1 MKPSISWNNNMLNP
15 NTTLN
20 ENTETGDVPENLKIE
35 APELYETPDYTLPS
49 EPNPYERK
57 GFGFDQSNAN
67 KEDFIKYVYA
77 SRLIR
82 ERGGDEML
90 RRGGVM
96 NCLYSINN
104 MYRYIPANEAYREFF
119 GGDIP
124 IDQAEAELDRLYDIA
139 ANSEDALGK
148 FLKLDDAR
156 QEKIIRQKVQ
166 GGRVK
171 KAYTATGSSGGAI
184 VAGIDNPDFDMGKGR
199 EEYENILRAK
209 NTWEGYLQL
218 RNNFSPEV
226 LRDAMRFKTATA
238 ESRSNVAEAVLIK
251 MREKGP
257 EYRAAFLASLDVLG
271 VNIKDA
277 SDHNFFERAFT
288 RISEAWTDSGVNMAD
303 KFWYSRTDGRVLYGM
318 AEEMGL
324 IDESGNLTEDASKLG
339 KLKQAYEDS
348 QNTAAIRELGT
359 VGGWGSKPA
368 YKDTEI
374 QKLFDEGK
382 ENIETRRM
390 YRYLRANLATQ
401 YKYSGDEWKTL
412 EDMFVY
418 GEYTLRAI
426 GVSAAILAA
435 TKNPFVAASAS
446 VPMMFAEETARMY
459 SELRLDAGLTESQAS
474 LLAMQYGVAVSA
486 AEQFQLGRFTGSFVG
501 KSAAKSFKEYVFNN
515 FKGGVKKAIKE
526 SALETGVELSQNT
539 YELSTKIFA
548 TEAFGAGFNTD
559 QLLDNYVEDFKSAA
573 LITPLITTF
582 IFGVGAPF
590 RFSGTLSNVGANYG
604 TVAKMFL
611 GIKPSEVVKNNVEA
625 FETIRAAGEYEA
637 LVKSKYGAT
646 EQGRDFLL
654 KYLNAKDSV
663 ERNSILQKRFPGAKE
678 RAEAKLFLE
687 NFKRLDS
694 EAFDSILKVK
704 IEAAQKREAE
714 AQSILKGDTTDISAL
729 DAETTD
735 EAGNISYEI
744 LNSAIDALG
753 VRDDVVFVNNAQEL
767 AQASGMS
774 LNAAEDVISRK
785 GAKGFF
791 DEKNGKIA
799 IIKSHFASGADALQ
813 SFAHEYGHKIMAKI
827 RANDLNGYKRM
838 CSDVL
843 DLIGGEAVARAS
855 LPASYS
861 QVGHANYAKDSLDVA
876 EESLMRVLEQV
887 ALKRVLD
894 ARKKSVWARFKGW
907 FQKLFS
913 EKSLADITNERLAQI
928 ALDVLQ
934 KEKSFNVSVP
944 NAPSRNWRAKTPE
957 ADGEYVSGEWKV
969 VDAGDLKTSLD
980 AGYDDAL
987 QPRNRGRQS
996 SKEQV
1001 LNIANNLDPEL
1012 LDNDPRTSDGA
1023 PIVDSRSMAVS
1034 GNGRILAI
1042 RQAYESGKAE
1052 EYRRHVLSRAN
1063 SMGIDVPA
1071 GIKNPVLIRRVM
1083 DTGNMSIEELA
1094 ARSNKSSVAGMSVAE
1109 QAVADGRRISEA
1121 GLLDIFFPGADGN
1134 ILAESNRD
1142 FNNAFLNLVGGSE
1155 TFRNKDGSLR
1165 TNLSPRVR
1173 AAVLAAMLNTGGNR
1187 DIVERLLDN
1196 PEGYNALINGLM
1208 QCAANLAELAQKP
1221 QYDISGELSQAVELY
1236 IEMHDKGQ
1244 TVAEFEAQPDMFR
1257 EQPSAEVMFLCRLFE
1272 ANQKSP
1278 SGISGV
1284 LKEYAAQCKKIDTTT
1299 ADLFGEED
1307 PSKLEKLQAAYDHY
1321 ATDLA
1326 QGQEANAR
1334 WKIDD
1339 PSSERVEKLKNAKS
1353 IEIGEN
1359 SYEGLYE
1366 LNAKSAREYVLK
1378 KLRGRKYVN
1387 ADTGDEIE
1395 IGQTGT
1401 KKIASHD
1408 RYNKDYLRTFAAIPQ
1423 MIENAVYLGEEPN
1436 EKGNGK
1442 YDKYRYYACGLKI
1455 GGRDYTARLTIGES
1469 EGKWY
1474 YDQAL
1479 TQIEK
1484 GDLIERLLKLSK
1496 PVRPLTESPNG
1507 FIDNRLISLLQE
1519 NSSKKWREVSEPSPE
1534 EIAEAKRQ
1542 KAEVKA
1548 KWTNPDGSMKKGYML
1563 APNGK
1568 PTNLSE
1574 GQWLQV
1580 RTPNFKKWFVDWE
1593 TLAEAY
1599 PENEI
1604 FNINKAFKFVRKNLQ
1619 GKEFTS
1625 KDGYTASLGR
1635 RGVDKMNSGLARG
1648 KTANNR
1654 LHALAF
1660 ANIGKLFGNSELLE
1674 TEPPRDGDQNIKHY
1688 LKFYAPL
1695 FMDGEFHLI
1704 KITAKELVDD
1714 GNRLYSLE
1722 GLDIIGKSEYR
1733 GQPRDSKENSISADY
1748 PDSVKNFV
1756 KKIQEVKEN
1765 VSKVVDENGEPMVMY
1780 HGTEWNPLAE
1790 KSGNAAFKDESY
1802 FTDKKDY
1809 ANRYKKDGKIYEFYL
1824 NLKKPFDTRNS
1835 KEKEIFEREFYRKW
1849 GNGAPLTERGL
1860 PDWTDGSDLLEFIRE
1875 KGYDYDGI
1883 ILDEGAD
1890 GGYGKNVSY
1899 RGESYVPINS
1909 TQIKSATDN
1918 AGTFNPEN
1926 PDIRW
1931 REDSEPSPEEIAA
1944 IDKRHAELYER
1955 YKNGDIS
1962 AYDEAVELV
1971 RQEAENKG
1979 YETQAYHGTGADGFN
1994 VALADSS
2001 KSEYGE
2007 GNQAHG
2013 AGLYMAANR
2022 DTSIGYMRRAN
2033 KTPVVKLG
2041 GKTIDYKEMGFSSL
2055 DELID
2060 EVYDLR
2066 ENNPLGDTPK
2076 SILHSL
2082 SKKLDYWRAE
2092 EKKARKEMALGKKYG
2107 AENLKEAQEQIGYIK
2122 EDAKKLQKWA
2132 KVFGEGQTIK
2142 DLKVG
2147 NGFGRV
2153 FDWFHNMKPDE
2164 MFDEGKYLSEQP
2176 EVFEKYKEAW
2186 DEDIAP
2192 IIDERIAEFMESYR
2206 GVYDEESFARA
2217 AERRKEEVS
2226 PYSDNEKTRYAF
2238 DSLAKYLGADRFRE
2252 IMLKH
2257 GIRGITYD
2265 GRQDGRV
2272 FVSFEGGATVKLQ
2285 DPFTF
2290 DDDGKLIPLSK
2301 RFDASNPDMRWR
2313 EVEEQIKTPQ
2323 FKVWFGKSQVVDK
2336 YGKPLR
2342 VYHGTT
2348 NVNPDYSNF
2357 DVFKGKYHFFS
2368 SNRDVAG
2375 SIGSIVYTCFLRIE
2389 NPLIIDA
2396 GGNEWGAVK
2405 DHTGGKVKFAD
2416 LTNAQ
2421 KKKLCKA
2428 FDFTA
2433 EELESSYSPE
2443 DKIDLVQARVIK
2455 RDERSTN
2462 EWADYAKANGY
2473 DGVIFRNLRDGAGI
2487 DIMQK
2492 TSDIFV
2498 VFKPNQIKDAT
2509 GENNGDFSNENPS
2522 IKWKDDGGV
2531 VSDVSSKTKG
2541 KILRRLEN
2549 KITELISELKN
2560 RTFNEEEKGIISVIT
2575 GNKKYYHIRIDD
2587 LGNIVAFL
2595 KGSRDKTGANHIILK
2610 HYGADAKMGYV
2621 SAEEILEIGK
2631 IIRTGNLEIIDDNER
2646 HYSVEDKNYKGRK
2659 LTVIVKKSFKKRQP
2673 DFVFTFYSNKKAREV
2688 LAKKA
2693 LGQNPTG
2700 LSSLTVS
2707 ESSTDSI
2714 ESQEENS
2721 HLKALLRQERSEN
2734 PVIWASI
2741 VLAREMLL
2749 GRPITSAKIDKVLPQ
2764 GKFDGTKRQYALDR
2778 AKHIA
2783 EHCKATQKNYANR
2796 LDEAVKLA
2804 EIDVYWKHDVM
2815 EEMYRSYRKDGEE
2828 YGIAKQKLLDWIKNE
2843 QRKDLEKVKGFSS
2856 DELGIDVPA
2865 EIENALQEEPVRKKA
2880 EESQGETEDKEEIES
2895 IAEDGIDDEILGTK
2909 EKLAPSS
2916 LREII
2921 DKTRI
2926 AVTKKVKARG
2936 GDEQTRRRVYRNTL
2950 VEVLSESAKELTY
2963 GREREAIMN
2972 KIAELSQKGYAV
2984 IKIKEGER
2992 AGQKIDN
2999 YTLRAE
3005 HIALR
3010 IFNRGVRDTKAQLL
3024 ERFSG
3029 IIKRKGKKPSR
3040 MERDDKRKMA
3050 GAVQMRIYK
3059 IGKFAEMDAAELEAE
3074 YFAAVDKLN
3083 NAGVHFAGDSDN
3095 GETNKDFTDIED
3107 IRAEAANTIADI
3119 QRFGNLREKSRAD
3132 MAGAVEFLEK
3142 HIEEEMQKQEELIAK
3157 KKEEAAK
3164 KRKVVSDALRMSK
3177 HNAHKDGALR
3187 SGGRALINKTMPFD
3201 SLLAVLGEYATGE
3214 TFLAFD
3220 AWRKDLVAR
3229 IDRAA
3234 ALVANETFRAQ
3245 ERLINIVEECYS
3257 ENSSDALK
3265 RLLKPDAKYEEF
3277 SNLGGESEGMKQPM
3291 SLANV
3296 LQLYASALQ
3305 ENYRQN
3311 VYAHRAKKNGD
3322 VEKLQMKI
3330 DEILESYPD
3339 KESKKGEGWK
3349 SASEEIKSLEN
3360 RIVGLQ
3366 KNAVSD
3372 YIERIEKVLT
3382 DADKKFVEL
3391 LRKEYADALPALSAV
3406 SRRVIGLPIEQ
3417 ADALYIPVKIKREK
3431 TFGEAAGQVPV
3442 VPKILSPRVQHMR
3455 DFDETANPI
3464 SLYLDRV
3471 RENAQFK
3478 YFSELYIEMRSIFG
3492 SEELQDLISQR
3503 CGSNTLQELLDF
3515 VVDISTGQTRGY
3527 KDEYIQKAN
3536 GLFALVALGFN
3547 LGSGVRQF
3555 LPGCFSWGTYI
3566 GTPSVLKNMAAF
3578 FTPEGFS
3585 AALEIW
3591 RSENGRRRF
3600 SIGNLQIM
3608 EEMLATPD
3616 QNKFWALFKRYA
3628 LVFNRASDMLAI
3640 SFVGQGVYRAGVEN
3654 YLRQGFNE
3662 AKAKEKAMADM
3673 WQIAERTQA
3682 SGRMHNMARWQRR
3695 GGDLGKGIG
3704 MFSAPPQLMFSKSVQ
3719 DIRRAIALGIKTP
3732 EGRVAAWQ
3740 ALKTWATVSIL
3751 VEGSYAASGVLWNAL
3766 LKGFFDDD
3774 DDERIIKQMATGPF
3788 GGLFLFGKMIE
3799 NSTSNRGIE
3808 SIMPVA
3814 GLARPAGNIYDLTLD
3829 LMTFDLDKALED
3841 LDKLGKS
3848 TVPLYRDFRKVI
3860 DNRILEKN

>member
-1 MKPSISWNNNMLNP
+1 MLNP

-35 APELYETPDYTLPS
+35 APELYETPDYTLPN
-49 EPNPYERK
+49 EPSSYERK

-156 QEKIIRQKVQ
+156 QEKIIRQNVQ

-184 VAGIDNPDFDMGKGR
+184 VADIDNPNFDMGKGR

-226 LRDAMRFKTATA
+226 VRDAMRFKTATA

-348 QNTAAIRELGT
+348 QNTAAIRALGSA
-359 VGGWGSKPA
+359 GGWGSKPA

-390 YRYLRANLATQ
+390 YRNLRANLATQ
-401 YKYSGDEWKTL
+401 YNYSGDEWKTL

-426 GVSAAILAA
+426 GVSAATLAA
-435 TKNPFVAASAS
+435 TKNPFMASLAS

-486 AEQFQLGRFTGSFVG
+486 AEQFQLGRFMGSFVG

-539 YELSTKIFA
+539 YDLSTKIFA

-604 TVAKMFL
+604 TVAKTLL
-611 GIKPSEVVKNNVEA
+611 GIKPSEVVENNVET

-663 ERNSILQKRFPGAKE
+663 ERNSILQKRFPDAKE

-753 VRDDVVFVNNAQEL
+753 MRDDVVFVNNAQEL

-957 ADGEYVSGEWKV
+957 ADGEYVSGEWEV

-1307 PSKLEKLQAAYDHY
+1307 PSKLEKLQSAYDRH

-1326 QGQEANAR
+1326 QGMDNLRALDRGNSAYANPLGIVSWQMRDFTLSNARRSTLEYQKNGVDFLAQPRESSMRDNSPKTLSESENNSENQENSSKKWKIDEAKRAVDEWVNPDGIIIKATPLPEDMPTDVEADDIIGKMKLWLANRYGGKTIKMQFEDGSLKDVLIDKRGIKESMNHLKKRVSKDRKELFLKTLPHLWELLESAKFVNKPENKHGQKLDIYKYIAYFQLENGEIFDVDITIKENLNGTFYYDHNLTKIKTLGVQKNSDVKTSTSSVNDVFPKNSSESQENNSHLRALFRQERSENPDIRWRLDEGAAELDARHAELYERYKGGDEVAYGEALELVADEARRNGYDVKVYHGTGADGFNVALADSSKSEYGEGNQAHGAGLYMAANRDTAEAYKYNAPVHEFRTIGGKTFEEIGISPKELNYPVFGLVDFLHSNGVDKAKEIINTRIESQTKRLKSAEKHLPKSKDGFDRDLAWETIKSAKREISNDRITLDVIDKILSKLKENGLSISDYEYKISEGRVFDWFHNMKPDELLDEQKPYRKQSKTIQNGIERLVNDLPNANYLKQALAKNERGKDIYSAIDDDLAHTDNDEFIQSLDLNPARNNVREILLRYGIRGITYDGRQDGRVFVSFEGGPAVKLQDPFTFDDDGKLIPLSRRFDRFNPDMR

-1339 PSSERVEKLKNAKS
+1339 PSPERVEKLRAARPV
-1353 IEIGEN
+1353 EIGEN
-1359 SYEGLYE
+1359 DYKGLYE

-1387 ADTGDEIE
+1387 ADTGDKIE
-1395 IGQTGT
+1395 ISQVGAR
-1401 KKIASHD
+1401 KLLSHD
-1408 RYNKDYLRTFAAIPQ
+1408 RYNEDYLRSFAAIPQ
-1423 MIENAVYLGEEPN
+1423 MIENSIFLGEEPN
-1436 EKGNGK
+1436 EKGKDK

-1484 GDLIERLLKLSK
+1484 GDLIERLLTLNSR
-1496 PVRPLTESPNG
+1496 VRPQGSPYG

-1519 NSSKKWREVSEPSPE
+1519 N
-1534 EIAEAKRQ
+1534 
-1542 KAEVKA
+1542 
-1548 KWTNPDGSMKKGYML
+1548 
-1563 APNGK
+1563 
-1568 PTNLSE
+1568 
-1574 GQWLQV
+1574 
-1580 RTPNFKKWFVDWE
+1580 
-1593 TLAEAY
+1593 
-1599 PENEI
+1599 
-1604 FNINKAFKFVRKNLQ
+1604 
-1619 GKEFTS
+1619 
-1625 KDGYTASLGR
+1625 
-1635 RGVDKMNSGLARG
+1635 
-1648 KTANNR
+1648 
-1654 LHALAF
+1654 
-1660 ANIGKLFGNSELLE
+1660 NSENSSRLRFLL
-1674 TEPPRDGDQNIKHY
+1674 
-1688 LKFYAPL
+1688 
-1695 FMDGEFHLI
+1695 
-1704 KITAKELVDD
+1704 
-1714 GNRLYSLE
+1714 
-1722 GLDIIGKSEYR
+1722 
-1733 GQPRDSKENSISADY
+1733 
-1748 PDSVKNFV
+1748 
-1756 KKIQEVKEN
+1756 
-1765 VSKVVDENGEPMVMY
+1765 
-1780 HGTEWNPLAE
+1780 
-1790 KSGNAAFKDESY
+1790 
-1802 FTDKKDY
+1802 
-1809 ANRYKKDGKIYEFYL
+1809 
-1824 NLKKPFDTRNS
+1824 
-1835 KEKEIFEREFYRKW
+1835 
-1849 GNGAPLTERGL
+1849 
-1860 PDWTDGSDLLEFIRE
+1860 
-1875 KGYDYDGI
+1875 
-1883 ILDEGAD
+1883 
-1890 GGYGKNVSY
+1890 
-1899 RGESYVPINS
+1899 
-1909 TQIKSATDN
+1909 
-1918 AGTFNPEN
+1918 
-1926 PDIRW
+1926 
-1931 REDSEPSPEEIAA
+1931 
-1944 IDKRHAELYER
+1944 
-1955 YKNGDIS
+1955 
-1962 AYDEAVELV
+1962 
-1971 RQEAENKG
+1971 RQER
-1979 YETQAYHGTGADGFN
+1979 
-1994 VALADSS
+1994 
-2001 KSEYGE
+2001 SE
-2007 GNQAHG
+2007 
-2013 AGLYMAANR
+2013 
-2022 DTSIGYMRRAN
+2022 
-2033 KTPVVKLG
+2033 
-2041 GKTIDYKEMGFSSL
+2041 
-2055 DELID
+2055 
-2060 EVYDLR
+2060 
-2066 ENNPLGDTPK
+2066 
-2076 SILHSL
+2076 
-2082 SKKLDYWRAE
+2082 
-2092 EKKARKEMALGKKYG
+2092 
-2107 AENLKEAQEQIGYIK
+2107 
-2122 EDAKKLQKWA
+2122 
-2132 KVFGEGQTIK
+2132 
-2142 DLKVG
+2142 
-2147 NGFGRV
+2147 
-2153 FDWFHNMKPDE
+2153 
-2164 MFDEGKYLSEQP
+2164 
-2176 EVFEKYKEAW
+2176 
-2186 DEDIAP
+2186 
-2192 IIDERIAEFMESYR
+2192 
-2206 GVYDEESFARA
+2206 
-2217 AERRKEEVS
+2217 
-2226 PYSDNEKTRYAF
+2226 
-2238 DSLAKYLGADRFRE
+2238 
-2252 IMLKH
+2252 
-2257 GIRGITYD
+2257 
-2265 GRQDGRV
+2265 
-2272 FVSFEGGATVKLQ
+2272 
-2285 DPFTF
+2285 
-2290 DDDGKLIPLSK
+2290 
-2301 RFDASNPDMRWR
+2301 NPDMRWKDDTDISDVSAKVKKIIDSISDKKNKHI
-2313 EVEEQIKTPQ
+2313 EVLRKISDTEADFLLKKTGLDLKGYSHSIDNYSILHILKKHGSKKELQRGQIPVTIKDIQNFPTIVSDYDDV
-2323 FKVWFGKSQVVDK
+2323 KYAGKSRIGRDTIRFEKNIGDNLVLVFEEMRI
-2336 YGKPLR
+2336 GKKLLALSTM
-2342 VYHGTT
+2342 Y
-2348 NVNPDYSNF
+2348 
-2357 DVFKGKYHFFS
+2357 
-2368 SNRDVAG
+2368 
-2375 SIGSIVYTCFLRIE
+2375 I
-2389 NPLIIDA
+2389 
-2396 GGNEWGAVK
+2396 
-2405 DHTGGKVKFAD
+2405 
-2416 LTNAQ
+2416 Q
-2421 KKKLCKA
+2421 KKK
-2428 FDFTA
+2428 
-2433 EELESSYSPE
+2433 
-2443 DKIDLVQARVIK
+2443 
-2455 RDERSTN
+2455 
-2462 EWADYAKANGY
+2462 
-2473 DGVIFRNLRDGAGI
+2473 
-2487 DIMQK
+2487 
-2492 TSDIFV
+2492 
-2498 VFKPNQIKDAT
+2498 
-2509 GENNGDFSNENPS
+2509 
-2522 IKWKDDGGV
+2522 
-2531 VSDVSSKTKG
+2531 
-2541 KILRRLEN
+2541 
-2549 KITELISELKN
+2549 
-2560 RTFNEEEKGIISVIT
+2560 
-2575 GNKKYYHIRIDD
+2575 
-2587 LGNIVAFL
+2587 
-2595 KGSRDKTGANHIILK
+2595 
-2610 HYGADAKMGYV
+2610 
-2621 SAEEILEIGK
+2621 
-2631 IIRTGNLEIIDDNER
+2631 
-2646 HYSVEDKNYKGRK
+2646 K
-2659 LTVIVKKSFKKRQP
+2659 LTSNANASSNTSETLSTSS
-2673 DFVFTFYSNKKAREV
+2673 DF
-2688 LAKKA
+2688 
-2693 LGQNPTG
+2693 Q
-2700 LSSLTVS
+2700 
-2707 ESSTDSI
+2707 ESANTP
-2714 ESQEENS
+2714 ENQEKNS
-2721 HLKALLRQERSEN
+2721 RLKFLLRQERSEN

-2741 VLAREMLL
+2741 VLAREILL
-2749 GRPITSAKIDKVLPQ
+2749 GRPITSAKIDKVLPPDR
-2764 GKFDGTKRQYALDR
+2764 FDGTKRQYALDR

-2783 EHCKATQKNYANR
+2783 EHCKATQENYANR

-2895 IAEDGIDDEILGTK
+2895 IAEDGIDDEILGTR

-2916 LREII
+2916 LRGIV
-2921 DKTRI
+2921 DKIRI

-2972 KIAELSQKGYAV
+2972 KIAELSQKGYAA

-3010 IFNRGVRDTKAQLL
+3010 IFNRGVRDSKAQLL
-3024 ERFSG
+3024 ERFGG

-3257 ENSSDALK
+3257 ENFSDALK

-3330 DEILESYPD
+3330 DEILESYPN

-3372 YIERIEKVLT
+3372 YIERIEKILT

-3547 LGSGVRQF
+3547 LGSGVRQI

-3654 YLRQGFNE
+3654 YLRQGFHE

-3704 MFSAPPQLMFSKSVQ
+3704 MFSAPPQLMFSKSAQ

-3788 GGLFLFGKMIE
+3788 GGLFLFGRMIE

>member
-1 MKPSISWNNNMLNP
+1 MLNP

-35 APELYETPDYTLPS
+35 APELYETPDYTLPN
-49 EPNPYERK
+49 EPRSYERK

-156 QEKIIRQKVQ
+156 QEKIIRQNVQ

-184 VAGIDNPDFDMGKGR
+184 VADIDNPDFDMGKGR

-226 LRDAMRFKTATA
+226 VRDAMRFKTATA

-303 KFWYSRTDGRVLYGM
+303 KFLYSRTDGRVLYGM
-318 AEEMGL
+318 AEAMGL

-348 QNTAAIRELGT
+348 QNTAAIRALGFA
-359 VGGWGSKPA
+359 GGWGSKPA

-390 YRYLRANLATQ
+390 YRNLRANLATQ
-401 YKYSGDEWKTL
+401 YNYSGDEWKTL

-426 GVSAAILAA
+426 GVSAATLAA
-435 TKNPFVAASAS
+435 TKNPFMASLAS

-486 AEQFQLGRFTGSFVG
+486 AEQFQLGRFMGSFVG

-539 YELSTKIFA
+539 YDLSTKIFA

-604 TVAKMFL
+604 TIAKTLL
-611 GIKPSEVVKNNVEA
+611 GIKPSEVVENNVET

-663 ERNSILQKRFPGAKE
+663 ERNSILQKRFPDAKE

-753 VRDDVVFVNNAQEL
+753 MRDDVVFVNNAQEL

-957 ADGEYVSGEWKV
+957 ADGEYVSGEWEV

-1173 AAVLAAMLNTGGNR
+1173 AAVLAAMLNSGGNR

-1307 PSKLEKLQAAYDHY
+1307 PSKLDKLQAAYDHY

-1326 QGQEANAR
+1326 QGMDNLRALDRGNSAYANFDERKLNDKETLKNLTPEEILERIKSVKSVSFPVERLDENFNLKYYWNWFEKNLLDREIPTAIRRNAVFKKGHFFKLIAGGKNKGFIKGYTTPEDAFKAIKKGKVLLHDKDLAPEGFSMARARQMPLVLDVLQDPFFVLKDKKTKDFIFLKKYEGGGNYVAVMFNANPLGIVSWQMRDFTLSNAR
-1334 WKIDD
+1334 RSTLEYQKNGVDFLAQPRESSMRDD
-1339 PSSERVEKLKNAKS
+1339 SPKTLS
-1353 IEIGEN
+1353 
-1359 SYEGLYE
+1359 
-1366 LNAKSAREYVLK
+1366 
-1378 KLRGRKYVN
+1378 
-1387 ADTGDEIE
+1387 
-1395 IGQTGT
+1395 
-1401 KKIASHD
+1401 
-1408 RYNKDYLRTFAAIPQ
+1408 
-1423 MIENAVYLGEEPN
+1423 
-1436 EKGNGK
+1436 
-1442 YDKYRYYACGLKI
+1442 
-1455 GGRDYTARLTIGES
+1455 ES
-1469 EGKWY
+1469 ENNS
-1474 YDQAL
+1474 
-1479 TQIEK
+1479 E
-1484 GDLIERLLKLSK
+1484 
-1496 PVRPLTESPNG
+1496 N
-1507 FIDNRLISLLQE
+1507 QE
-1519 NSSKKWREVSEPSPE
+1519 NSSKKWREV
-1534 EIAEAKRQ
+1534 
-1542 KAEVKA
+1542 
-1548 KWTNPDGSMKKGYML
+1548 G
-1563 APNGK
+1563 
-1568 PTNLSE
+1568 
-1574 GQWLQV
+1574 
-1580 RTPNFKKWFVDWE
+1580 
-1593 TLAEAY
+1593 
-1599 PENEI
+1599 
-1604 FNINKAFKFVRKNLQ
+1604 
-1619 GKEFTS
+1619 
-1625 KDGYTASLGR
+1625 
-1635 RGVDKMNSGLARG
+1635 
-1648 KTANNR
+1648 
-1654 LHALAF
+1654 
-1660 ANIGKLFGNSELLE
+1660 
-1674 TEPPRDGDQNIKHY
+1674 
-1688 LKFYAPL
+1688 
-1695 FMDGEFHLI
+1695 
-1704 KITAKELVDD
+1704 
-1714 GNRLYSLE
+1714 
-1722 GLDIIGKSEYR
+1722 
-1733 GQPRDSKENSISADY
+1733 
-1748 PDSVKNFV
+1748 
-1756 KKIQEVKEN
+1756 
-1765 VSKVVDENGEPMVMY
+1765 
-1780 HGTEWNPLAE
+1780 
-1790 KSGNAAFKDESY
+1790 
-1802 FTDKKDY
+1802 
-1809 ANRYKKDGKIYEFYL
+1809 
-1824 NLKKPFDTRNS
+1824 
-1835 KEKEIFEREFYRKW
+1835 
-1849 GNGAPLTERGL
+1849 
-1860 PDWTDGSDLLEFIRE
+1860 
-1875 KGYDYDGI
+1875 
-1883 ILDEGAD
+1883 
-1890 GGYGKNVSY
+1890 
-1899 RGESYVPINS
+1899 
-1909 TQIKSATDN
+1909 
-1918 AGTFNPEN
+1918 
-1926 PDIRW
+1926 
-1931 REDSEPSPEEIAA
+1931 EPSPEEIAA

-1979 YETQAYHGTGADGFN
+1979 YETQAYHGTGADAFN
-1994 VALADSS
+1994 VADATS
-2001 KSEYGE
+2001 KHEEYGE

-2013 AGLYMAANR
+2013 RGLYMAANR
-2022 DTSIGYMRRAN
+2022 DTAEAYKYNA
-2033 KTPVVKLG
+2033 PVHEFRTIG
-2041 GKTIDYKEMGFSSL
+2041 GKTFEEIGISPKELNYPVFGLVDFLHSNGVDKAKEIINTRIESQTKRL
-2055 DELID
+2055 KSAEKHL
-2060 EVYDLR
+2060 
-2066 ENNPLGDTPK
+2066 PK
-2076 SILHSL
+2076 SKDGFDRDLAWETIKSAKREISNDRITLDVIDKIL
-2082 SKKLDYWRAE
+2082 SK
-2092 EKKARKEMALGKKYG
+2092 
-2107 AENLKEAQEQIGYIK
+2107 LKE
-2122 EDAKKLQKWA
+2122 
-2132 KVFGEGQTIK
+2132 
-2142 DLKVG
+2142 
-2147 NGFGRV
+2147 NGLSISDYEYKISEGRV

-2164 MFDEGKYLSEQP
+2164 LLDEQLFYSRQNPKVKEKLDKICSEAGVKYWYDHTGGK
-2176 EVFEKYKEAW
+2176 
-2186 DEDIAP
+2186 I
-2192 IIDERIAEFMESYR
+2192 
-2206 GVYDEESFARA
+2206 
-2217 AERRKEEVS
+2217 
-2226 PYSDNEKTRYAF
+2226 YSDLTKSLGSRTKANE
-2238 DSLAKYLGADRFRE
+2238 LL
-2252 IMLKH
+2252 LKH
-2257 GIRGITYD
+2257 GIRGITYN

-2272 FVSFEGGATVKLQ
+2272 YVSFEGGPAVKLQ
-2285 DPFTF
+2285 DAFTF
-2290 DDDGKLIPLSK
+2290 DDNGNLIPLSE
-2301 RFDASNPDMRWR
+2301 RFDEANPDMRWKDDT
-2313 EVEEQIKTPQ
+2313 VLMPI
-2323 FKVWFGKSQVVDK
+2323 DINI
-2336 YGKPLR
+2336 L
-2342 VYHGTT
+2342 
-2348 NVNPDYSNF
+2348 
-2357 DVFKGKYHFFS
+2357 
-2368 SNRDVAG
+2368 VA
-2375 SIGSIVYTCFLRIE
+2375 R
-2389 NPLIIDA
+2389 NIDA
-2396 GGNEWGAVK
+2396 
-2405 DHTGGKVKFAD
+2405 
-2416 LTNAQ
+2416 LMNA
-2421 KKKLCKA
+2421 
-2428 FDFTA
+2428 
-2433 EELESSYSPE
+2433 
-2443 DKIDLVQARVIK
+2443 
-2455 RDERSTN
+2455 
-2462 EWADYAKANGY
+2462 
-2473 DGVIFRNLRDGAGI
+2473 
-2487 DIMQK
+2487 
-2492 TSDIFV
+2492 
-2498 VFKPNQIKDAT
+2498 
-2509 GENNGDFSNENPS
+2509 
-2522 IKWKDDGGV
+2522 
-2531 VSDVSSKTKG
+2531 
-2541 KILRRLEN
+2541 
-2549 KITELISELKN
+2549 
-2560 RTFNEEEKGIISVIT
+2560 
-2575 GNKKYYHIRIDD
+2575 IR
-2587 LGNIVAFL
+2587 
-2595 KGSRDKTGANHIILK
+2595 
-2610 HYGADAKMGYV
+2610 
-2621 SAEEILEIGK
+2621 
-2631 IIRTGNLEIIDDNER
+2631 
-2646 HYSVEDKNYKGRK
+2646 
-2659 LTVIVKKSFKKRQP
+2659 KSHK
-2673 DFVFTFYSNKKAREV
+2673 SV

-2693 LGQNPTG
+2693 ELDRKYPNDDKDSRHRKITELRDFILENFSSELVPIAKLSDEDFKFYRKQFGIRDRFVYTSFAYAIEHYFNRHPNTPIENYLLLPDTIFNPDKRKEVGKWVRDELGEWIYDASQAFIKEYDKWHISTIKVDTQLTSSGKKLIAFKNFYGAKKEPYGNKRTIEDYWKNATSSSKVIRRQAKISTLNNFNRQN
-2700 LSSLTVS
+2700 

-2741 VLAREMLL
+2741 VLAREILL

-2796 LDEAVKLA
+2796 IDEAVKLA

-2895 IAEDGIDDEILGTK
+2895 IAEDGIDDEILGTR

-2916 LREII
+2916 LRGIV
-2921 DKTRI
+2921 DKIRI

-2972 KIAELSQKGYAV
+2972 KIAELSQKGYAA

-3257 ENSSDALK
+3257 ENFSDALK

-3372 YIERIEKVLT
+3372 YIERIEKILT

-3431 TFGEAAGQVPV
+3431 TFGETAGQVPV

-3547 LGSGVRQF
+3547 LGSGVRQI

-3704 MFSAPPQLMFSKSVQ
+3704 MFSAPPQLMFSKSAQ

-3788 GGLFLFGKMIE
+3788 GGLFLFGRMIE

>member
-1 MKPSISWNNNMLNP
+1 MLNP

-35 APELYETPDYTLPS
+35 APELYETPDYTLPN
-49 EPNPYERK
+49 EPSSYERK

-124 IDQAEAELDRLYDIA
+124 IEQAEAELDRLYDIA

-156 QEKIIRQKVQ
+156 QEKIIRQNVQ

-184 VAGIDNPDFDMGKGR
+184 VADIDNPDFDMGKGR

-226 LRDAMRFKTATA
+226 VRDAMRFKTATA

-348 QNTAAIRELGT
+348 QNTAAIRALGSA
-359 VGGWGSKPA
+359 GGWGSKPA

-390 YRYLRANLATQ
+390 YRNLRANLATQ
-401 YKYSGDEWKTL
+401 YNYSGDEWKTL

-426 GVSAAILAA
+426 GVSAATLAA
-435 TKNPFVAASAS
+435 TKNPFMASLAS

-486 AEQFQLGRFTGSFVG
+486 AEQFQLGRFMGSFVG

-539 YELSTKIFA
+539 YDLSTKIFA

-604 TVAKMFL
+604 TVAKTLL
-611 GIKPSEVVKNNVEA
+611 GIKPSEVVENNVET

-663 ERNSILQKRFPGAKE
+663 ERNSILQKRFPDAKE

-753 VRDDVVFVNNAQEL
+753 MRDDVVFVNNAQEL

-957 ADGEYVSGEWKV
+957 ADGEYVSGEWEV

-980 AGYDDAL
+980 TGYDDAL

-1307 PSKLEKLQAAYDHY
+1307 PSKLDKLQAAYDHY

-1326 QGQEANAR
+1326 QGMDNLRALDRGNSAYANFDERKLNDKETLQNLTPEEILERIKSVKSVSFPVERLDENFNLKYYWNWFEKNLLDREIPTAIRRNAVFKKGHFFKLIAGGKNKGFIKGYTTPEDAFKAIKKGKVLLHDKDLAPEGFSMARARQMPLVLDVLQDPFFVLKDKKTKDFIFLKKYEGGGNYVAVMFNANPLGIVSWQMRDFTLSNAR
-1334 WKIDD
+1334 RSTLEYQKNGVDFLAQPRESSMRDD
-1339 PSSERVEKLKNAKS
+1339 SPKTLS
-1353 IEIGEN
+1353 
-1359 SYEGLYE
+1359 
-1366 LNAKSAREYVLK
+1366 
-1378 KLRGRKYVN
+1378 
-1387 ADTGDEIE
+1387 
-1395 IGQTGT
+1395 
-1401 KKIASHD
+1401 
-1408 RYNKDYLRTFAAIPQ
+1408 
-1423 MIENAVYLGEEPN
+1423 
-1436 EKGNGK
+1436 
-1442 YDKYRYYACGLKI
+1442 
-1455 GGRDYTARLTIGES
+1455 ES
-1469 EGKWY
+1469 ENNS
-1474 YDQAL
+1474 
-1479 TQIEK
+1479 E
-1484 GDLIERLLKLSK
+1484 
-1496 PVRPLTESPNG
+1496 N
-1507 FIDNRLISLLQE
+1507 QE

-1534 EIAEAKRQ
+1534 EIAEANRQ

-1574 GQWLQV
+1574 DQWLQV
-1580 RTPNFKKWFVDWE
+1580 RTPNFKKWFGDWE

-1604 FNINKAFKFVRKNLQ
+1604 FDIDEAYKFARKNLQ
-1619 GKEFTS
+1619 GGSFTS
-1625 KDGYTASLGR
+1625 KDGYGATLGR
-1635 RGVDKMNSGLARG
+1635 EGIDKMNSGLARG

-1660 ANIGKLFGNSELLE
+1660 ANIGKLFGNSELLK
-1674 TEPPRDGDQNIKHY
+1674 TEPPRDGNTNIKRY

-1695 FMDGEFHLI
+1695 YMDGLYAV
-1704 KITAKELVDD
+1704 KITVKELSGNN
-1714 GNRLYSLE
+1714 GNRLYSIE
-1722 GLDIIGKSEYR
+1722 GLDITKESEYR
-1733 GQPRDSKENSISADY
+1733 GQSRGSKENSIPADY
-1748 PDSVKNFV
+1748 SDSVNNFV
-1756 KKIQEVKEN
+1756 KKLREVKGK
-1765 VSKVVDENGEPMVMY
+1765 VSKVVDENGEPLAVY
-1780 HGTEWNPLAE
+1780 HGTPKFDRFNIF
-1790 KSGNAAFKDESY
+1790 KKGSGGYLGPAIY
-1802 FTDKKDY
+1802 FTNLKTY
-1809 ANRYKKDGKIYEFYL
+1809 AQKYENKWGDGGNLYDVFLSLRNSLVVKSINPAKEILKTIYGKDGIYDKRSQKQSYDTKIL
-1824 NLKKPFDTRNS
+1824 SSADIKKLQS
-1835 KEKEIFEREFYRKW
+1835 
-1849 GNGAPLTERGL
+1849 
-1860 PDWTDGSDLLEFIRE
+1860 
-1875 KGYDYDGI
+1875 KGYDGVIWEYGGSKEYAVYDSS
-1883 ILDEGAD
+1883 
-1890 GGYGKNVSY
+1890 K
-1899 RGESYVPINS
+1899 
-1909 TQIKSATDN
+1909 IKSATDN
-1918 AGTFNPEN
+1918 IGTFNTNN

-1931 REDSEPSPEEIAA
+1931 REVSEPSPEEIAA

-1979 YETQAYHGTGADGFN
+1979 YETQAYHGTGADAFN

-2013 AGLYMAANR
+2013 PGLYMAANR
-2022 DTSIGYMRRAN
+2022 DTAEAYKYNA
-2033 KTPVVKLG
+2033 PVQEFRTIG
-2041 GKTIDYKEMGFSSL
+2041 GKTFEEIGISPKELNYPVFGLVDFLHSNGVDKAKEIINTRIESQTKRL
-2055 DELID
+2055 KSAEKHL
-2060 EVYDLR
+2060 
-2066 ENNPLGDTPK
+2066 PK
-2076 SILHSL
+2076 SKDGFDRDLAWETIKSARREISNDRITLDVIDKIL
-2082 SKKLDYWRAE
+2082 SKLKKNGLSISDYE
-2092 EKKARKEMALGKKYG
+2092 YKISE
-2107 AENLKEAQEQIGYIK
+2107 
-2122 EDAKKLQKWA
+2122 
-2132 KVFGEGQTIK
+2132 
-2142 DLKVG
+2142 
-2147 NGFGRV
+2147 GRV
-2153 FDWFHNMKPDE
+2153 FDWLHNMKSDE
-2164 MFDEGKYLSEQP
+2164 LLDEQNPNSVEKSAVG
-2176 EVFEKYKEAW
+2176 EKYKKAW
-2186 DEDIAP
+2186 FEDILP
-2192 IIDERIAEFMESYR
+2192 ILRREY
-2206 GVYDEESFARA
+2206 GYDEEELDSVKRMLSFHNSAKTIARNG
-2217 AERRKEEVS
+2217 S
-2226 PYSDNEKTRYAF
+2226 TI
-2238 DSLAKYLGADRFRE
+2238 LGADRFRE

-2257 GIRGITYD
+2257 GIRGITYN

-2272 FVSFEGGATVKLQ
+2272 FVSFEGGPAVKLQ
-2285 DPFTF
+2285 DAFTF
-2290 DDDGKLIPLSK
+2290 DDNGELIPLSK

-2313 EVEEQIKTPQ
+2313 EVSETK
-2323 FKVWFGKSQVVDK
+2323 
-2336 YGKPLR
+2336 R
-2342 VYHGTT
+2342 
-2348 NVNPDYSNF
+2348 
-2357 DVFKGKYHFFS
+2357 
-2368 SNRDVAG
+2368 A
-2375 SIGSIVYTCFLRIE
+2375 
-2389 NPLIIDA
+2389 
-2396 GGNEWGAVK
+2396 
-2405 DHTGGKVKFAD
+2405 AD
-2416 LTNAQ
+2416 
-2421 KKKLCKA
+2421 
-2428 FDFTA
+2428 
-2433 EELESSYSPE
+2433 
-2443 DKIDLVQARVIK
+2443 
-2455 RDERSTN
+2455 
-2462 EWADYAKANGY
+2462 EWAN
-2473 DGVIFRNLRDGAGI
+2473 N
-2487 DIMQK
+2487 
-2492 TSDIFV
+2492 S
-2498 VFKPNQIKDAT
+2498 
-2509 GENNGDFSNENPS
+2509 EN
-2522 IKWKDDGGV
+2522 V
-2531 VSDVSSKTKG
+2531 
-2541 KILRRLEN
+2541 
-2549 KITELISELKN
+2549 
-2560 RTFNEEEKGIISVIT
+2560 
-2575 GNKKYYHIRIDD
+2575 
-2587 LGNIVAFL
+2587 
-2595 KGSRDKTGANHIILK
+2595 
-2610 HYGADAKMGYV
+2610 
-2621 SAEEILEIGK
+2621 
-2631 IIRTGNLEIIDDNER
+2631 
-2646 HYSVEDKNYKGRK
+2646 RK
-2659 LTVIVKKSFKKRQP
+2659 LTEEYLAEQKGQIVVDPDRIRAKLPNYEVSLNS
-2673 DFVFTFYSNKKAREV
+2673 DFVEAGDNVLEEV
-2688 LAKKA
+2688 WKEALKRAPKDKPVVLLTGNPAAGKGTAKE
-2693 LGQNPTG
+2693 TG
-2700 LSSLTVS
+2700 LLDWVVEANLVFDAPQNKFTSVEKRVKEAANAGHSVRIILIYNDPVTSWKNSLKRGIGKDNPKTGKREGGRFLPLEYFVRVYESAQGKVEKIENILKQNYKDKLETKYIDNTGNNPIVVS
-2707 ESSTDSI
+2707 PDEALAWNYSISDDQLKEIEGITDEYRGRIEESARLRGDKKDPLAVIGRGISQSLAI
-2714 ESQEENS
+2714 SLRGSAERIPGRNESGYARTEQSLPGEGGEGRGPVS
-2721 HLKALLRQERSEN
+2721 RLKALLRQERSEN

-2741 VLAREMLL
+2741 VLAREILL

-2796 LDEAVKLA
+2796 IDEAVKLA

-2895 IAEDGIDDEILGTK
+2895 IAEDGIDDEILGTR

-2921 DKTRI
+2921 DKIRI

-2963 GREREAIMN
+2963 GRERELIQQNIRGLGNLAYHNANSLQARAIELKNKRDLAEKDKSLKSDYIETYNNIQGIYFGTYSGRGGVMN
-2972 KIAELSQKGYAV
+2972 YFVKNYLDNPSQIPDPYS
-2984 IKIKEGER
+2984 I
-2992 AGQKIDN
+2992 
-2999 YTLRAE
+2999 YAE

-3010 IFNRGVRDTKAQLL
+3010 IFNRGVRDSKAQLL

-3177 HNAHKDGALR
+3177 HNAHKDGAFR

-3257 ENSSDALK
+3257 ENFSDALK

-3372 YIERIEKVLT
+3372 YIERIEKILT

-3547 LGSGVRQF
+3547 LGSGVRQI

-3704 MFSAPPQLMFSKSVQ
+3704 MFSAPPQLMFSKSAQ

-3740 ALKTWATVSIL
+3740 AMKTWATVSIL

-3788 GGLFLFGKMIE
+3788 GGLFLFGRMIE

>member
-49 EPNPYERK
+49 EPRSYERK

-124 IDQAEAELDRLYDIA
+124 IEQAEAELDRLYDIA

-156 QEKIIRQKVQ
+156 QEKIIRQNVQ

-184 VAGIDNPDFDMGKGR
+184 VADIDNPDFDMGKGR

-226 LRDAMRFKTATA
+226 VRDAMRFKTATA

-348 QNTAAIRELGT
+348 QNTAAIRALGSA
-359 VGGWGSKPA
+359 GGWGSKPA

-390 YRYLRANLATQ
+390 YRNLRANLATQ
-401 YKYSGDEWKTL
+401 YNYSGDEWKTL

-426 GVSAAILAA
+426 GVSAATLAA
-435 TKNPFVAASAS
+435 TKNPFMASLAS

-486 AEQFQLGRFTGSFVG
+486 AEQFQLGRFMGSFVG

-539 YELSTKIFA
+539 YDLATKIFA
-548 TEAFGAGFNTD
+548 AEAFGAGFNTD

-604 TVAKMFL
+604 TVAKTLL
-611 GIKPSEVVKNNVEA
+611 GIKPSEVVENNVET

-663 ERNSILQKRFPGAKE
+663 ERNSILQKRFPDAKE

-753 VRDDVVFVNNAQEL
+753 MRDDVVFVNNAQEL

-957 ADGEYVSGEWKV
+957 ADGEYVSGEWEV

-1244 TVAEFEAQPDMFR
+1244 AVAEFEAQPDMFR

-1307 PSKLEKLQAAYDHY
+1307 PSKLDKLQAAYDHY

-1326 QGQEANAR
+1326 QGMDNLRALDRGNSAYANFDERKLNDKETLKNLTPEEILERIKSVKSVSFPVERLDENFNLKYYWNWFEKNLLDREIPTAIRRNAVFKKGHFFKLIAGGKNKGFIKGYTTPEDAFKAIKKGKVLLHDKDLAPEGFSMARARQMPLVLDVLQDPFFVLKDKKTKDFIFLKKYEGGGNYVAVMFNANPLGIVSWQMRDFTLSNAR
-1334 WKIDD
+1334 RSTLEYQKNGVDFLAQPRESSMRDD
-1339 PSSERVEKLKNAKS
+1339 SPKTLS
-1353 IEIGEN
+1353 
-1359 SYEGLYE
+1359 
-1366 LNAKSAREYVLK
+1366 
-1378 KLRGRKYVN
+1378 
-1387 ADTGDEIE
+1387 
-1395 IGQTGT
+1395 
-1401 KKIASHD
+1401 
-1408 RYNKDYLRTFAAIPQ
+1408 
-1423 MIENAVYLGEEPN
+1423 
-1436 EKGNGK
+1436 
-1442 YDKYRYYACGLKI
+1442 
-1455 GGRDYTARLTIGES
+1455 ES
-1469 EGKWY
+1469 ENNS
-1474 YDQAL
+1474 
-1479 TQIEK
+1479 E
-1484 GDLIERLLKLSK
+1484 
-1496 PVRPLTESPNG
+1496 N
-1507 FIDNRLISLLQE
+1507 QE

-1534 EIAEAKRQ
+1534 EIAEANRQ

-1548 KWTNPDGSMKKGYML
+1548 KWTNPDGSMKKGYHC

-1568 PTNLSE
+1568 PSKLTE
-1574 GQWLQV
+1574 EQWLLV
-1580 RTPNFKKWFVDWE
+1580 RTPNFKKWFGDWE
-1593 TLAEAY
+1593 TLAIINEV
-1599 PENEI
+1599 ENMPASTIKLHESLDKAGI
-1604 FNINKAFKFVRKNLQ
+1604 KEAFKSFGEVENRRDGRVVVFPSASAGKIRRHKGFDSGTVIKNFKTLF
-1619 GKEFTS
+1619 ETAIPAIS
-1625 KDGYTASLGR
+1625 EEEVLKDGHKAHGNIDAVEHYVNKFS
-1635 RGVDKMNSGLARG
+1635 
-1648 KTANNR
+1648 AN
-1654 LHALAF
+1654 
-1660 ANIGKLFGNSELLE
+1660 GNEYFIRF
-1674 TEPPRDGDQNIKHY
+1674 TVPVIRNNK
-1688 LKFYAPL
+1688 
-1695 FMDGEFHLI
+1695 
-1704 KITAKELVDD
+1704 
-1714 GNRLYSLE
+1714 
-1722 GLDIIGKSEYR
+1722 GLDNIHSSAISEVSIYKN
-1733 GQPRDSKENSISADY
+1733 GDSTLYPLNTAGSSSPSFIDRKLADFLN
-1748 PDSVKNFV
+1748 SVKP
-1756 KKIQEVKEN
+1756 EN
-1765 VSKVVDENGEPMVMY
+1765 VSKVVDENGEPLAVY
-1780 HGTEWNPLAE
+1780 HGTPKFDRFNIF
-1790 KSGNAAFKDESY
+1790 KKGSGGYLGPAIY
-1802 FTDKKDY
+1802 FTNLKTY
-1809 ANRYKKDGKIYEFYL
+1809 AQKYENKWGDGGNLYDVFLSLRNSLVVKSINPAKEILKTIYGKDGIYDKRSQKQSYDTKIL
-1824 NLKKPFDTRNS
+1824 SSADIKKLQS
-1835 KEKEIFEREFYRKW
+1835 
-1849 GNGAPLTERGL
+1849 
-1860 PDWTDGSDLLEFIRE
+1860 
-1875 KGYDYDGI
+1875 KGYDGVIWEYGGSKEYAVYDSS
-1883 ILDEGAD
+1883 
-1890 GGYGKNVSY
+1890 K
-1899 RGESYVPINS
+1899 
-1909 TQIKSATDN
+1909 IKSATDN
-1918 AGTFNPEN
+1918 IGTFNTNN

-1931 REDSEPSPEEIAA
+1931 RDVSETKRAVDEWVNPDGIIIKATPLPEDMPTDVEA
-1944 IDKRHAELYER
+1944 D
-1955 YKNGDIS
+1955 DIIGKMK
-1962 AYDEAVELV
+1962 LW
-1971 RQEAENKG
+1971 
-1979 YETQAYHGTGADGFN
+1979 
-1994 VALADSS
+1994 L
-2001 KSEYGE
+2001 
-2007 GNQAHG
+2007 
-2013 AGLYMAANR
+2013 ANR
-2022 DTSIGYMRRAN
+2022 Y
-2033 KTPVVKLG
+2033 G
-2041 GKTIDYKEMGFSSL
+2041 GKTIKMQFEDGSL
-2055 DELID
+2055 KDVLID
-2060 EVYDLR
+2060 KRGIKESMNHLKKRVSKDRKELFLKTLPHLWELLESAKFVNKP
-2066 ENNPLGDTPK
+2066 ENKHGQ
-2076 SILHSL
+2076 
-2082 SKKLDYWRAE
+2082 KLDIY
-2092 EKKARKEMALGKKYG
+2092 KYIAYFQLENG
-2107 AENLKEAQEQIGYIK
+2107 EIFDVDITIKENL
-2122 EDAKKLQKWA
+2122 
-2132 KVFGEGQTIK
+2132 
-2142 DLKVG
+2142 
-2147 NGFGRV
+2147 NGTFYY
-2153 FDWFHNMKPDE
+2153 DHNLTK
-2164 MFDEGKYLSEQP
+2164 
-2176 EVFEKYKEAW
+2176 
-2186 DEDIAP
+2186 
-2192 IIDERIAEFMESYR
+2192 
-2206 GVYDEESFARA
+2206 
-2217 AERRKEEVS
+2217 
-2226 PYSDNEKTRYAF
+2226 
-2238 DSLAKYLGADRFRE
+2238 
-2252 IMLKH
+2252 
-2257 GIRGITYD
+2257 
-2265 GRQDGRV
+2265 
-2272 FVSFEGGATVKLQ
+2272 
-2285 DPFTF
+2285 
-2290 DDDGKLIPLSK
+2290 
-2301 RFDASNPDMRWR
+2301 
-2313 EVEEQIKTPQ
+2313 IKTLGVQ
-2323 FKVWFGKSQVVDK
+2323 KNSDVKTS
-2336 YGKPLR
+2336 
-2342 VYHGTT
+2342 TSS
-2348 NVNPDYSNF
+2348 VN
-2357 DVFKGKYHFFS
+2357 DVFPKNS
-2368 SNRDVAG
+2368 S
-2375 SIGSIVYTCFLRIE
+2375 
-2389 NPLIIDA
+2389 
-2396 GGNEWGAVK
+2396 
-2405 DHTGGKVKFAD
+2405 
-2416 LTNAQ
+2416 
-2421 KKKLCKA
+2421 
-2428 FDFTA
+2428 
-2433 EELESSYSPE
+2433 
-2443 DKIDLVQARVIK
+2443 
-2455 RDERSTN
+2455 
-2462 EWADYAKANGY
+2462 
-2473 DGVIFRNLRDGAGI
+2473 
-2487 DIMQK
+2487 
-2492 TSDIFV
+2492 
-2498 VFKPNQIKDAT
+2498 
-2509 GENNGDFSNENPS
+2509 
-2522 IKWKDDGGV
+2522 
-2531 VSDVSSKTKG
+2531 
-2541 KILRRLEN
+2541 
-2549 KITELISELKN
+2549 
-2560 RTFNEEEKGIISVIT
+2560 
-2575 GNKKYYHIRIDD
+2575 
-2587 LGNIVAFL
+2587 
-2595 KGSRDKTGANHIILK
+2595 
-2610 HYGADAKMGYV
+2610 
-2621 SAEEILEIGK
+2621 
-2631 IIRTGNLEIIDDNER
+2631 
-2646 HYSVEDKNYKGRK
+2646 
-2659 LTVIVKKSFKKRQP
+2659 
-2673 DFVFTFYSNKKAREV
+2673 
-2688 LAKKA
+2688 
-2693 LGQNPTG
+2693 
-2700 LSSLTVS
+2700 
-2707 ESSTDSI
+2707 

-2741 VLAREMLL
+2741 VLAREILL

-2796 LDEAVKLA
+2796 IDEAVKLA

-2880 EESQGETEDKEEIES
+2880 GESQGETEDKEEIES
-2895 IAEDGIDDEILGTK
+2895 IAEDGIDDEILGTR

-2921 DKTRI
+2921 DKIRI

-2972 KIAELSQKGYAV
+2972 KIAELSQKGYAA

-3024 ERFSG
+3024 ERFGG

-3257 ENSSDALK
+3257 ENFSDALK

-3547 LGSGVRQF
+3547 LGSGVRQI

-3788 GGLFLFGKMIE
+3788 GGLFLFGRMIE

-3860 DNRILEKN
+3860 DSEQPPS

>member
-35 APELYETPDYTLPS
+35 APELYETPDYTLPN
-49 EPNPYERK
+49 EPSSYERK

-156 QEKIIRQKVQ
+156 QEKIIRQNVQ

-184 VAGIDNPDFDMGKGR
+184 VADIDNPDFDMGKGR

-226 LRDAMRFKTATA
+226 VRDAMRFKTATA

-348 QNTAAIRELGT
+348 QNTAAIRALGSAGGWGLGSA
-359 VGGWGSKPA
+359 GGWGSKLA

-390 YRYLRANLATQ
+390 YRNLRANLATQ
-401 YKYSGDEWKTL
+401 YNYSGDEWKTL

-426 GVSAAILAA
+426 GVSAATLAA
-435 TKNPFVAASAS
+435 TKNPFMASLAS

-486 AEQFQLGRFTGSFVG
+486 AEQFQLGRFMGSFVG

-539 YELSTKIFA
+539 YDLSTKIFA

-604 TVAKMFL
+604 TVAKAIV
-611 GIKPSEVVKNNVEA
+611 GIKPSEVVENNVET

-663 ERNSILQKRFPGAKE
+663 ERNSILQKRFPDAKE

-753 VRDDVVFVNNAQEL
+753 MRDDVVFVNNAQEL

-791 DEKNGKIA
+791 DEKNGKIV

-934 KEKSFNVSVP
+934 KEKSFNVSVS

-957 ADGEYVSGEWKV
+957 ADGEYVSGEWEV

-1272 ANQKSP
+1272 NNQKTP

-1307 PSKLEKLQAAYDHY
+1307 PSKLDKLQAAYDHY

-1326 QGQEANAR
+1326 QSMDNLRALDRGNPAYANFDERKLNDKETLKNLTPEEILERIKSVKSVSFPVERLDENFNLKYYWNWFEKNLLDREIPTVIRRNAVFKKGHFFKLIAGGKNKGFIKGYTTPEDAFKAIKKGKVLLHDKDLAPEGFSMVRARQMPLVLDVLQDPFFVLKDKKTKDFIFLKKYEGGGNYVAVMFNANPLGIVSWQMRDFTLSNAR
-1334 WKIDD
+1334 RSTLEYQKNGVDFLAQ
-1339 PSSERVEKLKNAKS
+1339 PRESSMRD
-1353 IEIGEN
+1353 N
-1359 SYEGLYE
+1359 SPKTL
-1366 LNAKSAREYVLK
+1366 S
-1378 KLRGRKYVN
+1378 
-1387 ADTGDEIE
+1387 
-1395 IGQTGT
+1395 
-1401 KKIASHD
+1401 
-1408 RYNKDYLRTFAAIPQ
+1408 
-1423 MIENAVYLGEEPN
+1423 
-1436 EKGNGK
+1436 
-1442 YDKYRYYACGLKI
+1442 
-1455 GGRDYTARLTIGES
+1455 ES
-1469 EGKWY
+1469 ENNS
-1474 YDQAL
+1474 
-1479 TQIEK
+1479 E
-1484 GDLIERLLKLSK
+1484 
-1496 PVRPLTESPNG
+1496 N
-1507 FIDNRLISLLQE
+1507 QE

-1534 EIAEAKRQ
+1534 EIAEANRQ

-1568 PTNLSE
+1568 PTNLTE
-1574 GQWLQV
+1574 NQWLQV
-1580 RTPNFKKWFVDWE
+1580 RTPNFKKWFGDWE
-1593 TLAEAY
+1593 KEAWAKAAMDFLQRTAPVANLTGQEFQKDGVRLTDKVSAY
-1599 PENEI
+1599 FNSIGNVAHNEELGDVILDKDTVKASMSHGIGRLKASAFMAVKDVIENGFI
-1604 FNINKAFKFVRKNLQ
+1604 FNRESNWKGR
-1619 GKEFTS
+1619 
-1625 KDGYTASLGR
+1625 GYDTA
-1635 RGVDKMNSGLARG
+1635 V
-1648 KTANNR
+1648 
-1654 LHALAF
+1654 
-1660 ANIGKLFGNSELLE
+1660 IV
-1674 TEPPRDGDQNIKHY
+1674 
-1688 LKFYAPL
+1688 AP
-1695 FMDGEFHLI
+1695 I
-1704 KITAKELVDD
+1704 KIGGESYTCEVVVKKSDKRNSFYLHEVEIKET
-1714 GNRLYSLE
+1714 LE
-1722 GLDIIGKSEYR
+1722 DMFKTTTEGAISQASKLIIGKH
-1733 GQPRDSKENSISADY
+1733 IA
-1748 PDSVKNFV
+1748 
-1756 KKIQEVKEN
+1756 EVKEN

-1931 REDSEPSPEEIAA
+1931 READSEV
-1944 IDKRHAELYER
+1944 KRAV
-1955 YKNGDIS
+1955 
-1962 AYDEAVELV
+1962 DE
-1971 RQEAENKG
+1971 
-1979 YETQAYHGTGADGFN
+1979 
-1994 VALADSS
+1994 
-2001 KSEYGE
+2001 
-2007 GNQAHG
+2007 
-2013 AGLYMAANR
+2013 
-2022 DTSIGYMRRAN
+2022 
-2033 KTPVVKLG
+2033 
-2041 GKTIDYKEMGFSSL
+2041 
-2055 DELID
+2055 
-2060 EVYDLR
+2060 
-2066 ENNPLGDTPK
+2066 
-2076 SILHSL
+2076 
-2082 SKKLDYWRAE
+2082 W
-2092 EKKARKEMALGKKYG
+2092 
-2107 AENLKEAQEQIGYIK
+2107 
-2122 EDAKKLQKWA
+2122 
-2132 KVFGEGQTIK
+2132 
-2142 DLKVG
+2142 
-2147 NGFGRV
+2147 
-2153 FDWFHNMKPDE
+2153 
-2164 MFDEGKYLSEQP
+2164 
-2176 EVFEKYKEAW
+2176 
-2186 DEDIAP
+2186 
-2192 IIDERIAEFMESYR
+2192 
-2206 GVYDEESFARA
+2206 
-2217 AERRKEEVS
+2217 
-2226 PYSDNEKTRYAF
+2226 
-2238 DSLAKYLGADRFRE
+2238 
-2252 IMLKH
+2252 
-2257 GIRGITYD
+2257 
-2265 GRQDGRV
+2265 
-2272 FVSFEGGATVKLQ
+2272 
-2285 DPFTF
+2285 
-2290 DDDGKLIPLSK
+2290 
-2301 RFDASNPDMRWR
+2301 ASNPENVRKLA
-2313 EVEEQIKTPQ
+2313 EEYLAGQKGQI
-2323 FKVWFGKSQVVDK
+2323 VVDPDRIRAKLPNYEVSLNSDFVEAGDKVLEEVWKESLKRAPKDKPVVLLTGNPAAGKGTAKETGLLDWVVEANLVFDAPQNKFTSVEKRVKEAVNAGHSVRIIQIYNDPITSWRNSLKRGIGKDNPKTGMREGGRFLPMEYFVGVYESAQGKVEKIETILKQK
-2336 YGKPLR
+2336 YQNKLETKYIDSTG
-2342 VYHGTT
+2342 
-2348 NVNPDYSNF
+2348 NNPIVVSPDEAKAWDYSISDNQLKEIERIT
-2357 DVFKGKYHFFS
+2357 DEYRG
-2368 SNRDVAG
+2368 
-2375 SIGSIVYTCFLRIE
+2375 RIE
-2389 NPLIIDA
+2389 ESARLRGDKKDPL
-2396 GGNEWGAVK
+2396 AVIGRGVSQSLAISVRGSTEK
-2405 DHTGGKVKFAD
+2405 ISRRT
-2416 LTNAQ
+2416 
-2421 KKKLCKA
+2421 
-2428 FDFTA
+2428 
-2433 EELESSYSPE
+2433 ESG
-2443 DKIDLVQARVIK
+2443 
-2455 RDERSTN
+2455 DER
-2462 EWADYAKANGY
+2462 AKQS
-2473 DGVIFRNLRDGAGI
+2473 L
-2487 DIMQK
+2487 
-2492 TSDIFV
+2492 
-2498 VFKPNQIKDAT
+2498 P
-2509 GENNGDFSNENPS
+2509 GE
-2522 IKWKDDGGV
+2522 GGEGRGP
-2531 VSDVSSKTKG
+2531 VS
-2541 KILRRLEN
+2541 R
-2549 KITELISELKN
+2549 
-2560 RTFNEEEKGIISVIT
+2560 
-2575 GNKKYYHIRIDD
+2575 
-2587 LGNIVAFL
+2587 
-2595 KGSRDKTGANHIILK
+2595 
-2610 HYGADAKMGYV
+2610 
-2621 SAEEILEIGK
+2621 
-2631 IIRTGNLEIIDDNER
+2631 
-2646 HYSVEDKNYKGRK
+2646 
-2659 LTVIVKKSFKKRQP
+2659 
-2673 DFVFTFYSNKKAREV
+2673 
-2688 LAKKA
+2688 
-2693 LGQNPTG
+2693 
-2700 LSSLTVS
+2700 
-2707 ESSTDSI
+2707 
-2714 ESQEENS
+2714 
-2721 HLKALLRQERSEN
+2721 LKALLRQERSEN

-2741 VLAREMLL
+2741 VLAREILL
-2749 GRPITSAKIDKVLPQ
+2749 GRPITSAKIDKVLPPD
-2764 GKFDGTKRQYALDR
+2764 KFDGTKRQYALDR

-2796 LDEAVKLA
+2796 IDEAVKLA

-2880 EESQGETEDKEEIES
+2880 EESQSETEDKEEIES
-2895 IAEDGIDDEILGTK
+2895 IAEDGIDDEILGTR

-2916 LREII
+2916 LRGIV
-2921 DKTRI
+2921 DKIRI

-2950 VEVLSESAKELTY
+2950 VEVLSESAKELSY
-2963 GREREAIMN
+2963 GRERELIQQNIRGLGNLAYHNVNSLKARAIELKNKRDLAEKDKSLKSDYIETYNNIQGIYFGTYSGRGGVMN
-2972 KIAELSQKGYAV
+2972 YFVKNYLDNPSQIPDPYS
-2984 IKIKEGER
+2984 I
-2992 AGQKIDN
+2992 
-2999 YTLRAE
+2999 YAE

-3010 IFNRGVRDTKAQLL
+3010 IFNRGVRDSKAQLL
-3024 ERFSG
+3024 ERFGG

-3257 ENSSDALK
+3257 ENFSDALK
-3265 RLLKPDAKYEEF
+3265 RLLKLDPKYEEF

-3339 KESKKGEGWK
+3339 RESKKGEGWK

-3417 ADALYIPVKIKREK
+3417 ADALYIPAKIKREK

-3547 LGSGVRQF
+3547 LGSGVRQI

-3704 MFSAPPQLMFSKSVQ
+3704 MFSAPPQLMFSKSAQ

-3788 GGLFLFGKMIE
+3788 GGLFLFGRMIE

-3860 DNRILEKN
+3860 DNRILEEN

>member
-1 MKPSISWNNNMLNP
+1 MLNP

-156 QEKIIRQKVQ
+156 QEKIIRQNVQ

-184 VAGIDNPDFDMGKGR
+184 VADIDNPDFDMGKGR

-226 LRDAMRFKTATA
+226 VRDAMRFKTATA

-348 QNTAAIRELGT
+348 QNTAAIRALGSA
-359 VGGWGSKPA
+359 GGWGSKPA

-390 YRYLRANLATQ
+390 YRNLRANLATQ
-401 YKYSGDEWKTL
+401 YNYSGDEWKTL

-426 GVSAAILAA
+426 GVSAATLAA
-435 TKNPFVAASAS
+435 TKNPFMASLAS

-459 SELRLDAGLTESQAS
+459 SELRLDTGLTESQAS

-486 AEQFQLGRFTGSFVG
+486 AEQFQLGRFMGSFVG

-539 YELSTKIFA
+539 YDLSTKIFA

-604 TVAKMFL
+604 TVAKTLL
-611 GIKPSEVVKNNVEA
+611 GIKPSEVVENNVET

-663 ERNSILQKRFPGAKE
+663 ERNSILQKRFPDAKE

-729 DAETTD
+729 DTETTD

-753 VRDDVVFVNNAQEL
+753 MRDDVVFVNNAQEL

-957 ADGEYVSGEWKV
+957 ADGEYVSGEWEV

-1339 PSSERVEKLKNAKS
+1339 PTSERVEKLKNAKS

-1378 KLRGRKYVN
+1378 ELRGRKYVN
-1387 ADTGDEIE
+1387 ADTGDKIE
-1395 IGQTGT
+1395 ISQVGAR
-1401 KKIASHD
+1401 KLLSHD
-1408 RYNKDYLRTFAAIPQ
+1408 RYNEDYLRSFAAIPQ
-1423 MIENAVYLGEEPN
+1423 MIENSIFLGEEPN
-1436 EKGNGK
+1436 EKGKDK

-1455 GGRDYTARLTIGES
+1455 GSRDYTARLTIGES

-1484 GDLIERLLKLSK
+1484 GDLIERLLTLNSR
-1496 PVRPLTESPNG
+1496 VRPQGSPYG

-1519 NSSKKWREVSEPSPE
+1519 NSSKKWREVSETKRAADEWANNSENVRKLTE
-1534 EIAEAKRQ
+1534 E
-1542 KAEVKA
+1542 
-1548 KWTNPDGSMKKGYML
+1548 Y
-1563 APNGK
+1563 
-1568 PTNLSE
+1568 
-1574 GQWLQV
+1574 
-1580 RTPNFKKWFVDWE
+1580 
-1593 TLAEAY
+1593 LAEQKGQIVVDPDRIRAKLPNY
-1599 PENEI
+1599 EVSLNSDFVEAGDKVLEEVWKESLKRAPKDKPVVLLTGNPAAGKGTAIKLGHLNEVSNADLV
-1604 FNINKAFKFVRKNLQ
+1604 FDAPQNKFTSVEKRVKEAANAGHRVFIIQIYNDPITSWRNSLKRGIGKDNPKTGKREGGRFLPLEYFVRVYESAQ
-1619 GKEFTS
+1619 GKVEKIENILKQNY
-1625 KDGYTASLGR
+1625 KDKLETKYIDNTG
-1635 RGVDKMNSGLARG
+1635 
-1648 KTANNR
+1648 NNPIVVSPDE
-1654 LHALAF
+1654 ALAWDYS
-1660 ANIGKLFGNSELLE
+1660 IS
-1674 TEPPRDGDQNIKHY
+1674 DDQ
-1688 LKFYAPL
+1688 LKEIE
-1695 FMDGEFHLI
+1695 G
-1704 KITAKELVDD
+1704 ITD
-1714 GNRLYSLE
+1714 
-1722 GLDIIGKSEYR
+1722 EYR
-1733 GQPRDSKENSISADY
+1733 GRIEESARLR
-1748 PDSVKNFV
+1748 
-1756 KKIQEVKEN
+1756 
-1765 VSKVVDENGEPMVMY
+1765 G
-1780 HGTEWNPLAE
+1780 
-1790 KSGNAAFKDESY
+1790 
-1802 FTDKKDY
+1802 DKKD
-1809 ANRYKKDGKIYEFYL
+1809 
-1824 NLKKPFDTRNS
+1824 
-1835 KEKEIFEREFYRKW
+1835 
-1849 GNGAPLTERGL
+1849 PL
-1860 PDWTDGSDLLEFIRE
+1860 
-1875 KGYDYDGI
+1875 
-1883 ILDEGAD
+1883 
-1890 GGYGKNVSY
+1890 
-1899 RGESYVPINS
+1899 
-1909 TQIKSATDN
+1909 
-1918 AGTFNPEN
+1918 
-1926 PDIRW
+1926 
-1931 REDSEPSPEEIAA
+1931 
-1944 IDKRHAELYER
+1944 
-1955 YKNGDIS
+1955 
-1962 AYDEAVELV
+1962 AV
-1971 RQEAENKG
+1971 
-1979 YETQAYHGTGADGFN
+1979 
-1994 VALADSS
+1994 
-2001 KSEYGE
+2001 
-2007 GNQAHG
+2007 
-2013 AGLYMAANR
+2013 
-2022 DTSIGYMRRAN
+2022 
-2033 KTPVVKLG
+2033 
-2041 GKTIDYKEMGFSSL
+2041 
-2055 DELID
+2055 
-2060 EVYDLR
+2060 
-2066 ENNPLGDTPK
+2066 
-2076 SILHSL
+2076 
-2082 SKKLDYWRAE
+2082 
-2092 EKKARKEMALGKKYG
+2092 
-2107 AENLKEAQEQIGYIK
+2107 
-2122 EDAKKLQKWA
+2122 
-2132 KVFGEGQTIK
+2132 
-2142 DLKVG
+2142 
-2147 NGFGRV
+2147 
-2153 FDWFHNMKPDE
+2153 
-2164 MFDEGKYLSEQP
+2164 
-2176 EVFEKYKEAW
+2176 
-2186 DEDIAP
+2186 
-2192 IIDERIAEFMESYR
+2192 
-2206 GVYDEESFARA
+2206 
-2217 AERRKEEVS
+2217 
-2226 PYSDNEKTRYAF
+2226 
-2238 DSLAKYLGADRFRE
+2238 
-2252 IMLKH
+2252 
-2257 GIRGITYD
+2257 IRG
-2265 GRQDGRV
+2265 GV
-2272 FVSFEGGATVKLQ
+2272 
-2285 DPFTF
+2285 
-2290 DDDGKLIPLSK
+2290 
-2301 RFDASNPDMRWR
+2301 
-2313 EVEEQIKTPQ
+2313 
-2323 FKVWFGKSQVVDK
+2323 SQVGLD
-2336 YGKPLR
+2336 
-2342 VYHGTT
+2342 
-2348 NVNPDYSNF
+2348 S
-2357 DVFKGKYHFFS
+2357 
-2368 SNRDVAG
+2368 
-2375 SIGSIVYTCFLRIE
+2375 
-2389 NPLIIDA
+2389 
-2396 GGNEWGAVK
+2396 
-2405 DHTGGKVKFAD
+2405 
-2416 LTNAQ
+2416 
-2421 KKKLCKA
+2421 
-2428 FDFTA
+2428 
-2433 EELESSYSPE
+2433 
-2443 DKIDLVQARVIK
+2443 
-2455 RDERSTN
+2455 
-2462 EWADYAKANGY
+2462 
-2473 DGVIFRNLRDGAGI
+2473 FR
-2487 DIMQK
+2487 
-2492 TSDIFV
+2492 
-2498 VFKPNQIKDAT
+2498 
-2509 GENNGDFSNENPS
+2509 
-2522 IKWKDDGGV
+2522 
-2531 VSDVSSKTKG
+2531 VSSKG
-2541 KILRRLEN
+2541 ISRR
-2549 KITELISELKN
+2549 TESGDE
-2560 RTFNEEEKGIISVIT
+2560 R
-2575 GNKKYYHIRIDD
+2575 D
-2587 LGNIVAFL
+2587 L
-2595 KGSRDKTGANHIILK
+2595 S
-2610 HYGADAKMGYV
+2610 
-2621 SAEEILEIGK
+2621 
-2631 IIRTGNLEIIDDNER
+2631 
-2646 HYSVEDKNYKGRK
+2646 
-2659 LTVIVKKSFKKRQP
+2659 KS
-2673 DFVFTFYSNKKAREV
+2673 
-2688 LAKKA
+2688 
-2693 LGQNPTG
+2693 
-2700 LSSLTVS
+2700 
-2707 ESSTDSI
+2707 
-2714 ESQEENS
+2714 NS
-2721 HLKALLRQERSEN
+2721 GGETRLKALFRQERSEN

-2741 VLAREMLL
+2741 VLAREILL
-2749 GRPITSAKIDKVLPQ
+2749 GRPITSAKIDKVLPPD
-2764 GKFDGTKRQYALDR
+2764 KFDGTKRQYALDR

-2783 EHCKATQKNYANR
+2783 EHCKATQENYANR

-2895 IAEDGIDDEILGTK
+2895 IAEDGIDDEILGTR

-2916 LREII
+2916 LRGIV
-2921 DKTRI
+2921 DKIRI

-2950 VEVLSESAKELTY
+2950 VEVLSESAKELAY
-2963 GREREAIMN
+2963 GRERELIMN
-2972 KIAELSQKGYAV
+2972 KIAELSQKGYAA

-3257 ENSSDALK
+3257 ENFSDALK

-3547 LGSGVRQF
+3547 LGSGVRQI

-3704 MFSAPPQLMFSKSVQ
+3704 MFSAPPQLMFSKSAQ

-3788 GGLFLFGKMIE
+3788 GGLFLFGRMIE

-3829 LMTFDLDKALED
+3829 LMTFDLGEALED

-3860 DNRILEKN
+3860 DNRILEEN

>member
-1 MKPSISWNNNMLNP
+1 MLNP

-35 APELYETPDYTLPS
+35 APELYETPDYTLPN
-49 EPNPYERK
+49 EPSSYERK
-57 GFGFDQSNAN
+57 GFGFDPSGAN
-67 KEDFIKYVYA
+67 KEDYIKYFSA
-77 SRLIR
+77 LRLIR

-124 IDQAEAELDRLYDIA
+124 IEQAEAELDRLYDIA

-156 QEKIIRQKVQ
+156 QEKIIRQNVQ

-184 VAGIDNPDFDMGKGR
+184 VADIDNPDFDMGKGR

-226 LRDAMRFKTATA
+226 VRDAMRFKTATA

-348 QNTAAIRELGT
+348 QNTAAIRALGSA
-359 VGGWGSKPA
+359 GGWGSKPA

-390 YRYLRANLATQ
+390 YRNLRANLATQ
-401 YKYSGDEWKTL
+401 YNYSGDEWKTL

-426 GVSAAILAA
+426 GVSAATLAA
-435 TKNPFVAASAS
+435 TKNPFMASLAS

-486 AEQFQLGRFTGSFVG
+486 AEQFQLGRFMGSFVG

-539 YELSTKIFA
+539 YDLSTKIFA

-604 TVAKMFL
+604 TVAKTLL
-611 GIKPSEVVKNNVEA
+611 GIKPSEVVENNVET

-663 ERNSILQKRFPGAKE
+663 ERNSILQKRFPDAKE

-753 VRDDVVFVNNAQEL
+753 MRDDVVFVNNAQEL

-957 ADGEYVSGEWKV
+957 ADGEYVSGEWEV

-1307 PSKLEKLQAAYDHY
+1307 PSKLDKLQAAYDHY

-1366 LNAKSAREYVLK
+1366 LNAKSAFGYVMK
-1378 KLRGRKYVN
+1378 HLRGKKYTIS
-1387 ADTGDEIE
+1387 DTGEEVE
-1395 IGQTGT
+1395 IGQVGAR
-1401 KKIASHD
+1401 KITTHD

-1423 MIENAVYLGEEPN
+1423 MIENAVYLGEESN
-1436 EKGNGK
+1436 ERGKGR

-1455 GGRDYTARLTIGES
+1455 GGRDYTARLTIGERN
-1469 EGKWY
+1469 GKWY

-1479 TQIEK
+1479 TEIEK
-1484 GDLIERLLKLSK
+1484 GDLIEQVPTQASVLSA
-1496 PVRPLTESPNG
+1496 RGSPNG

-1534 EIAEAKRQ
+1534 EIAEANRQ

-1548 KWTNPDGSMKKGYML
+1548 KWTNPDGSMKKGYHC

-1568 PTNLSE
+1568 PSKLTE
-1574 GQWLQV
+1574 EQWLLV
-1580 RTPNFKKWFVDWE
+1580 RTPNFKKWFGDWE
-1593 TLAEAY
+1593 TLAIINEV
-1599 PENEI
+1599 ENMPASAIKLHESLDKAGI
-1604 FNINKAFKFVRKNLQ
+1604 KEAFKSFGEVENRRDGRVVVFPSASAGKIRRHKGFDSGTVIKNFKTLF
-1619 GKEFTS
+1619 ETAIPAIS
-1625 KDGYTASLGR
+1625 EEEVLKDGHKAHGNIDAVEHYVNKFS
-1635 RGVDKMNSGLARG
+1635 
-1648 KTANNR
+1648 AN
-1654 LHALAF
+1654 
-1660 ANIGKLFGNSELLE
+1660 GNEYFIRF
-1674 TEPPRDGDQNIKHY
+1674 TVPVIRNNK
-1688 LKFYAPL
+1688 
-1695 FMDGEFHLI
+1695 
-1704 KITAKELVDD
+1704 
-1714 GNRLYSLE
+1714 
-1722 GLDIIGKSEYR
+1722 GLDNIHSSAISEVSIYKN
-1733 GQPRDSKENSISADY
+1733 GDSTLYPLNTAGSSSPSFIDRKLADFLN
-1748 PDSVKNFV
+1748 SVKP
-1756 KKIQEVKEN
+1756 EN

-1918 AGTFNPEN
+1918 AGTFNPNN

-1931 REDSEPSPEEIAA
+1931 REVSEAKRAVDEWVNPDGIIIKATPLPEDMPTDVEA
-1944 IDKRHAELYER
+1944 D
-1955 YKNGDIS
+1955 DIIGKMK
-1962 AYDEAVELV
+1962 LW
-1971 RQEAENKG
+1971 
-1979 YETQAYHGTGADGFN
+1979 
-1994 VALADSS
+1994 L
-2001 KSEYGE
+2001 
-2007 GNQAHG
+2007 
-2013 AGLYMAANR
+2013 ANR
-2022 DTSIGYMRRAN
+2022 Y
-2033 KTPVVKLG
+2033 G
-2041 GKTIDYKEMGFSSL
+2041 GKTIKMQFEDGSL
-2055 DELID
+2055 KDVLID
-2060 EVYDLR
+2060 KRGIKESMNHLKKRVSKDRKELFLKTLPHLR
-2066 ENNPLGDTPK
+2066 ELLESAKFVNKPENKHGQ
-2076 SILHSL
+2076 
-2082 SKKLDYWRAE
+2082 KLDIY
-2092 EKKARKEMALGKKYG
+2092 KYIAYFQLENG
-2107 AENLKEAQEQIGYIK
+2107 EIFDVDITIKENL
-2122 EDAKKLQKWA
+2122 
-2132 KVFGEGQTIK
+2132 
-2142 DLKVG
+2142 
-2147 NGFGRV
+2147 NGTFYY
-2153 FDWFHNMKPDE
+2153 DHNLTK
-2164 MFDEGKYLSEQP
+2164 
-2176 EVFEKYKEAW
+2176 
-2186 DEDIAP
+2186 
-2192 IIDERIAEFMESYR
+2192 
-2206 GVYDEESFARA
+2206 
-2217 AERRKEEVS
+2217 
-2226 PYSDNEKTRYAF
+2226 
-2238 DSLAKYLGADRFRE
+2238 
-2252 IMLKH
+2252 
-2257 GIRGITYD
+2257 
-2265 GRQDGRV
+2265 
-2272 FVSFEGGATVKLQ
+2272 
-2285 DPFTF
+2285 
-2290 DDDGKLIPLSK
+2290 
-2301 RFDASNPDMRWR
+2301 
-2313 EVEEQIKTPQ
+2313 IKTLGVQ
-2323 FKVWFGKSQVVDK
+2323 KNSDVKTS
-2336 YGKPLR
+2336 
-2342 VYHGTT
+2342 TSS
-2348 NVNPDYSNF
+2348 VN
-2357 DVFKGKYHFFS
+2357 DVFPKNS
-2368 SNRDVAG
+2368 S
-2375 SIGSIVYTCFLRIE
+2375 
-2389 NPLIIDA
+2389 
-2396 GGNEWGAVK
+2396 
-2405 DHTGGKVKFAD
+2405 
-2416 LTNAQ
+2416 
-2421 KKKLCKA
+2421 
-2428 FDFTA
+2428 
-2433 EELESSYSPE
+2433 
-2443 DKIDLVQARVIK
+2443 
-2455 RDERSTN
+2455 
-2462 EWADYAKANGY
+2462 
-2473 DGVIFRNLRDGAGI
+2473 
-2487 DIMQK
+2487 
-2492 TSDIFV
+2492 
-2498 VFKPNQIKDAT
+2498 
-2509 GENNGDFSNENPS
+2509 
-2522 IKWKDDGGV
+2522 
-2531 VSDVSSKTKG
+2531 
-2541 KILRRLEN
+2541 
-2549 KITELISELKN
+2549 
-2560 RTFNEEEKGIISVIT
+2560 
-2575 GNKKYYHIRIDD
+2575 
-2587 LGNIVAFL
+2587 
-2595 KGSRDKTGANHIILK
+2595 
-2610 HYGADAKMGYV
+2610 
-2621 SAEEILEIGK
+2621 
-2631 IIRTGNLEIIDDNER
+2631 
-2646 HYSVEDKNYKGRK
+2646 
-2659 LTVIVKKSFKKRQP
+2659 
-2673 DFVFTFYSNKKAREV
+2673 
-2688 LAKKA
+2688 
-2693 LGQNPTG
+2693 
-2700 LSSLTVS
+2700 
-2707 ESSTDSI
+2707 
-2714 ESQEENS
+2714 ESQENNS
-2721 HLKALLRQERSEN
+2721 RLKALLRQERSEN

-2741 VLAREMLL
+2741 VLAREILL

-2796 LDEAVKLA
+2796 IDEAVKLA

-2880 EESQGETEDKEEIES
+2880 GESQGETEDKEEIES
-2895 IAEDGIDDEILGTK
+2895 IAEDGIDDEILGTR

-2921 DKTRI
+2921 DKIRI

-2972 KIAELSQKGYAV
+2972 KIAELSQKGYAA

-3024 ERFSG
+3024 ERFGG

-3257 ENSSDALK
+3257 ENFSDALK

-3372 YIERIEKVLT
+3372 YIERIEKILT

-3547 LGSGVRQF
+3547 LGSGVRQI

-3704 MFSAPPQLMFSKSVQ
+3704 MFSAPPQLMFSKSAQ

-3788 GGLFLFGKMIE
+3788 GGLFLFGRMIE

-3860 DNRILEKN
+3860 DNRILEEN

>member
-1 MKPSISWNNNMLNP
+1 MLNP

-35 APELYETPDYTLPS
+35 APELYETPDYTLPN
-49 EPNPYERK
+49 EPRSYERK

-124 IDQAEAELDRLYDIA
+124 IEQAEAELDRLYDIA

-156 QEKIIRQKVQ
+156 QEKIIRQNVQ

-184 VAGIDNPDFDMGKGR
+184 VADIDNPDFDMGKGR

-226 LRDAMRFKTATA
+226 VRDAMRFKTATA

-257 EYRAAFLASLDVLG
+257 EYRADFLASLDVLG

-348 QNTAAIRELGT
+348 QNTAAIRALGSA
-359 VGGWGSKPA
+359 GGWGSKPA

-390 YRYLRANLATQ
+390 YRNLRANLATQ
-401 YKYSGDEWKTL
+401 YNYSGDEWKTL

-426 GVSAAILAA
+426 GVSAATLAA
-435 TKNPFVAASAS
+435 TKNPFMASLAS

-486 AEQFQLGRFTGSFVG
+486 AEQFQLGRFMGSFVG

-539 YELSTKIFA
+539 YDLSTKIFA

-604 TVAKMFL
+604 TVAKTLL
-611 GIKPSEVVKNNVEA
+611 GIKPSEVVENNVET

-646 EQGRDFLL
+646 EKGRDFLL

-663 ERNSILQKRFPGAKE
+663 ERNSILQKRFPDAKE

-753 VRDDVVFVNNAQEL
+753 MRDDVVFVNNAQEL

-957 ADGEYVSGEWKV
+957 ADGEYVSGEWEV

-1094 ARSNKSSVAGMSVAE
+1094 ARSNKSSVAGMRVAE

-1307 PSKLEKLQAAYDHY
+1307 PSKLDKLQAAYDHY

-1534 EIAEAKRQ
+1534 EIAEANRQ

-1548 KWTNPDGSMKKGYML
+1548 KWTNPDGSMKKGYHC

-1568 PTNLSE
+1568 PSKLTE
-1574 GQWLQV
+1574 EQWLLV
-1580 RTPNFKKWFVDWE
+1580 RTPNFKKWFGDWE
-1593 TLAEAY
+1593 TLAIINEV
-1599 PENEI
+1599 ENMPASAIKLHESLDKAGI
-1604 FNINKAFKFVRKNLQ
+1604 KEAFKSFGEVENRRDGRVVVFPSASAGKIRRHKGFDSGTVIKNFKTLF
-1619 GKEFTS
+1619 ETAIPAIS
-1625 KDGYTASLGR
+1625 EEEVLKDGHKAHGNIDAVEHYVNKFS
-1635 RGVDKMNSGLARG
+1635 
-1648 KTANNR
+1648 AN
-1654 LHALAF
+1654 
-1660 ANIGKLFGNSELLE
+1660 GNEYFIRF
-1674 TEPPRDGDQNIKHY
+1674 TVPVIRNNK
-1688 LKFYAPL
+1688 
-1695 FMDGEFHLI
+1695 
-1704 KITAKELVDD
+1704 
-1714 GNRLYSLE
+1714 
-1722 GLDIIGKSEYR
+1722 GLDNIHSSAISEVSIYKN
-1733 GQPRDSKENSISADY
+1733 GDSTLYPLNTAGSSSPSFIDRKLADFLN
-1748 PDSVKNFV
+1748 SVKP
-1756 KKIQEVKEN
+1756 EN

-1918 AGTFNPEN
+1918 AGTFNPNN

-1931 REDSEPSPEEIAA
+1931 REVSEAKRAVDEWVNPDGIIIKATPLPEDMPTDVEA
-1944 IDKRHAELYER
+1944 D
-1955 YKNGDIS
+1955 DIIGKMK
-1962 AYDEAVELV
+1962 LW
-1971 RQEAENKG
+1971 
-1979 YETQAYHGTGADGFN
+1979 
-1994 VALADSS
+1994 L
-2001 KSEYGE
+2001 
-2007 GNQAHG
+2007 
-2013 AGLYMAANR
+2013 ANR
-2022 DTSIGYMRRAN
+2022 Y
-2033 KTPVVKLG
+2033 G
-2041 GKTIDYKEMGFSSL
+2041 GKTIKMQFEDGSL
-2055 DELID
+2055 KDVLID
-2060 EVYDLR
+2060 KRGIKESMNHLKKRVSKDRKELFLKTLPHLR
-2066 ENNPLGDTPK
+2066 ELLESAKFVNKPENKHGQ
-2076 SILHSL
+2076 
-2082 SKKLDYWRAE
+2082 KLDIY
-2092 EKKARKEMALGKKYG
+2092 KYIAYFQLENG
-2107 AENLKEAQEQIGYIK
+2107 EIFDVDITIKENL
-2122 EDAKKLQKWA
+2122 
-2132 KVFGEGQTIK
+2132 
-2142 DLKVG
+2142 
-2147 NGFGRV
+2147 NGTFYY
-2153 FDWFHNMKPDE
+2153 DHNLTK
-2164 MFDEGKYLSEQP
+2164 
-2176 EVFEKYKEAW
+2176 
-2186 DEDIAP
+2186 
-2192 IIDERIAEFMESYR
+2192 
-2206 GVYDEESFARA
+2206 
-2217 AERRKEEVS
+2217 
-2226 PYSDNEKTRYAF
+2226 
-2238 DSLAKYLGADRFRE
+2238 
-2252 IMLKH
+2252 
-2257 GIRGITYD
+2257 
-2265 GRQDGRV
+2265 
-2272 FVSFEGGATVKLQ
+2272 
-2285 DPFTF
+2285 
-2290 DDDGKLIPLSK
+2290 
-2301 RFDASNPDMRWR
+2301 
-2313 EVEEQIKTPQ
+2313 IKTLGVQ
-2323 FKVWFGKSQVVDK
+2323 KNSDVKTS
-2336 YGKPLR
+2336 
-2342 VYHGTT
+2342 TSS
-2348 NVNPDYSNF
+2348 VN
-2357 DVFKGKYHFFS
+2357 DVFPKNS
-2368 SNRDVAG
+2368 S
-2375 SIGSIVYTCFLRIE
+2375 
-2389 NPLIIDA
+2389 
-2396 GGNEWGAVK
+2396 
-2405 DHTGGKVKFAD
+2405 
-2416 LTNAQ
+2416 
-2421 KKKLCKA
+2421 
-2428 FDFTA
+2428 
-2433 EELESSYSPE
+2433 
-2443 DKIDLVQARVIK
+2443 
-2455 RDERSTN
+2455 
-2462 EWADYAKANGY
+2462 
-2473 DGVIFRNLRDGAGI
+2473 
-2487 DIMQK
+2487 
-2492 TSDIFV
+2492 
-2498 VFKPNQIKDAT
+2498 
-2509 GENNGDFSNENPS
+2509 
-2522 IKWKDDGGV
+2522 
-2531 VSDVSSKTKG
+2531 
-2541 KILRRLEN
+2541 
-2549 KITELISELKN
+2549 
-2560 RTFNEEEKGIISVIT
+2560 
-2575 GNKKYYHIRIDD
+2575 
-2587 LGNIVAFL
+2587 
-2595 KGSRDKTGANHIILK
+2595 
-2610 HYGADAKMGYV
+2610 
-2621 SAEEILEIGK
+2621 
-2631 IIRTGNLEIIDDNER
+2631 
-2646 HYSVEDKNYKGRK
+2646 
-2659 LTVIVKKSFKKRQP
+2659 
-2673 DFVFTFYSNKKAREV
+2673 
-2688 LAKKA
+2688 
-2693 LGQNPTG
+2693 
-2700 LSSLTVS
+2700 
-2707 ESSTDSI
+2707 

-2721 HLKALLRQERSEN
+2721 HLKAPLRQERSEN

-2741 VLAREMLL
+2741 VLAREILL
-2749 GRPITSAKIDKVLPQ
+2749 GRPITSAEIDKVLPPD
-2764 GKFDGTKRQYALDR
+2764 KFDGTKRQYALDR

-2796 LDEAVKLA
+2796 IDQAVKLA

-2828 YGIAKQKLLDWIKNE
+2828 YGIAKKKLLDWIKNE

-2895 IAEDGIDDEILGTK
+2895 IAEDGIDDEILGTR

-2921 DKTRI
+2921 DKIRI
-2926 AVTKKVKARG
+2926 AVTKKVKVRG
-2936 GDEQTRRRVYRNTL
+2936 GDKQTRRRVYRNTL

-2972 KIAELSQKGYAV
+2972 KIAELSQKGYAA

-3010 IFNRGVRDTKAQLL
+3010 IFNRGVRDSKAQLL
-3024 ERFSG
+3024 ERFGG

-3257 ENSSDALK
+3257 GNFSAALK

-3277 SNLGGESEGMKQPM
+3277 SNLGGESEGMKRPM

-3372 YIERIEKVLT
+3372 YIERIEKILT

-3536 GLFALVALGFN
+3536 GLFALVVLGFN
-3547 LGSGVRQF
+3547 LGSGVRQI

-3628 LVFNRASDMLAI
+3628 LVFNRANDMLAI

-3704 MFSAPPQLMFSKSVQ
+3704 MFSAPPQLMFSKSAQ

-3788 GGLFLFGKMIE
+3788 GGLFLFGRMIE

-3860 DNRILEKN
+3860 DNRILGEN

>member
-1 MKPSISWNNNMLNP
+1 MINA

-20 ENTETGDVPENLKIE
+20 ENTETGAVPENFKIE
-35 APELYETPDYTLPS
+35 APKPYEAPDYTIQEYPA
-49 EPNPYERK
+49 PTNPYERK
-57 GFGFDQSNAN
+57 GFGFDPSGAN
-67 KEDFIKYVYA
+67 RDNFINYVRA

-139 ANSEDALGK
+139 CNSEDALGK

-156 QEKIIRQKVQ
+156 QEKIIRQNVQ

-184 VAGIDNPDFDMGKGR
+184 VADIDNPDFDMGKGR

-226 LRDAMRFKTATA
+226 VRDAMRFKTATA
-238 ESRSNVAEAVLIK
+238 ESRSNVAEAVLVK

-348 QNTAAIRELGT
+348 QNTAAIRALGS

-390 YRYLRANLATQ
+390 YRNLRANLATQ
-401 YKYSGDEWKTL
+401 YNYSGDEWKTL

-426 GVSAAILAA
+426 GVSAATLAA
-435 TKNPFVAASAS
+435 TKNPFMASLAS

-486 AEQFQLGRFTGSFVG
+486 AEQFQLGRFMGSFVG

-539 YELSTKIFA
+539 YDLATKIFA
-548 TEAFGAGFNTD
+548 AEAFGAGFNTD

-604 TVAKMFL
+604 TAAKTLL
-611 GIKPSEVVKNNVEA
+611 GIKPSEVVENNVET

-663 ERNSILQKRFPGAKE
+663 ERNSILQKRFPDVKE

-704 IEAAQKREAE
+704 IEAAQKREE
-714 AQSILKGDTTDISAL
+714 EVQSILKGDTTDISAL

-753 VRDDVVFVNNAQEL
+753 MRDDVVFVNNAQEL

-855 LPASYS
+855 LPDSYS

-957 ADGEYVSGEWKV
+957 ADGEYVSGEWEV

-1173 AAVLAAMLNTGGNR
+1173 AAVLAAMLNSGGNR

-1244 TVAEFEAQPDMFR
+1244 TVTEFEAQPDMFR

-1307 PSKLEKLQAAYDHY
+1307 PSKLDKLQAAYDHY

-1326 QGQEANAR
+1326 QGMDNLRALDRGNSAYANPLGIVSWQMRDFTLSNAR
-1334 WKIDD
+1334 RSTLEYQKNGVDFLAQPRESSMRDD
-1339 PSSERVEKLKNAKS
+1339 SPKTLS
-1353 IEIGEN
+1353 
-1359 SYEGLYE
+1359 
-1366 LNAKSAREYVLK
+1366 
-1378 KLRGRKYVN
+1378 
-1387 ADTGDEIE
+1387 
-1395 IGQTGT
+1395 
-1401 KKIASHD
+1401 
-1408 RYNKDYLRTFAAIPQ
+1408 
-1423 MIENAVYLGEEPN
+1423 
-1436 EKGNGK
+1436 
-1442 YDKYRYYACGLKI
+1442 
-1455 GGRDYTARLTIGES
+1455 ES
-1469 EGKWY
+1469 ENNS
-1474 YDQAL
+1474 
-1479 TQIEK
+1479 E
-1484 GDLIERLLKLSK
+1484 
-1496 PVRPLTESPNG
+1496 N
-1507 FIDNRLISLLQE
+1507 QE
-1519 NSSKKWREVSEPSPE
+1519 NSSKKWREV
-1534 EIAEAKRQ
+1534 
-1542 KAEVKA
+1542 
-1548 KWTNPDGSMKKGYML
+1548 
-1563 APNGK
+1563 
-1568 PTNLSE
+1568 
-1574 GQWLQV
+1574 
-1580 RTPNFKKWFVDWE
+1580 F
-1593 TLAEAY
+1593 
-1599 PENEI
+1599 
-1604 FNINKAFKFVRKNLQ
+1604 
-1619 GKEFTS
+1619 
-1625 KDGYTASLGR
+1625 
-1635 RGVDKMNSGLARG
+1635 
-1648 KTANNR
+1648 
-1654 LHALAF
+1654 
-1660 ANIGKLFGNSELLE
+1660 
-1674 TEPPRDGDQNIKHY
+1674 
-1688 LKFYAPL
+1688 
-1695 FMDGEFHLI
+1695 
-1704 KITAKELVDD
+1704 
-1714 GNRLYSLE
+1714 
-1722 GLDIIGKSEYR
+1722 
-1733 GQPRDSKENSISADY
+1733 
-1748 PDSVKNFV
+1748 
-1756 KKIQEVKEN
+1756 
-1765 VSKVVDENGEPMVMY
+1765 
-1780 HGTEWNPLAE
+1780 
-1790 KSGNAAFKDESY
+1790 
-1802 FTDKKDY
+1802 
-1809 ANRYKKDGKIYEFYL
+1809 
-1824 NLKKPFDTRNS
+1824 
-1835 KEKEIFEREFYRKW
+1835 
-1849 GNGAPLTERGL
+1849 
-1860 PDWTDGSDLLEFIRE
+1860 
-1875 KGYDYDGI
+1875 
-1883 ILDEGAD
+1883 
-1890 GGYGKNVSY
+1890 
-1899 RGESYVPINS
+1899 
-1909 TQIKSATDN
+1909 
-1918 AGTFNPEN
+1918 
-1926 PDIRW
+1926 
-1931 REDSEPSPEEIAA
+1931 EPSPEEIAA

-1979 YETQAYHGTGADGFN
+1979 YETQAYHGTGADAFN
-1994 VALADSS
+1994 VADATS
-2001 KSEYGE
+2001 KHKEFGE

-2013 AGLYMAANR
+2013 PGLYMAANR
-2022 DTSIGYMRRAN
+2022 DTAENY
-2033 KTPVVKLG
+2033 
-2041 GKTIDYKEMGFSSL
+2041 
-2055 DELID
+2055 
-2060 EVYDLR
+2060 R
-2066 ENNPLGDTPK
+2066 ENERG
-2076 SILHSL
+2076 
-2082 SKKLDYWRAE
+2082 KLVLFIDGKGYYDVEVPWG
-2092 EKKARKEMALGKKYG
+2092 LDKKY
-2107 AENLKEAQEQIGYIK
+2107 AKEYFLDKAKENGNKELVETIEK
-2122 EDAKKLQKWA
+2122 AKKLEVK
-2132 KVFGEGQTIK
+2132 KSKGH
-2142 DLKVG
+2142 L
-2147 NGFGRV
+2147 

-2164 MFDEGKYLSEQP
+2164 LLEEQNP
-2176 EVFEKYKEAW
+2176 NSVEKSAVGEKYKKAW
-2186 DEDIAP
+2186 FEDILPTLRREYGYDVDELDSVKRLLSFHNSAKTIARNGS
-2192 IIDERIAEFMESYR
+2192 II
-2206 GVYDEESFARA
+2206 
-2217 AERRKEEVS
+2217 
-2226 PYSDNEKTRYAF
+2226 
-2238 DSLAKYLGADRFRE
+2238 LGGNRFRE

-2265 GRQDGRV
+2265 GRQDGRA

-2290 DDDGKLIPLSK
+2290 DDEGNLIPLSE
-2301 RFDASNPDMRWR
+2301 RFDEANPDMRWKID
-2313 EVEEQIKTPQ
+2313 EAINGE
-2323 FKVWFGKSQVVDK
+2323 
-2336 YGKPLR
+2336 
-2342 VYHGTT
+2342 
-2348 NVNPDYSNF
+2348 
-2357 DVFKGKYHFFS
+2357 FS
-2368 SNRDVAG
+2368 DTIESVI
-2375 SIGSIVYTCFLRIE
+2375 SEIE
-2389 NPLIIDA
+2389 NIKKSGMP
-2396 GGNEWGAVK
+2396 
-2405 DHTGGKVKFAD
+2405 TD
-2416 LTNAQ
+2416 L
-2421 KKKLCKA
+2421 KSL
-2428 FDFTA
+2428 
-2433 EELESSYSPE
+2433 
-2443 DKIDLVQARVIK
+2443 
-2455 RDERSTN
+2455 
-2462 EWADYAKANGY
+2462 
-2473 DGVIFRNLRDGAGI
+2473 
-2487 DIMQK
+2487 
-2492 TSDIFV
+2492 
-2498 VFKPNQIKDAT
+2498 
-2509 GENNGDFSNENPS
+2509 
-2522 IKWKDDGGV
+2522 
-2531 VSDVSSKTKG
+2531 KTKY
-2541 KILRRLEN
+2541 
-2549 KITELISELKN
+2549 
-2560 RTFNEEEKGIISVIT
+2560 EKL
-2575 GNKKYYHIRIDD
+2575 D
-2587 LGNIVAFL
+2587 
-2595 KGSRDKTGANHIILK
+2595 
-2610 HYGADAKMGYV
+2610 
-2621 SAEEILEIGK
+2621 
-2631 IIRTGNLEIIDDNER
+2631 
-2646 HYSVEDKNYKGRK
+2646 
-2659 LTVIVKKSFKKRQP
+2659 
-2673 DFVFTFYSNKKAREV
+2673 SNKKKIIEELSPWEDRQASIQPTPWGNGGDGNISARQRDNSQ
-2688 LAKKA
+2688 LKTSPKY
-2693 LGQNPTG
+2693 
-2700 LSSLTVS
+2700 S
-2707 ESSTDSI
+2707 EN
-2714 ESQEENS
+2714 QEKNS

-2741 VLAREMLL
+2741 VLAREILL

-2796 LDEAVKLA
+2796 IDEAVKLA

-2895 IAEDGIDDEILGTK
+2895 IAEDGIDDEILGTR

-2921 DKTRI
+2921 DKIRI

-2963 GREREAIMN
+2963 GRERELIQQNIRGLGNLAYHNANSLQARAIELKNKRDLAEKDKSLKSDYIETYNNIQGIYFGTYSGRGGVMN
-2972 KIAELSQKGYAV
+2972 YFVKNYLDNPSQIPDPYS
-2984 IKIKEGER
+2984 I
-2992 AGQKIDN
+2992 
-2999 YTLRAE
+2999 YAE

-3010 IFNRGVRDTKAQLL
+3010 IFNRGVRDSKAQLL
-3024 ERFSG
+3024 ERFGG

-3234 ALVANETFRAQ
+3234 ALVANETFRAL

-3257 ENSSDALK
+3257 ENFSDALK
-3265 RLLKPDAKYEEF
+3265 RLLKPDVKYEEF

-3417 ADALYIPVKIKREK
+3417 ADALYIPAKIKREK

-3515 VVDISTGQTRGY
+3515 IVDISTGQTRGY

-3547 LGSGVRQF
+3547 LGSGVRQI

-3704 MFSAPPQLMFSKSVQ
+3704 MFSAPPQLMFSKSAQ

-3788 GGLFLFGKMIE
+3788 GGLFLFGRMIE

-3860 DNRILEKN
+3860 DNRILEEN

>member
-1 MKPSISWNNNMLNP
+1 MLNP

-35 APELYETPDYTLPS
+35 APELYETPDYTLPN
-49 EPNPYERK
+49 EPSSYERK

-156 QEKIIRQKVQ
+156 QEKIIRQNVQ

-184 VAGIDNPDFDMGKGR
+184 VADIDNPDFDMGRGR

-226 LRDAMRFKTATA
+226 VRDAMRFKTATA
-238 ESRSNVAEAVLIK
+238 KSRSNVAEAVLIK

-348 QNTAAIRELGT
+348 QNTAAIRALGSAGGWGLGSA
-359 VGGWGSKPA
+359 GGWGSKLA

-390 YRYLRANLATQ
+390 YRNLRANLATQ
-401 YKYSGDEWKTL
+401 YNYSGDEWKTL

-426 GVSAAILAA
+426 GVSAATLAA
-435 TKNPFVAASAS
+435 TKNPFMASLAS

-486 AEQFQLGRFTGSFVG
+486 AEQFQLGRFMGSFVG

-539 YELSTKIFA
+539 YDLSTKIFA

-604 TVAKMFL
+604 TVAKTLL
-611 GIKPSEVVKNNVEA
+611 GIKPPEVVENNVET

-663 ERNSILQKRFPGAKE
+663 ERNSILQKRFPDAKE

-694 EAFDSILKVK
+694 EAFDAILKVK

-753 VRDDVVFVNNAQEL
+753 MRDDVVFVNNAQEL

-861 QVGHANYAKDSLDVA
+861 QVGHANYAKNSLDVA

-957 ADGEYVSGEWKV
+957 ADGEYVSGEWEV

-1272 ANQKSP
+1272 NNQKTP

-1307 PSKLEKLQAAYDHY
+1307 PSKLDKLQAAYDHY

-1339 PSSERVEKLKNAKS
+1339 PTSERVEKLKNAKS

-1378 KLRGRKYVN
+1378 KLRGKKYVN

-1401 KKIASHD
+1401 KKITSHD
-1408 RYNKDYLRTFAAIPQ
+1408 RHNRDYLRSFAAIPQ

-1455 GGRDYTARLTIGES
+1455 GDMDYTARLTIGES

-1479 TQIEK
+1479 TEMEK

-1496 PVRPLTESPNG
+1496 PVRPLTGSPNG

-1519 NSSKKWREVSEPSPE
+1519 NSSKKWREADARRFASELQDFIDGKLDNKHVFRLGTTPEVLRLLGVEDLPIEMAASTLARKLSEHSELSAEDLKFLPHEIANPIAVFESSTIPNAFVVLTEITASNGKPVVAAIHCEKEIKRRNINVNDVRSVHSRNISQLDSAIRRKELRYINRKRIPSYLRLPLVQFHGRNLDRNVSPTIEKVLTESDLSQEELNSFSDLKWREVSEPSPE

-1931 REDSEPSPEEIAA
+1931 REVSEAKRAVDEWVNPDGIIIKATPLPEDMPTDVEA
-1944 IDKRHAELYER
+1944 D
-1955 YKNGDIS
+1955 DIIGKMK
-1962 AYDEAVELV
+1962 LW
-1971 RQEAENKG
+1971 
-1979 YETQAYHGTGADGFN
+1979 
-1994 VALADSS
+1994 L
-2001 KSEYGE
+2001 
-2007 GNQAHG
+2007 
-2013 AGLYMAANR
+2013 ANR
-2022 DTSIGYMRRAN
+2022 Y
-2033 KTPVVKLG
+2033 G
-2041 GKTIDYKEMGFSSL
+2041 GKTIKMQFEDGSL
-2055 DELID
+2055 KDVLID
-2060 EVYDLR
+2060 KRGIKESMNHLKKRVSKDRKELFLKTLPHLWELLESAKFVNKP
-2066 ENNPLGDTPK
+2066 ENKHGQ
-2076 SILHSL
+2076 
-2082 SKKLDYWRAE
+2082 KLDIY
-2092 EKKARKEMALGKKYG
+2092 KYIAYFQLENG
-2107 AENLKEAQEQIGYIK
+2107 EIFDVDITIKENL
-2122 EDAKKLQKWA
+2122 
-2132 KVFGEGQTIK
+2132 
-2142 DLKVG
+2142 
-2147 NGFGRV
+2147 NGTFYY
-2153 FDWFHNMKPDE
+2153 DHNLTK
-2164 MFDEGKYLSEQP
+2164 
-2176 EVFEKYKEAW
+2176 
-2186 DEDIAP
+2186 
-2192 IIDERIAEFMESYR
+2192 
-2206 GVYDEESFARA
+2206 
-2217 AERRKEEVS
+2217 
-2226 PYSDNEKTRYAF
+2226 
-2238 DSLAKYLGADRFRE
+2238 
-2252 IMLKH
+2252 
-2257 GIRGITYD
+2257 
-2265 GRQDGRV
+2265 
-2272 FVSFEGGATVKLQ
+2272 
-2285 DPFTF
+2285 
-2290 DDDGKLIPLSK
+2290 
-2301 RFDASNPDMRWR
+2301 
-2313 EVEEQIKTPQ
+2313 IKTLGVQ
-2323 FKVWFGKSQVVDK
+2323 KNSDIKTS
-2336 YGKPLR
+2336 
-2342 VYHGTT
+2342 TSS
-2348 NVNPDYSNF
+2348 VN
-2357 DVFKGKYHFFS
+2357 DVFPKNS
-2368 SNRDVAG
+2368 S
-2375 SIGSIVYTCFLRIE
+2375 
-2389 NPLIIDA
+2389 
-2396 GGNEWGAVK
+2396 
-2405 DHTGGKVKFAD
+2405 
-2416 LTNAQ
+2416 
-2421 KKKLCKA
+2421 
-2428 FDFTA
+2428 
-2433 EELESSYSPE
+2433 
-2443 DKIDLVQARVIK
+2443 
-2455 RDERSTN
+2455 
-2462 EWADYAKANGY
+2462 
-2473 DGVIFRNLRDGAGI
+2473 
-2487 DIMQK
+2487 
-2492 TSDIFV
+2492 
-2498 VFKPNQIKDAT
+2498 
-2509 GENNGDFSNENPS
+2509 
-2522 IKWKDDGGV
+2522 
-2531 VSDVSSKTKG
+2531 
-2541 KILRRLEN
+2541 
-2549 KITELISELKN
+2549 
-2560 RTFNEEEKGIISVIT
+2560 
-2575 GNKKYYHIRIDD
+2575 
-2587 LGNIVAFL
+2587 
-2595 KGSRDKTGANHIILK
+2595 
-2610 HYGADAKMGYV
+2610 
-2621 SAEEILEIGK
+2621 
-2631 IIRTGNLEIIDDNER
+2631 
-2646 HYSVEDKNYKGRK
+2646 
-2659 LTVIVKKSFKKRQP
+2659 
-2673 DFVFTFYSNKKAREV
+2673 
-2688 LAKKA
+2688 
-2693 LGQNPTG
+2693 
-2700 LSSLTVS
+2700 
-2707 ESSTDSI
+2707 

-2741 VLAREMLL
+2741 VLAREILL
-2749 GRPITSAKIDKVLPQ
+2749 GRAITNAKIDKVLPPD
-2764 GKFDGTKRQYALDR
+2764 KFDGTKRQYALDR

-2796 LDEAVKLA
+2796 IDEAVKLA

-2880 EESQGETEDKEEIES
+2880 EDSQSETEDKEEIES
-2895 IAEDGIDDEILGTK
+2895 IAEDGIDDEILGTR

-2916 LREII
+2916 LRGIV
-2921 DKTRI
+2921 DKIRI

-2950 VEVLSESAKELTY
+2950 VEVLSESAKELSY

-3010 IFNRGVRDTKAQLL
+3010 IFNRGVRDSKAQLL
-3024 ERFSG
+3024 ERFGG

-3257 ENSSDALK
+3257 ENFSDALK
-3265 RLLKPDAKYEEF
+3265 RLLKPDPKYEEF

-3360 RIVGLQ
+3360 RIAGLQ

-3417 ADALYIPVKIKREK
+3417 ADALYIPAKIKREK

-3547 LGSGVRQF
+3547 LGSGVRQI

-3704 MFSAPPQLMFSKSVQ
+3704 MFSAPPQLMFSKLAQ

-3788 GGLFLFGKMIE
+3788 GGLFLFGRMIE

-3829 LMTFDLDKALED
+3829 LMTFDLDNALED

-3860 DNRILEKN
+3860 DNRILEEN

>member
-1 MKPSISWNNNMLNP
+1 MLNP

-35 APELYETPDYTLPS
+35 APELYETPDYTLPN
-49 EPNPYERK
+49 EPSSYERK

-156 QEKIIRQKVQ
+156 QEIIIRQNVQ

-184 VAGIDNPDFDMGKGR
+184 VADIDNPDFDMGRGR

-226 LRDAMRFKTATA
+226 VRDAMRFKTATA
-238 ESRSNVAEAVLIK
+238 KSRSNVAEAVLIK

-348 QNTAAIRELGT
+348 QNTAAIRALGSAGGWGLGSA
-359 VGGWGSKPA
+359 GGWGSKLA

-390 YRYLRANLATQ
+390 YRNLRANLATQ
-401 YKYSGDEWKTL
+401 YNYSGDEWKTL

-426 GVSAAILAA
+426 GVSAATLAA
-435 TKNPFVAASAS
+435 TKNPFMASLAS

-486 AEQFQLGRFTGSFVG
+486 AEQFQLGRFMGSFVG

-539 YELSTKIFA
+539 YDLSTKIFA

-604 TVAKMFL
+604 TVAKTLL
-611 GIKPSEVVKNNVEA
+611 GIKPPEVVENNVET

-663 ERNSILQKRFPGAKE
+663 ERNSILQKRFPDAKE

-694 EAFDSILKVK
+694 EAFDAILKVK

-753 VRDDVVFVNNAQEL
+753 MRDDVVFVNNAQEL

-861 QVGHANYAKDSLDVA
+861 QVGHANYAKNSLDVA

-957 ADGEYVSGEWKV
+957 ADGEYVSGEWEV

-1272 ANQKSP
+1272 NNQKTP

-1307 PSKLEKLQAAYDHY
+1307 PSKLDKLQAAYDHY

-1339 PSSERVEKLKNAKS
+1339 PTSERVEKLKNAKS

-1378 KLRGRKYVN
+1378 KLRGKKYVN

-1401 KKIASHD
+1401 KKITSHD
-1408 RYNKDYLRTFAAIPQ
+1408 RHNRDYLRSFAAIPQ

-1455 GGRDYTARLTIGES
+1455 GDMDYTARLTIGES

-1479 TQIEK
+1479 TEMEK

-1496 PVRPLTESPNG
+1496 PVRPLTGSPNG

-1519 NSSKKWREVSEPSPE
+1519 NSSKKWREADARRFASELQDFIDGKLDNKHVFRLGTTPEVLRLLGVEDLPIEMAASTLARKLSEHSELSAEDLKFLPHEIANPIAVFESSTIPNAFVVLTEITASNGKPVVAAIHCEKEIKRRNINVNDVRSVHSRNISQLDSAIRRKELRYINRKRIPSYLRLPLVQFHGRNLDRNVSPTIEKVLTESDLSQEELNSFSDLKWREVSEPSPE

-1931 REDSEPSPEEIAA
+1931 REVSEAKRAVDEWVNPDGIIIKATPLPEDMPTDVEA
-1944 IDKRHAELYER
+1944 D
-1955 YKNGDIS
+1955 DIIGKMK
-1962 AYDEAVELV
+1962 LW
-1971 RQEAENKG
+1971 
-1979 YETQAYHGTGADGFN
+1979 
-1994 VALADSS
+1994 L
-2001 KSEYGE
+2001 
-2007 GNQAHG
+2007 
-2013 AGLYMAANR
+2013 ANR
-2022 DTSIGYMRRAN
+2022 Y
-2033 KTPVVKLG
+2033 G
-2041 GKTIDYKEMGFSSL
+2041 GKTIKMQFEDGSL
-2055 DELID
+2055 KDVLID
-2060 EVYDLR
+2060 KRGIKESMNHLKKRVSKDRKELFLKTLPHLWELLESAKFVNKP
-2066 ENNPLGDTPK
+2066 ENKHGQ
-2076 SILHSL
+2076 
-2082 SKKLDYWRAE
+2082 KLDIY
-2092 EKKARKEMALGKKYG
+2092 KYIAYFQLENG
-2107 AENLKEAQEQIGYIK
+2107 EIFDVDITIKENL
-2122 EDAKKLQKWA
+2122 
-2132 KVFGEGQTIK
+2132 
-2142 DLKVG
+2142 
-2147 NGFGRV
+2147 NGTFYY
-2153 FDWFHNMKPDE
+2153 DHNLTK
-2164 MFDEGKYLSEQP
+2164 
-2176 EVFEKYKEAW
+2176 
-2186 DEDIAP
+2186 
-2192 IIDERIAEFMESYR
+2192 
-2206 GVYDEESFARA
+2206 
-2217 AERRKEEVS
+2217 
-2226 PYSDNEKTRYAF
+2226 
-2238 DSLAKYLGADRFRE
+2238 
-2252 IMLKH
+2252 
-2257 GIRGITYD
+2257 
-2265 GRQDGRV
+2265 
-2272 FVSFEGGATVKLQ
+2272 
-2285 DPFTF
+2285 
-2290 DDDGKLIPLSK
+2290 
-2301 RFDASNPDMRWR
+2301 
-2313 EVEEQIKTPQ
+2313 IKTLGVQ
-2323 FKVWFGKSQVVDK
+2323 KNSDIKTS
-2336 YGKPLR
+2336 
-2342 VYHGTT
+2342 TSS
-2348 NVNPDYSNF
+2348 VN
-2357 DVFKGKYHFFS
+2357 DVFPKNS
-2368 SNRDVAG
+2368 S
-2375 SIGSIVYTCFLRIE
+2375 
-2389 NPLIIDA
+2389 
-2396 GGNEWGAVK
+2396 
-2405 DHTGGKVKFAD
+2405 
-2416 LTNAQ
+2416 
-2421 KKKLCKA
+2421 
-2428 FDFTA
+2428 
-2433 EELESSYSPE
+2433 
-2443 DKIDLVQARVIK
+2443 
-2455 RDERSTN
+2455 
-2462 EWADYAKANGY
+2462 
-2473 DGVIFRNLRDGAGI
+2473 
-2487 DIMQK
+2487 
-2492 TSDIFV
+2492 
-2498 VFKPNQIKDAT
+2498 
-2509 GENNGDFSNENPS
+2509 
-2522 IKWKDDGGV
+2522 
-2531 VSDVSSKTKG
+2531 
-2541 KILRRLEN
+2541 
-2549 KITELISELKN
+2549 
-2560 RTFNEEEKGIISVIT
+2560 
-2575 GNKKYYHIRIDD
+2575 
-2587 LGNIVAFL
+2587 
-2595 KGSRDKTGANHIILK
+2595 
-2610 HYGADAKMGYV
+2610 
-2621 SAEEILEIGK
+2621 
-2631 IIRTGNLEIIDDNER
+2631 
-2646 HYSVEDKNYKGRK
+2646 
-2659 LTVIVKKSFKKRQP
+2659 
-2673 DFVFTFYSNKKAREV
+2673 
-2688 LAKKA
+2688 
-2693 LGQNPTG
+2693 
-2700 LSSLTVS
+2700 
-2707 ESSTDSI
+2707 

-2741 VLAREMLL
+2741 VLAREILL
-2749 GRPITSAKIDKVLPQ
+2749 GRAITNAKIDKVLPPD
-2764 GKFDGTKRQYALDR
+2764 KFDGTKRQYALDR

-2796 LDEAVKLA
+2796 IDEAVKLA

-2880 EESQGETEDKEEIES
+2880 EDSQSETEDKEEIES
-2895 IAEDGIDDEILGTK
+2895 IAEDGIDDEILGTR

-2916 LREII
+2916 LRGIV
-2921 DKTRI
+2921 DKIRI

-2950 VEVLSESAKELTY
+2950 VEVLSESAKELSY

-3010 IFNRGVRDTKAQLL
+3010 IFNRGVRDSKAQLL
-3024 ERFSG
+3024 ERFGG

-3257 ENSSDALK
+3257 ENFSDALK
-3265 RLLKPDAKYEEF
+3265 RLLKPDPKYEEF

-3360 RIVGLQ
+3360 RIAGLQ

-3417 ADALYIPVKIKREK
+3417 ADALYIPAKIKREK

-3547 LGSGVRQF
+3547 LGSGVRQI

-3704 MFSAPPQLMFSKSVQ
+3704 MFSAPPQLMFSKLAQ

-3788 GGLFLFGKMIE
+3788 GGLFLFGRMIE

-3829 LMTFDLDKALED
+3829 LMTFDLDNALED

-3860 DNRILEKN
+3860 DNRILEEN

>member
-1 MKPSISWNNNMLNP
+1 MLNP

-35 APELYETPDYTLPS
+35 APELYETPDYTLPN
-49 EPNPYERK
+49 EPSSYERK
-57 GFGFDQSNAN
+57 GFGFDQSGAN
-67 KEDFIKYVYA
+67 KEDYIKYVYA

-124 IDQAEAELDRLYDIA
+124 IEQAEAELDRLYDIA

-156 QEKIIRQKVQ
+156 QEKIIRQNVQ

-184 VAGIDNPDFDMGKGR
+184 VADIDNPDFDMGKGR

-226 LRDAMRFKTATA
+226 VRDAMRFKTATA

-348 QNTAAIRELGT
+348 QNTAAIRALGSA
-359 VGGWGSKPA
+359 GGWGSKPA

-382 ENIETRRM
+382 ENIETRQM
-390 YRYLRANLATQ
+390 YRNLRANLATQ
-401 YKYSGDEWKTL
+401 YNYSGDEWKTL

-426 GVSAAILAA
+426 GVSAATLAA
-435 TKNPFVAASAS
+435 TKNPFMASLAS

-486 AEQFQLGRFTGSFVG
+486 AEQFQLGRFMGSFVG

-539 YELSTKIFA
+539 YDLSTKIFA

-604 TVAKMFL
+604 TVAKAIV
-611 GIKPSEVVKNNVEA
+611 GIKPSEVVENNVET

-663 ERNSILQKRFPGAKE
+663 ERNSILQKRFPDAKE

-753 VRDDVVFVNNAQEL
+753 MRDDVVFVNNAQEL

-957 ADGEYVSGEWKV
+957 ADGEYVSGEWEV

-1387 ADTGDEIE
+1387 ADTGDKIE
-1395 IGQTGT
+1395 ISQVGAR
-1401 KKIASHD
+1401 KLLSHD
-1408 RYNKDYLRTFAAIPQ
+1408 RYNEDYLRSFAAIPQ
-1423 MIENAVYLGEEPN
+1423 MIENSIFLGEELN
-1436 EKGNGK
+1436 EKGKDK

-1484 GDLIERLLKLSK
+1484 GDLIERLLTLNSR
-1496 PVRPLTESPNG
+1496 VRPQGSPNG

-1534 EIAEAKRQ
+1534 EIAEANRQ
-1542 KAEVKA
+1542 KADVKA

-1574 GQWLQV
+1574 DQWLQV
-1580 RTPNFKKWFVDWE
+1580 RTPNFKKWFGDWE
-1593 TLAEAY
+1593 KEAWAKAAVEFLERTAPVASLTGREFQKDGVRLTDKVSAY
-1599 PENEI
+1599 FNSIGNVAHNEEFGDVVLNLEGIRDSIAHGVGRQKAAAFMAVKDVIEKGFI
-1604 FNINKAFKFVRKNLQ
+1604 FNRETNWKNRNYDSAVIIAPISINNTDYICEVVITRKPNENRFYLHEVEIKETLEKAFKTPTEGRASQ
-1619 GKEFTS
+1619 AS
-1625 KDGYTASLGR
+1625 KL
-1635 RGVDKMNSGLARG
+1635 
-1648 KTANNR
+1648 
-1654 LHALAF
+1654 
-1660 ANIGKLFGNSELLE
+1660 
-1674 TEPPRDGDQNIKHY
+1674 
-1688 LKFYAPL
+1688 
-1695 FMDGEFHLI
+1695 
-1704 KITAKELVDD
+1704 
-1714 GNRLYSLE
+1714 
-1722 GLDIIGKSEYR
+1722 IIGKH
-1733 GQPRDSKENSISADY
+1733 IA
-1748 PDSVKNFV
+1748 
-1756 KKIQEVKEN
+1756 EVKGN
-1765 VSKVVDENGEPMVMY
+1765 VSKVVDENGEPLVVY
-1780 HGTEWNPLAE
+1780 HGTENGGFTVFDKDLIASEGGFYFNDRKAVADEYAAAPDGHEPLGESKVYSVFLNMRNPYI
-1790 KSGNAAFKDESY
+1790 KDFKGE
-1802 FTDKKDY
+1802 
-1809 ANRYKKDGKIYEFYL
+1809 RYNEFWTEM
-1824 NLKKPFDTRNS
+1824 DVV
-1835 KEKEIFEREFYRKW
+1835 KE
-1849 GNGAPLTERGL
+1849 
-1860 PDWTDGSDLLEFIRE
+1860 D
-1875 KGYDYDGI
+1875 GYDGFI
-1883 ILDEGAD
+1883 A
-1890 GGYGKNVSY
+1890 KNIVDNRFSDS
-1899 RGESYVPINS
+1899 ENTIPSTDYVVRDSN
-1909 TQIKSATDN
+1909 QIKSATEN
-1918 AGTFNPEN
+1918 IGTFNPGN

-1931 REDSEPSPEEIAA
+1931 REVSEPIKQKFSSGNTSLRQIAA
-1944 IDKRHAELYER
+1944 GFKKIDFKPGTKNFDLGGGKFDEGTKYLETKGVKNFVFDPVNRDSKTNKEAFEIV
-1955 YKNGDIS
+1955 KNGGFDTTTCNNVLNVISEANVRDNIILQAAKSLRPNGTAYFTVYEGDGSGKGRQSQKDSWQEHRKTADYLGEIKKHFGEVSLKNKVITARKPILLNEKALWFMDDSFENPVRWKDDADISDIS
-1962 AYDEAVELV
+1962 AKVKKIIDSISDKKNKHIEVLRKISDTEADFLLKKTGLDL
-1971 RQEAENKG
+1971 KG
-1979 YETQAYHGTGADGFN
+1979 YSH
-1994 VALADSS
+1994 
-2001 KSEYGE
+2001 
-2007 GNQAHG
+2007 
-2013 AGLYMAANR
+2013 
-2022 DTSIGYMRRAN
+2022 SIDNY
-2033 KTPVVKLG
+2033 
-2041 GKTIDYKEMGFSSL
+2041 
-2055 DELID
+2055 
-2060 EVYDLR
+2060 
-2066 ENNPLGDTPK
+2066 
-2076 SILHSL
+2076 SILHIL
-2082 SKKLDYWRAE
+2082 KKHGS
-2092 EKKARKEMALGKKYG
+2092 EKELQRG
-2107 AENLKEAQEQIGYIK
+2107 QIP
-2122 EDAKKLQKWA
+2122 
-2132 KVFGEGQTIK
+2132 VTIK
-2142 DLKVG
+2142 DIQNFPTIVSDYDDVKYAG
-2147 NGFGRV
+2147 KSKIGRDTIRFEKNIGDNLV
-2153 FDWFHNMKPDE
+2153 
-2164 MFDEGKYLSEQP
+2164 L
-2176 EVFEKYKEAW
+2176 VFEEM
-2186 DEDIAP
+2186 
-2192 IIDERIAEFMESYR
+2192 RIGKKLLALSTMYIQK
-2206 GVYDEESFARA
+2206 
-2217 AERRKEEVS
+2217 RK
-2226 PYSDNEKTRYAF
+2226 
-2238 DSLAKYLGADRFRE
+2238 
-2252 IMLKH
+2252 
-2257 GIRGITYD
+2257 
-2265 GRQDGRV
+2265 
-2272 FVSFEGGATVKLQ
+2272 KL
-2285 DPFTF
+2285 T
-2290 DDDGKLIPLSK
+2290 
-2301 RFDASNPDMRWR
+2301 SNA
-2313 EVEEQIKTPQ
+2313 
-2323 FKVWFGKSQVVDK
+2323 
-2336 YGKPLR
+2336 
-2342 VYHGTT
+2342 
-2348 NVNPDYSNF
+2348 NA
-2357 DVFKGKYHFFS
+2357 S
-2368 SNRDVAG
+2368 SNTSETLSTSSDFQESAN
-2375 SIGSIVYTCFLRIE
+2375 TPE
-2389 NPLIIDA
+2389 N
-2396 GGNEWGAVK
+2396 
-2405 DHTGGKVKFAD
+2405 
-2416 LTNAQ
+2416 Q
-2421 KKKLCKA
+2421 
-2428 FDFTA
+2428 
-2433 EELESSYSPE
+2433 
-2443 DKIDLVQARVIK
+2443 
-2455 RDERSTN
+2455 
-2462 EWADYAKANGY
+2462 
-2473 DGVIFRNLRDGAGI
+2473 
-2487 DIMQK
+2487 
-2492 TSDIFV
+2492 
-2498 VFKPNQIKDAT
+2498 
-2509 GENNGDFSNENPS
+2509 ENN
-2522 IKWKDDGGV
+2522 
-2531 VSDVSSKTKG
+2531 
-2541 KILRRLEN
+2541 
-2549 KITELISELKN
+2549 
-2560 RTFNEEEKGIISVIT
+2560 
-2575 GNKKYYHIRIDD
+2575 
-2587 LGNIVAFL
+2587 
-2595 KGSRDKTGANHIILK
+2595 SR
-2610 HYGADAKMGYV
+2610 
-2621 SAEEILEIGK
+2621 
-2631 IIRTGNLEIIDDNER
+2631 
-2646 HYSVEDKNYKGRK
+2646 
-2659 LTVIVKKSFKKRQP
+2659 
-2673 DFVFTFYSNKKAREV
+2673 
-2688 LAKKA
+2688 
-2693 LGQNPTG
+2693 
-2700 LSSLTVS
+2700 
-2707 ESSTDSI
+2707 
-2714 ESQEENS
+2714 
-2721 HLKALLRQERSEN
+2721 LKALLRQERSEN

-2741 VLAREMLL
+2741 VLAREILL
-2749 GRPITSAKIDKVLPQ
+2749 GRPITSAKIDKVLPPD
-2764 GKFDGTKRQYALDR
+2764 KFDGTKRQYALDR

-2783 EHCKATQKNYANR
+2783 EHCKATQENYANR
-2796 LDEAVKLA
+2796 IDEAVKLA

-2909 EKLAPSS
+2909 EKLSPSS
-2916 LREII
+2916 LREIV
-2921 DKTRI
+2921 DKIRI

-2972 KIAELSQKGYAV
+2972 KIAELSQKGYAA

-3010 IFNRGVRDTKAQLL
+3010 IFNRGVRDSKAQLL

-3095 GETNKDFTDIED
+3095 GEINKDFTDIED

-3177 HNAHKDGALR
+3177 HNAHKDGAFR

-3257 ENSSDALK
+3257 ENFSDALK

-3547 LGSGVRQF
+3547 LGSGVRQI

-3704 MFSAPPQLMFSKSVQ
+3704 MFSAPPQLMFSKSAQ

-3788 GGLFLFGKMIE
+3788 GGLFLFGRMIE

-3860 DNRILEKN
+3860 DNRILEEN

>member
-35 APELYETPDYTLPS
+35 APELYETPDYTLPN
-49 EPNPYERK
+49 EPRSYERK

-124 IDQAEAELDRLYDIA
+124 IEQAEAELDRLYDIA

-156 QEKIIRQKVQ
+156 QEKIIRQNVQ

-184 VAGIDNPDFDMGKGR
+184 VADIDNPDFDMGKGR

-226 LRDAMRFKTATA
+226 VRDAMRFKTATA

-348 QNTAAIRELGT
+348 QNTAAIRALGSA
-359 VGGWGSKPA
+359 GGWGSKPA

-390 YRYLRANLATQ
+390 YRNLRANLATQ
-401 YKYSGDEWKTL
+401 YNYSGDEWKTL

-426 GVSAAILAA
+426 GVSAATLAA
-435 TKNPFVAASAS
+435 TKNPFMASLAS

-486 AEQFQLGRFTGSFVG
+486 AEQFQLGRFMGSFVG

-526 SALETGVELSQNT
+526 SALETGIELSQNT
-539 YELSTKIFA
+539 YDLATKIFA

-604 TVAKMFL
+604 TVAKAIV
-611 GIKPSEVVKNNVEA
+611 GIKPSEVVENNVET

-663 ERNSILQKRFPGAKE
+663 ERNSILQKRFPDAKE

-753 VRDDVVFVNNAQEL
+753 MRDDVVFVNNAQEL

-791 DEKNGKIA
+791 DEKNGKIV

-957 ADGEYVSGEWKV
+957 ADGEYVSGEWEV

-1307 PSKLEKLQAAYDHY
+1307 PSKLDKLQAAYDHY

-1326 QGQEANAR
+1326 QSMDNLRALDR
-1334 WKIDD
+1334 
-1339 PSSERVEKLKNAKS
+1339 
-1353 IEIGEN
+1353 EN
-1359 SYEGLYE
+1359 SVYANFAEKNTIVKQKNGVDFL
-1366 LNAKSAREYVLK
+1366 AQPRE
-1378 KLRGRKYVN
+1378 
-1387 ADTGDEIE
+1387 
-1395 IGQTGT
+1395 
-1401 KKIASHD
+1401 SS
-1408 RYNKDYLRTFAAIPQ
+1408 
-1423 MIENAVYLGEEPN
+1423 M
-1436 EKGNGK
+1436 
-1442 YDKYRYYACGLKI
+1442 
-1455 GGRDYTARLTIGES
+1455 RDNSPKTLSES
-1469 EGKWY
+1469 ENNP
-1474 YDQAL
+1474 
-1479 TQIEK
+1479 E
-1484 GDLIERLLKLSK
+1484 
-1496 PVRPLTESPNG
+1496 N
-1507 FIDNRLISLLQE
+1507 QE

-1931 REDSEPSPEEIAA
+1931 READSEV
-1944 IDKRHAELYER
+1944 KRAV
-1955 YKNGDIS
+1955 
-1962 AYDEAVELV
+1962 DE
-1971 RQEAENKG
+1971 
-1979 YETQAYHGTGADGFN
+1979 
-1994 VALADSS
+1994 
-2001 KSEYGE
+2001 
-2007 GNQAHG
+2007 
-2013 AGLYMAANR
+2013 
-2022 DTSIGYMRRAN
+2022 
-2033 KTPVVKLG
+2033 
-2041 GKTIDYKEMGFSSL
+2041 
-2055 DELID
+2055 
-2060 EVYDLR
+2060 
-2066 ENNPLGDTPK
+2066 
-2076 SILHSL
+2076 
-2082 SKKLDYWRAE
+2082 W
-2092 EKKARKEMALGKKYG
+2092 
-2107 AENLKEAQEQIGYIK
+2107 
-2122 EDAKKLQKWA
+2122 
-2132 KVFGEGQTIK
+2132 
-2142 DLKVG
+2142 
-2147 NGFGRV
+2147 
-2153 FDWFHNMKPDE
+2153 
-2164 MFDEGKYLSEQP
+2164 
-2176 EVFEKYKEAW
+2176 
-2186 DEDIAP
+2186 
-2192 IIDERIAEFMESYR
+2192 
-2206 GVYDEESFARA
+2206 
-2217 AERRKEEVS
+2217 
-2226 PYSDNEKTRYAF
+2226 
-2238 DSLAKYLGADRFRE
+2238 
-2252 IMLKH
+2252 
-2257 GIRGITYD
+2257 
-2265 GRQDGRV
+2265 
-2272 FVSFEGGATVKLQ
+2272 
-2285 DPFTF
+2285 
-2290 DDDGKLIPLSK
+2290 
-2301 RFDASNPDMRWR
+2301 ASNPENVRKLA
-2313 EVEEQIKTPQ
+2313 EEYLAGQKGQI
-2323 FKVWFGKSQVVDK
+2323 VVDPDRIRAK
-2336 YGKPLR
+2336 LPNYEVSLNSDFVEAGDKVLEEVWKESLKRAPKDKPVVLLTGNPAAGKGTAKETGLLDWVVEANLVFDAPQNKFTSVEKRVKEAANAGHSVRIILIYNDPVTSWKNSLKRGIGKDNPKTGKREGGRFLPLEYFVR
-2342 VYHGTT
+2342 VYESAQGKVEKIENILKQNYKDKLETKYIDNT
-2348 NVNPDYSNF
+2348 GNNPIVVSPDEALAWNYSIS
-2357 DVFKGKYHFFS
+2357 DDQLKEIEGITDEY
-2368 SNRDVAG
+2368 RG
-2375 SIGSIVYTCFLRIE
+2375 RIE
-2389 NPLIIDA
+2389 ESARLRGDKKDPL
-2396 GGNEWGAVK
+2396 AVI
-2405 DHTGGKVKFAD
+2405 GRGISQSLAI
-2416 LTNAQ
+2416 
-2421 KKKLCKA
+2421 
-2428 FDFTA
+2428 
-2433 EELESSYSPE
+2433 S
-2443 DKIDLVQARVIK
+2443 
-2455 RDERSTN
+2455 
-2462 EWADYAKANGY
+2462 
-2473 DGVIFRNLRDGAGI
+2473 LRG
-2487 DIMQK
+2487 
-2492 TSDIFV
+2492 
-2498 VFKPNQIKDAT
+2498 
-2509 GENNGDFSNENPS
+2509 
-2522 IKWKDDGGV
+2522 
-2531 VSDVSSKTKG
+2531 
-2541 KILRRLEN
+2541 
-2549 KITELISELKN
+2549 
-2560 RTFNEEEKGIISVIT
+2560 
-2575 GNKKYYHIRIDD
+2575 
-2587 LGNIVAFL
+2587 
-2595 KGSRDKTGANHIILK
+2595 
-2610 HYGADAKMGYV
+2610 
-2621 SAEEILEIGK
+2621 SAERIPGRNESGYA
-2631 IIRTGNLEIIDDNER
+2631 RTEQSLPGEGGE
-2646 HYSVEDKNYKGRK
+2646 GRG
-2659 LTVIVKKSFKKRQP
+2659 P
-2673 DFVFTFYSNKKAREV
+2673 
-2688 LAKKA
+2688 
-2693 LGQNPTG
+2693 
-2700 LSSLTVS
+2700 VS
-2707 ESSTDSI
+2707 R
-2714 ESQEENS
+2714 
-2721 HLKALLRQERSEN
+2721 LKALLRQERSEN

-2741 VLAREMLL
+2741 VLAREILL

-2796 LDEAVKLA
+2796 IDEAVKLA

-2880 EESQGETEDKEEIES
+2880 EESQSETEDKEEIES
-2895 IAEDGIDDEILGTK
+2895 IAEDGIDDEILGTR

-2916 LREII
+2916 LRGIV
-2921 DKTRI
+2921 DKIRI

-2972 KIAELSQKGYAV
+2972 KIAELSQKGYAA

-3010 IFNRGVRDTKAQLL
+3010 IFNRGVRDSKAQLL
-3024 ERFSG
+3024 ERFGG

-3187 SGGRALINKTMPFD
+3187 SGGRALMNKTMPFD

-3257 ENSSDALK
+3257 ENFSDALK

-3442 VPKILSPRVQHMR
+3442 IPKILSPRVQHMR

-3547 LGSGVRQF
+3547 LGSGVRQI

-3704 MFSAPPQLMFSKSVQ
+3704 MFSAPPQLMFSKSAQ

-3788 GGLFLFGKMIE
+3788 GGLFLFGRMIE

-3860 DNRILEKN
+3860 DNRILEEN

>member
-1 MKPSISWNNNMLNP
+1 MLNP

-35 APELYETPDYTLPS
+35 APELYETPDYTLPN
-49 EPNPYERK
+49 EPRSYERK

-124 IDQAEAELDRLYDIA
+124 IEQAEAELDRLYDIA

-156 QEKIIRQKVQ
+156 QEKIIRQNVQ

-184 VAGIDNPDFDMGKGR
+184 VADIDNPDFDMGKGR

-226 LRDAMRFKTATA
+226 VRDAMRFKTATA

-348 QNTAAIRELGT
+348 QNTAAIRALGSA
-359 VGGWGSKPA
+359 GGWGSKPA

-390 YRYLRANLATQ
+390 YRNLRANLATQ
-401 YKYSGDEWKTL
+401 YNYSGDEWKTL

-426 GVSAAILAA
+426 GVSAATLAA
-435 TKNPFVAASAS
+435 TKNPFMASLAS

-486 AEQFQLGRFTGSFVG
+486 AEQFQLGRFMGSFVG

-539 YELSTKIFA
+539 YDLSTKIFA

-604 TVAKMFL
+604 TVAKTLL
-611 GIKPSEVVKNNVEA
+611 GIKPSEVVENNVET

-663 ERNSILQKRFPGAKE
+663 ERNSILQKRFPDAKE

-753 VRDDVVFVNNAQEL
+753 MRDDVVFVNNAQEL

-957 ADGEYVSGEWKV
+957 ADGEYVSGEWEV

-980 AGYDDAL
+980 TGYDDAL

-1307 PSKLEKLQAAYDHY
+1307 PSKLDKLQAAYDHY

-1326 QGQEANAR
+1326 QGMDNLRALDRGNSAYANFDERKLNDKETLKNLTPEEILERIKSVKSVSFPVERLDENFNLKYYWNWFEKNLLDREIPTAIRRNAVFKKGHFFKLIAGGKNKGFIKGYTTPEDAFKAIKKGKVLLHDKDLAPEGFSMARARQMPLVLDVLQDPFFVLKDKKTKDFIFLKKYEGGGNYVAVMFNANPLGIVSWQMRDFTLSNAR
-1334 WKIDD
+1334 RSTLEYQKNGVDFLAQPRESSMRDD
-1339 PSSERVEKLKNAKS
+1339 SPKTLS
-1353 IEIGEN
+1353 
-1359 SYEGLYE
+1359 
-1366 LNAKSAREYVLK
+1366 
-1378 KLRGRKYVN
+1378 
-1387 ADTGDEIE
+1387 
-1395 IGQTGT
+1395 
-1401 KKIASHD
+1401 
-1408 RYNKDYLRTFAAIPQ
+1408 
-1423 MIENAVYLGEEPN
+1423 
-1436 EKGNGK
+1436 
-1442 YDKYRYYACGLKI
+1442 
-1455 GGRDYTARLTIGES
+1455 ES
-1469 EGKWY
+1469 ENNS
-1474 YDQAL
+1474 
-1479 TQIEK
+1479 E
-1484 GDLIERLLKLSK
+1484 
-1496 PVRPLTESPNG
+1496 N
-1507 FIDNRLISLLQE
+1507 QE

-1534 EIAEAKRQ
+1534 EIAEANRQ

-1574 GQWLQV
+1574 DQWLQV
-1580 RTPNFKKWFVDWE
+1580 RTPNFKKWFGDWE

-1604 FNINKAFKFVRKNLQ
+1604 FDIDEAYKFARKNLQ
-1619 GKEFTS
+1619 GGSFTS
-1625 KDGYTASLGR
+1625 KDGYGATLGR
-1635 RGVDKMNSGLARG
+1635 EGIDKMNSGLARG

-1660 ANIGKLFGNSELLE
+1660 ANIGKLFGNSELLK
-1674 TEPPRDGDQNIKHY
+1674 TEPPRDGNTNIKRY

-1695 FMDGEFHLI
+1695 YMDGLYAV
-1704 KITAKELVDD
+1704 KITVKELSGNN
-1714 GNRLYSLE
+1714 GNRLYSIE
-1722 GLDIIGKSEYR
+1722 GLDITKESEYR
-1733 GQPRDSKENSISADY
+1733 GQSRGSKENSIPADY
-1748 PDSVKNFV
+1748 SDSVNNFV
-1756 KKIQEVKEN
+1756 KKLREVKGK
-1765 VSKVVDENGEPMVMY
+1765 VSKVVDENGEPLAVY
-1780 HGTEWNPLAE
+1780 HGTPKFDRFNIF
-1790 KSGNAAFKDESY
+1790 KKGSGGYLGPAIY
-1802 FTDKKDY
+1802 FTNLKTY
-1809 ANRYKKDGKIYEFYL
+1809 AQKYENKWGDGGNLYDVFLSLRNSLVVKSINPAKEILKTIYGKDGIYDKRSQKQSYDTKIL
-1824 NLKKPFDTRNS
+1824 SSADIKKLQS
-1835 KEKEIFEREFYRKW
+1835 
-1849 GNGAPLTERGL
+1849 
-1860 PDWTDGSDLLEFIRE
+1860 
-1875 KGYDYDGI
+1875 KGYDGVIWEYGGSKEYAVYDSS
-1883 ILDEGAD
+1883 
-1890 GGYGKNVSY
+1890 K
-1899 RGESYVPINS
+1899 
-1909 TQIKSATDN
+1909 IKSATDN
-1918 AGTFNPEN
+1918 IGTFNTNN

-1931 REDSEPSPEEIAA
+1931 REVSET
-1944 IDKRHAELYER
+1944 K
-1955 YKNGDIS
+1955 
-1962 AYDEAVELV
+1962 
-1971 RQEAENKG
+1971 
-1979 YETQAYHGTGADGFN
+1979 
-1994 VALADSS
+1994 
-2001 KSEYGE
+2001 
-2007 GNQAHG
+2007 
-2013 AGLYMAANR
+2013 
-2022 DTSIGYMRRAN
+2022 
-2033 KTPVVKLG
+2033 
-2041 GKTIDYKEMGFSSL
+2041 
-2055 DELID
+2055 
-2060 EVYDLR
+2060 
-2066 ENNPLGDTPK
+2066 
-2076 SILHSL
+2076 
-2082 SKKLDYWRAE
+2082 
-2092 EKKARKEMALGKKYG
+2092 
-2107 AENLKEAQEQIGYIK
+2107 
-2122 EDAKKLQKWA
+2122 
-2132 KVFGEGQTIK
+2132 
-2142 DLKVG
+2142 
-2147 NGFGRV
+2147 
-2153 FDWFHNMKPDE
+2153 
-2164 MFDEGKYLSEQP
+2164 
-2176 EVFEKYKEAW
+2176 
-2186 DEDIAP
+2186 
-2192 IIDERIAEFMESYR
+2192 
-2206 GVYDEESFARA
+2206 RA
-2217 AERRKEEVS
+2217 A
-2226 PYSDNEKTRYAF
+2226 D
-2238 DSLAKYLGADRFRE
+2238 
-2252 IMLKH
+2252 
-2257 GIRGITYD
+2257 
-2265 GRQDGRV
+2265 
-2272 FVSFEGGATVKLQ
+2272 
-2285 DPFTF
+2285 
-2290 DDDGKLIPLSK
+2290 
-2301 RFDASNPDMRWR
+2301 
-2313 EVEEQIKTPQ
+2313 
-2323 FKVWFGKSQVVDK
+2323 
-2336 YGKPLR
+2336 
-2342 VYHGTT
+2342 
-2348 NVNPDYSNF
+2348 
-2357 DVFKGKYHFFS
+2357 
-2368 SNRDVAG
+2368 
-2375 SIGSIVYTCFLRIE
+2375 
-2389 NPLIIDA
+2389 
-2396 GGNEWGAVK
+2396 
-2405 DHTGGKVKFAD
+2405 
-2416 LTNAQ
+2416 
-2421 KKKLCKA
+2421 
-2428 FDFTA
+2428 
-2433 EELESSYSPE
+2433 
-2443 DKIDLVQARVIK
+2443 
-2455 RDERSTN
+2455 
-2462 EWADYAKANGY
+2462 EWAN
-2473 DGVIFRNLRDGAGI
+2473 N
-2487 DIMQK
+2487 
-2492 TSDIFV
+2492 S
-2498 VFKPNQIKDAT
+2498 
-2509 GENNGDFSNENPS
+2509 EN
-2522 IKWKDDGGV
+2522 V
-2531 VSDVSSKTKG
+2531 
-2541 KILRRLEN
+2541 
-2549 KITELISELKN
+2549 
-2560 RTFNEEEKGIISVIT
+2560 
-2575 GNKKYYHIRIDD
+2575 
-2587 LGNIVAFL
+2587 
-2595 KGSRDKTGANHIILK
+2595 
-2610 HYGADAKMGYV
+2610 
-2621 SAEEILEIGK
+2621 
-2631 IIRTGNLEIIDDNER
+2631 
-2646 HYSVEDKNYKGRK
+2646 RK
-2659 LTVIVKKSFKKRQP
+2659 LTEEYLAEQKGQIVVDPDRIRAKLPNYEVSLNS
-2673 DFVFTFYSNKKAREV
+2673 DFVEAGDNVLEEV
-2688 LAKKA
+2688 WKEALKRAPKDKPVVLLTGNPAAGKGTAKE
-2693 LGQNPTG
+2693 TG
-2700 LSSLTVS
+2700 LLDWVVEANLVFDAPQNKFTSVEKRVKEAANAGHSVRIILIYNDPVTSWKNSLKRGIGKDNPKTGKREGGRFLPLEYFVRVYESAQGKVEKIENILKQNYKDKLETKYIDNTGNNPIVVS
-2707 ESSTDSI
+2707 PDEALAWNYSISDDQLKEIEGITDEYRGRIEESARLRGDKKDPLAVIGRGISQSLAI
-2714 ESQEENS
+2714 SLRGSAERIPGRNESGYARTEQSLPGEGGEGRGPVS
-2721 HLKALLRQERSEN
+2721 RLKALLRQERSEN

-2741 VLAREMLL
+2741 VLAREILL

-2796 LDEAVKLA
+2796 IDEAVKLA

-2895 IAEDGIDDEILGTK
+2895 IAEDGIDDEILGTR

-2916 LREII
+2916 LREIV
-2921 DKTRI
+2921 DKIRI

-2963 GREREAIMN
+2963 GRERELIQQNIRGLGNLAYHNANSLKARAIELKNKRDLAEKDKSLKSDYIETYNNIQGIYFGTYSGRGGVMN
-2972 KIAELSQKGYAV
+2972 YFVKKYLDNPSQIPDPYS
-2984 IKIKEGER
+2984 I
-2992 AGQKIDN
+2992 
-2999 YTLRAE
+2999 YAE

-3257 ENSSDALK
+3257 ENFSDALK

-3547 LGSGVRQF
+3547 LGSGVRQI

-3788 GGLFLFGKMIE
+3788 GGLFLFGRMIE

>member
-1 MKPSISWNNNMLNP
+1 MLNP

-35 APELYETPDYTLPS
+35 APELYETPDYTLPN
-49 EPNPYERK
+49 EPSSYERK

-67 KEDFIKYVYA
+67 KEDFIKYFSA
-77 SRLIR
+77 LRLIR

-156 QEKIIRQKVQ
+156 QEKIIRQNVQ

-184 VAGIDNPDFDMGKGR
+184 VADIDNPDFDMGKGR

-226 LRDAMRFKTATA
+226 VRDAMRFKTATA

-348 QNTAAIRELGT
+348 QNTAAIRALGSA
-359 VGGWGSKPA
+359 GGWGSKPA

-390 YRYLRANLATQ
+390 YRNLRANLATQ
-401 YKYSGDEWKTL
+401 YNYSGDEWKTL

-426 GVSAAILAA
+426 GVSAATLAA
-435 TKNPFVAASAS
+435 TKNPFMASLAS

-486 AEQFQLGRFTGSFVG
+486 AEQFQLGRFMGSFVG

-539 YELSTKIFA
+539 YDLATKIFA
-548 TEAFGAGFNTD
+548 AEAFGAGFNTD

-604 TVAKMFL
+604 TAAKAIM
-611 GIKPSEVVKNNVEA
+611 GIKPSEVIENNVKT
-625 FETIRAAGEYEA
+625 FETMRAAGEYEA

-663 ERNSILQKRFPGAKE
+663 ERNSILQKRFPDAKE

-753 VRDDVVFVNNAQEL
+753 MRDDVVFVNNAQEL

-774 LNAAEDVISRK
+774 LNAAEDVISRQ

-957 ADGEYVSGEWKV
+957 ADGEYVSGEWEV

-1307 PSKLEKLQAAYDHY
+1307 PSKLDKLQAAYDHY

-1326 QGQEANAR
+1326 QGQEPAAK
-1334 WKIDD
+1334 WKIDEAD
-1339 PSSERVEKLKNAKS
+1339 ARRFANELQDFIDGKLDNKHVFRLGTTPEVLRLLGVEDLPIEMAASTLARKLSEHSELSAEDLKFLPHEIANPIAVFESSTIPNAFVVLTEITASNGKPVVAAIHCEKEIKRRNINVNDVRSVHSRNISQLDSAIRRKELRYINRKRIPS
-1353 IEIGEN
+1353 
-1359 SYEGLYE
+1359 
-1366 LNAKSAREYVLK
+1366 
-1378 KLRGRKYVN
+1378 
-1387 ADTGDEIE
+1387 
-1395 IGQTGT
+1395 
-1401 KKIASHD
+1401 
-1408 RYNKDYLRTFAAIPQ
+1408 YLRLPLVQFH
-1423 MIENAVYLGEEPN
+1423 
-1436 EKGNGK
+1436 
-1442 YDKYRYYACGLKI
+1442 
-1455 GGRDYTARLTIGES
+1455 GRNLDRNLSPT
-1469 EGKWY
+1469 
-1474 YDQAL
+1474 
-1479 TQIEK
+1479 IEK
-1484 GDLIERLLKLSK
+1484 
-1496 PVRPLTESPNG
+1496 VLTES
-1507 FIDNRLISLLQE
+1507 DLSQE
-1519 NSSKKWREVSEPSPE
+1519 ELNSFSDLKWREVSEPSPE
-1534 EIAEAKRQ
+1534 EIAEANRQ

-1660 ANIGKLFGNSELLE
+1660 ANIGKLFENSELLE

-1765 VSKVVDENGEPMVMY
+1765 VSKVVDENGEPLVVY
-1780 HGTEWNPLAE
+1780 HGTDNTNPDYTKFTVFKHSDPRVKKYIHFFSSSRDVAGSMGSYVYDVFLNI
-1790 KSGNAAFKDESY
+1790 KKPLIIDSGGNSWGAIKDH
-1802 FTDKKDY
+1802 T
-1809 ANRYKKDGKIYEFYL
+1809 DGKVKFFDL
-1824 NLKKPFDTRNS
+1824 TDAQKKKLCKAFECTM
-1835 KEKEIFEREFYRKW
+1835 KELESSYRADSEIDLVQAGVIKREERSTNEWAEYARA
-1849 GNGAPLTERGL
+1849 N
-1860 PDWTDGSDLLEFIRE
+1860 
-1875 KGYDYDGI
+1875 GYDGVI
-1883 ILDEGAD
+1883 F
-1890 GGYGKNVSY
+1890 KNVRDGAGYEAMSI
-1899 RGESYVPINS
+1899 RADVFASFNPN
-1909 TQIKSATDN
+1909 QIKSATDN

-1931 REDSEPSPEEIAA
+1931 READSEVKRAVDEWVNPDGIIIKATPLPEDMPTDVEA
-1944 IDKRHAELYER
+1944 D
-1955 YKNGDIS
+1955 DIIGKMK
-1962 AYDEAVELV
+1962 LW
-1971 RQEAENKG
+1971 
-1979 YETQAYHGTGADGFN
+1979 
-1994 VALADSS
+1994 L
-2001 KSEYGE
+2001 
-2007 GNQAHG
+2007 
-2013 AGLYMAANR
+2013 ANR
-2022 DTSIGYMRRAN
+2022 Y
-2033 KTPVVKLG
+2033 G
-2041 GKTIDYKEMGFSSL
+2041 GKTIKMQFEDGSL
-2055 DELID
+2055 KDVLID
-2060 EVYDLR
+2060 KRGIKESMNHLKKRVSKDRKELFLKTLPHLWELLESAKFVNKP
-2066 ENNPLGDTPK
+2066 ENKHGQ
-2076 SILHSL
+2076 
-2082 SKKLDYWRAE
+2082 KLDIY
-2092 EKKARKEMALGKKYG
+2092 KYIAYFQLENG
-2107 AENLKEAQEQIGYIK
+2107 EIFDVDITIKENL
-2122 EDAKKLQKWA
+2122 
-2132 KVFGEGQTIK
+2132 
-2142 DLKVG
+2142 
-2147 NGFGRV
+2147 NGTFYY
-2153 FDWFHNMKPDE
+2153 DHNLTK
-2164 MFDEGKYLSEQP
+2164 
-2176 EVFEKYKEAW
+2176 
-2186 DEDIAP
+2186 
-2192 IIDERIAEFMESYR
+2192 
-2206 GVYDEESFARA
+2206 
-2217 AERRKEEVS
+2217 
-2226 PYSDNEKTRYAF
+2226 
-2238 DSLAKYLGADRFRE
+2238 
-2252 IMLKH
+2252 
-2257 GIRGITYD
+2257 
-2265 GRQDGRV
+2265 
-2272 FVSFEGGATVKLQ
+2272 
-2285 DPFTF
+2285 
-2290 DDDGKLIPLSK
+2290 
-2301 RFDASNPDMRWR
+2301 
-2313 EVEEQIKTPQ
+2313 IKTLGVQ
-2323 FKVWFGKSQVVDK
+2323 KNSDVKTS
-2336 YGKPLR
+2336 
-2342 VYHGTT
+2342 TSS
-2348 NVNPDYSNF
+2348 VN
-2357 DVFKGKYHFFS
+2357 DVFPKNS
-2368 SNRDVAG
+2368 S
-2375 SIGSIVYTCFLRIE
+2375 
-2389 NPLIIDA
+2389 
-2396 GGNEWGAVK
+2396 
-2405 DHTGGKVKFAD
+2405 
-2416 LTNAQ
+2416 
-2421 KKKLCKA
+2421 
-2428 FDFTA
+2428 
-2433 EELESSYSPE
+2433 
-2443 DKIDLVQARVIK
+2443 
-2455 RDERSTN
+2455 
-2462 EWADYAKANGY
+2462 
-2473 DGVIFRNLRDGAGI
+2473 
-2487 DIMQK
+2487 
-2492 TSDIFV
+2492 
-2498 VFKPNQIKDAT
+2498 
-2509 GENNGDFSNENPS
+2509 
-2522 IKWKDDGGV
+2522 
-2531 VSDVSSKTKG
+2531 
-2541 KILRRLEN
+2541 
-2549 KITELISELKN
+2549 
-2560 RTFNEEEKGIISVIT
+2560 
-2575 GNKKYYHIRIDD
+2575 
-2587 LGNIVAFL
+2587 
-2595 KGSRDKTGANHIILK
+2595 
-2610 HYGADAKMGYV
+2610 
-2621 SAEEILEIGK
+2621 
-2631 IIRTGNLEIIDDNER
+2631 
-2646 HYSVEDKNYKGRK
+2646 
-2659 LTVIVKKSFKKRQP
+2659 
-2673 DFVFTFYSNKKAREV
+2673 
-2688 LAKKA
+2688 
-2693 LGQNPTG
+2693 
-2700 LSSLTVS
+2700 
-2707 ESSTDSI
+2707 
-2714 ESQEENS
+2714 ESQENNS

-2741 VLAREMLL
+2741 VLAREILL
-2749 GRPITSAKIDKVLPQ
+2749 DRAITNAKIDKVLPPD
-2764 GKFDGTKRQYALDR
+2764 KFDGTKRQYALDR

-2796 LDEAVKLA
+2796 IDEAVKLA

-2865 EIENALQEEPVRKKA
+2865 AIENALQEEPIRKKA
-2880 EESQGETEDKEEIES
+2880 EDSQGETEDKEEIES
-2895 IAEDGIDDEILGTK
+2895 IAEDGIDDEILGSK

-2916 LREII
+2916 LREIV
-2921 DKTRI
+2921 DKIRI

-2950 VEVLSESAKELTY
+2950 VEVLSESAKELSY

-2972 KIAELSQKGYAV
+2972 KIAELSQKGYAA

-3010 IFNRGVRDTKAQLL
+3010 IFNRGVRDSKAQLL
-3024 ERFSG
+3024 ERFGG

-3107 IRAEAANTIADI
+3107 IRAEVANTIADI

-3257 ENSSDALK
+3257 ENFSDALK
-3265 RLLKPDAKYEEF
+3265 RLLKPDPKYEEF
-3277 SNLGGESEGMKQPM
+3277 SNMGGESEGMKQPM

-3515 VVDISTGQTRGY
+3515 IVDISTGQTRGY

-3547 LGSGVRQF
+3547 LGSGVRQI

-3704 MFSAPPQLMFSKSVQ
+3704 MFSAPPQLMFSKSAQ

-3788 GGLFLFGKMIE
+3788 GGLFLFGRMIE

-3860 DNRILEKN
+3860 DNRILEEN

>member
-1 MKPSISWNNNMLNP
+1 MLNP

-49 EPNPYERK
+49 EPSSYERK

-156 QEKIIRQKVQ
+156 QEKIIRQNVQ

-184 VAGIDNPDFDMGKGR
+184 VADIDNPDFDMGKGR

-226 LRDAMRFKTATA
+226 VRDAMRFKTATA

-348 QNTAAIRELGT
+348 QNTAAIRALGSAGGWGLGSA
-359 VGGWGSKPA
+359 GGWGSKPA

-390 YRYLRANLATQ
+390 YRNLRANLATQ
-401 YKYSGDEWKTL
+401 YNYSGDEWKTL

-426 GVSAAILAA
+426 GVSAATLAA
-435 TKNPFVAASAS
+435 TKNPFMASLAS

-486 AEQFQLGRFTGSFVG
+486 AEQFQLGRFMGSFVG

-539 YELSTKIFA
+539 YDLATKIFA
-548 TEAFGAGFNTD
+548 AEAFGAGFNTD

-604 TVAKMFL
+604 TAAKAIV
-611 GIKPSEVVKNNVEA
+611 GIKPSEVVENNVET

-663 ERNSILQKRFPGAKE
+663 ERNSILQKRFPDAKE

-753 VRDDVVFVNNAQEL
+753 MRDDVVFVNNAQEL

-774 LNAAEDVISRK
+774 LNAAEDVISRQ

-791 DEKNGKIA
+791 DEKNGKIV

-957 ADGEYVSGEWKV
+957 ADGEYVSGEWEV

-1272 ANQKSP
+1272 NNQKTP

-1326 QGQEANAR
+1326 QGQEPAAK
-1334 WKIDD
+1334 WKIDEAD
-1339 PSSERVEKLKNAKS
+1339 ARRFANELQDFIDGKLDNKHVFRLGTTPEVLRLLGVEDLPIEMAASTLARKLSEHSELSAEDLKFLPHEIANPIAVFESSTIPNAFVVLTEITASNGKPVVAAIHCEKEIKRRNINVNDVRSVHSRNISQLDSAIRRKELRYINRKRIPS
-1353 IEIGEN
+1353 
-1359 SYEGLYE
+1359 
-1366 LNAKSAREYVLK
+1366 
-1378 KLRGRKYVN
+1378 
-1387 ADTGDEIE
+1387 
-1395 IGQTGT
+1395 
-1401 KKIASHD
+1401 
-1408 RYNKDYLRTFAAIPQ
+1408 YLRLPLVQFH
-1423 MIENAVYLGEEPN
+1423 
-1436 EKGNGK
+1436 
-1442 YDKYRYYACGLKI
+1442 
-1455 GGRDYTARLTIGES
+1455 GRNLDRNVSPT
-1469 EGKWY
+1469 
-1474 YDQAL
+1474 
-1479 TQIEK
+1479 IEK
-1484 GDLIERLLKLSK
+1484 
-1496 PVRPLTESPNG
+1496 VLTES
-1507 FIDNRLISLLQE
+1507 DLSQE
-1519 NSSKKWREVSEPSPE
+1519 ELNSFSDLKWREVGEPSPE
-1534 EIAEAKRQ
+1534 EIAEANRQ

-1548 KWTNPDGSMKKGYML
+1548 KWTNPAGSMKKGYML
-1563 APNGK
+1563 APNGR
-1568 PTNLSE
+1568 PTNLTE
-1574 GQWLQV
+1574 DQWLQV
-1580 RTPNFKKWFVDWE
+1580 RTPNFKKWFGDWE
-1593 TLAEAY
+1593 KEAWAKAAMDFLERTAPVANLTGQEFQKDGVRLTDKVSAY
-1599 PENEI
+1599 FNSIGNVAHNEELGDVILNLEGIRDSIAHGVGRQKAAAFMAVKDVIEKGFI
-1604 FNINKAFKFVRKNLQ
+1604 FNQETNWKNRNYDSAVIIAPISINNTDYICEVVITRKPNENRFYLHEVEIKETLEKAFKTPTEGR
-1619 GKEFTS
+1619 
-1625 KDGYTASLGR
+1625 ASQA
-1635 RGVDKMNSGLARG
+1635 S
-1648 KTANNR
+1648 R
-1654 LHALAF
+1654 L
-1660 ANIGKLFGNSELLE
+1660 
-1674 TEPPRDGDQNIKHY
+1674 
-1688 LKFYAPL
+1688 
-1695 FMDGEFHLI
+1695 
-1704 KITAKELVDD
+1704 
-1714 GNRLYSLE
+1714 
-1722 GLDIIGKSEYR
+1722 IIGKHLE
-1733 GQPRDSKENSISADY
+1733 
-1748 PDSVKNFV
+1748 
-1756 KKIQEVKEN
+1756 EVKGN

-1931 REDSEPSPEEIAA
+1931 READSEV
-1944 IDKRHAELYER
+1944 KRAV
-1955 YKNGDIS
+1955 
-1962 AYDEAVELV
+1962 DE
-1971 RQEAENKG
+1971 
-1979 YETQAYHGTGADGFN
+1979 
-1994 VALADSS
+1994 
-2001 KSEYGE
+2001 
-2007 GNQAHG
+2007 
-2013 AGLYMAANR
+2013 
-2022 DTSIGYMRRAN
+2022 
-2033 KTPVVKLG
+2033 
-2041 GKTIDYKEMGFSSL
+2041 
-2055 DELID
+2055 
-2060 EVYDLR
+2060 
-2066 ENNPLGDTPK
+2066 
-2076 SILHSL
+2076 
-2082 SKKLDYWRAE
+2082 W
-2092 EKKARKEMALGKKYG
+2092 
-2107 AENLKEAQEQIGYIK
+2107 
-2122 EDAKKLQKWA
+2122 
-2132 KVFGEGQTIK
+2132 
-2142 DLKVG
+2142 
-2147 NGFGRV
+2147 
-2153 FDWFHNMKPDE
+2153 
-2164 MFDEGKYLSEQP
+2164 
-2176 EVFEKYKEAW
+2176 
-2186 DEDIAP
+2186 
-2192 IIDERIAEFMESYR
+2192 
-2206 GVYDEESFARA
+2206 
-2217 AERRKEEVS
+2217 
-2226 PYSDNEKTRYAF
+2226 
-2238 DSLAKYLGADRFRE
+2238 
-2252 IMLKH
+2252 
-2257 GIRGITYD
+2257 
-2265 GRQDGRV
+2265 
-2272 FVSFEGGATVKLQ
+2272 
-2285 DPFTF
+2285 
-2290 DDDGKLIPLSK
+2290 
-2301 RFDASNPDMRWR
+2301 ASNPENVRKLA
-2313 EVEEQIKTPQ
+2313 EEYLAGQKGQI
-2323 FKVWFGKSQVVDK
+2323 VVDPDRIRAKLPNYEVSLNSDFVEAGDKVLEEVWKESLKRAPKDKPVVLLTGNPAAGKGTAKETGLLDWVVEANLVFDAPQNKFTSVEKRVKEAVNAGHSVRIIQIYNDPITSWRNSLKRGIGKDNPKTGMREGGRFLPMEYFVEVYESAQGKVEKIETILKQK
-2336 YGKPLR
+2336 YQNKLETKYIDSTG
-2342 VYHGTT
+2342 
-2348 NVNPDYSNF
+2348 NNPIVVSPDEAKAWDYSISDNQLKEIEKIT
-2357 DVFKGKYHFFS
+2357 DEYRG
-2368 SNRDVAG
+2368 
-2375 SIGSIVYTCFLRIE
+2375 RIE
-2389 NPLIIDA
+2389 ESARLRGDKKDPL
-2396 GGNEWGAVK
+2396 AVIGRGVSQSLAISVRGSTEK
-2405 DHTGGKVKFAD
+2405 ISRRT
-2416 LTNAQ
+2416 
-2421 KKKLCKA
+2421 
-2428 FDFTA
+2428 
-2433 EELESSYSPE
+2433 ESG
-2443 DKIDLVQARVIK
+2443 
-2455 RDERSTN
+2455 DER
-2462 EWADYAKANGY
+2462 AKQS
-2473 DGVIFRNLRDGAGI
+2473 L
-2487 DIMQK
+2487 
-2492 TSDIFV
+2492 
-2498 VFKPNQIKDAT
+2498 P
-2509 GENNGDFSNENPS
+2509 GE
-2522 IKWKDDGGV
+2522 GGEGRGP
-2531 VSDVSSKTKG
+2531 VS
-2541 KILRRLEN
+2541 R
-2549 KITELISELKN
+2549 
-2560 RTFNEEEKGIISVIT
+2560 
-2575 GNKKYYHIRIDD
+2575 
-2587 LGNIVAFL
+2587 
-2595 KGSRDKTGANHIILK
+2595 
-2610 HYGADAKMGYV
+2610 
-2621 SAEEILEIGK
+2621 
-2631 IIRTGNLEIIDDNER
+2631 
-2646 HYSVEDKNYKGRK
+2646 
-2659 LTVIVKKSFKKRQP
+2659 
-2673 DFVFTFYSNKKAREV
+2673 
-2688 LAKKA
+2688 
-2693 LGQNPTG
+2693 
-2700 LSSLTVS
+2700 
-2707 ESSTDSI
+2707 
-2714 ESQEENS
+2714 
-2721 HLKALLRQERSEN
+2721 LKALLRQERSEN

-2741 VLAREMLL
+2741 VLAREILL
-2749 GRPITSAKIDKVLPQ
+2749 GRPITSAKIDKVLPPD
-2764 GKFDGTKRQYALDR
+2764 KFDGTKRQYALDR

-2796 LDEAVKLA
+2796 IDEAVKLA

-2895 IAEDGIDDEILGTK
+2895 IAKDGIDDEILGTR

-2916 LREII
+2916 LRGIV
-2921 DKTRI
+2921 DKIRI

-3010 IFNRGVRDTKAQLL
+3010 IFNRGVRDSKAQLL
-3024 ERFSG
+3024 ERFGG

-3229 IDRAA
+3229 IARAA

-3257 ENSSDALK
+3257 ENFSDALK
-3265 RLLKPDAKYEEF
+3265 RLLKLDPKYEEF

-3417 ADALYIPVKIKREK
+3417 ADALYIPAKIKREK

-3547 LGSGVRQF
+3547 LGSGVRQI

-3704 MFSAPPQLMFSKSVQ
+3704 MFSAPPQLMFSKSAQ

-3788 GGLFLFGKMIE
+3788 GGLFLFGRMIE

-3860 DNRILEKN
+3860 DSRILEEN

>member
-1 MKPSISWNNNMLNP
+1 MLNP

-35 APELYETPDYTLPS
+35 APELYETPDYTLPN
-49 EPNPYERK
+49 EPRSYERK

-82 ERGGDEML
+82 DRGGDEML

-124 IDQAEAELDRLYDIA
+124 IEQAEAELDRLYDIA

-156 QEKIIRQKVQ
+156 QEKIIRQNVQ

-184 VAGIDNPDFDMGKGR
+184 VADIDNPDFDMGKGR

-226 LRDAMRFKTATA
+226 VRDAMRFKTATA

-348 QNTAAIRELGT
+348 QNTAAIRALGSA
-359 VGGWGSKPA
+359 GGWGSKPA

-390 YRYLRANLATQ
+390 YRNLRANLATQ
-401 YKYSGDEWKTL
+401 YNYSGDEWKTL

-426 GVSAAILAA
+426 GVSAATLAA
-435 TKNPFVAASAS
+435 TKNPFMASLAS

-486 AEQFQLGRFTGSFVG
+486 AEQFQLGRFMGSFVG

-526 SALETGVELSQNT
+526 SAMETGVELGQNT
-539 YELSTKIFA
+539 YDLATKVLA
-548 TEAFGAGFNTD
+548 SEAFGAGFDTD

-604 TVAKMFL
+604 TVAKTLL
-611 GIKPSEVVKNNVEA
+611 GIKPSEVVENNVET

-663 ERNSILQKRFPGAKE
+663 ERNSILQKRFPDAKE

-753 VRDDVVFVNNAQEL
+753 MRDDVVFVNNAQEL

-928 ALDVLQ
+928 ALNVLQ

-957 ADGEYVSGEWKV
+957 ADGEYVSGEWEV

-1307 PSKLEKLQAAYDHY
+1307 PSKLDKLQAAYDHY

-1339 PSSERVEKLKNAKS
+1339 PSSERVEKLRAARPV
-1353 IEIGEN
+1353 EIGEN
-1359 SYEGLYE
+1359 DYKGLYE

-1387 ADTGDEIE
+1387 ADTGDKIE
-1395 IGQTGT
+1395 ISQVGAR
-1401 KKIASHD
+1401 KLLSHD
-1408 RYNKDYLRTFAAIPQ
+1408 RYNEDYLRSFAAIPQ
-1423 MIENAVYLGEEPN
+1423 MIENSIFLGEEPN
-1436 EKGNGK
+1436 EKGKDK

-1484 GDLIERLLKLSK
+1484 GDLIERLLTLNSR
-1496 PVRPLTESPNG
+1496 VRPQGSPYG

-1519 NSSKKWREVSEPSPE
+1519 NSSKKWREDS
-1534 EIAEAKRQ
+1534 EAKR
-1542 KAEVKA
+1542 AVDEWA
-1548 KWTNPDGSMKKGYML
+1548 NPDGIIIKATPLPEDM
-1563 APNGK
+1563 
-1568 PTNLSE
+1568 PTD
-1574 GQWLQV
+1574 V
-1580 RTPNFKKWFVDWE
+1580 
-1593 TLAEAY
+1593 EA
-1599 PENEI
+1599 
-1604 FNINKAFKFVRKNLQ
+1604 
-1619 GKEFTS
+1619 
-1625 KDGYTASLGR
+1625 D
-1635 RGVDKMNSGLARG
+1635 
-1648 KTANNR
+1648 
-1654 LHALAF
+1654 
-1660 ANIGKLFGNSELLE
+1660 
-1674 TEPPRDGDQNIKHY
+1674 
-1688 LKFYAPL
+1688 
-1695 FMDGEFHLI
+1695 
-1704 KITAKELVDD
+1704 
-1714 GNRLYSLE
+1714 
-1722 GLDIIGKSEYR
+1722 DIIGKM
-1733 GQPRDSKENSISADY
+1733 KL
-1748 PDSVKNFV
+1748 
-1756 KKIQEVKEN
+1756 
-1765 VSKVVDENGEPMVMY
+1765 
-1780 HGTEWNPLAE
+1780 WL
-1790 KSGNAAFKDESY
+1790 
-1802 FTDKKDY
+1802 
-1809 ANRYKKDGKIYEFYL
+1809 ANRY
-1824 NLKKPFDTRNS
+1824 
-1835 KEKEIFEREFYRKW
+1835 
-1849 GNGAPLTERGL
+1849 
-1860 PDWTDGSDLLEFIRE
+1860 
-1875 KGYDYDGI
+1875 
-1883 ILDEGAD
+1883 
-1890 GGYGKNVSY
+1890 
-1899 RGESYVPINS
+1899 
-1909 TQIKSATDN
+1909 
-1918 AGTFNPEN
+1918 
-1926 PDIRW
+1926 
-1931 REDSEPSPEEIAA
+1931 
-1944 IDKRHAELYER
+1944 
-1955 YKNGDIS
+1955 
-1962 AYDEAVELV
+1962 
-1971 RQEAENKG
+1971 
-1979 YETQAYHGTGADGFN
+1979 
-1994 VALADSS
+1994 
-2001 KSEYGE
+2001 
-2007 GNQAHG
+2007 
-2013 AGLYMAANR
+2013 
-2022 DTSIGYMRRAN
+2022 
-2033 KTPVVKLG
+2033 G
-2041 GKTIDYKEMGFSSL
+2041 GKTIKMQFEDGSL
-2055 DELID
+2055 KDVLID
-2060 EVYDLR
+2060 KRGIKESMNHLKKRVSKDRKELFLKTLPHLWELLESAKFVNKP
-2066 ENNPLGDTPK
+2066 ENKHGQ
-2076 SILHSL
+2076 
-2082 SKKLDYWRAE
+2082 KLDIY
-2092 EKKARKEMALGKKYG
+2092 KYIAYFQLENG
-2107 AENLKEAQEQIGYIK
+2107 EIFDVDITIKENL
-2122 EDAKKLQKWA
+2122 
-2132 KVFGEGQTIK
+2132 
-2142 DLKVG
+2142 
-2147 NGFGRV
+2147 NGTFYY
-2153 FDWFHNMKPDE
+2153 DHNLTK
-2164 MFDEGKYLSEQP
+2164 
-2176 EVFEKYKEAW
+2176 
-2186 DEDIAP
+2186 
-2192 IIDERIAEFMESYR
+2192 
-2206 GVYDEESFARA
+2206 
-2217 AERRKEEVS
+2217 
-2226 PYSDNEKTRYAF
+2226 
-2238 DSLAKYLGADRFRE
+2238 
-2252 IMLKH
+2252 
-2257 GIRGITYD
+2257 
-2265 GRQDGRV
+2265 
-2272 FVSFEGGATVKLQ
+2272 
-2285 DPFTF
+2285 
-2290 DDDGKLIPLSK
+2290 
-2301 RFDASNPDMRWR
+2301 
-2313 EVEEQIKTPQ
+2313 IKTLGVQ
-2323 FKVWFGKSQVVDK
+2323 KNSDVKTS
-2336 YGKPLR
+2336 
-2342 VYHGTT
+2342 TSS
-2348 NVNPDYSNF
+2348 VN
-2357 DVFKGKYHFFS
+2357 DVFPKNS
-2368 SNRDVAG
+2368 S
-2375 SIGSIVYTCFLRIE
+2375 
-2389 NPLIIDA
+2389 
-2396 GGNEWGAVK
+2396 
-2405 DHTGGKVKFAD
+2405 
-2416 LTNAQ
+2416 
-2421 KKKLCKA
+2421 
-2428 FDFTA
+2428 
-2433 EELESSYSPE
+2433 
-2443 DKIDLVQARVIK
+2443 
-2455 RDERSTN
+2455 
-2462 EWADYAKANGY
+2462 
-2473 DGVIFRNLRDGAGI
+2473 
-2487 DIMQK
+2487 
-2492 TSDIFV
+2492 
-2498 VFKPNQIKDAT
+2498 
-2509 GENNGDFSNENPS
+2509 
-2522 IKWKDDGGV
+2522 
-2531 VSDVSSKTKG
+2531 
-2541 KILRRLEN
+2541 
-2549 KITELISELKN
+2549 
-2560 RTFNEEEKGIISVIT
+2560 
-2575 GNKKYYHIRIDD
+2575 
-2587 LGNIVAFL
+2587 
-2595 KGSRDKTGANHIILK
+2595 
-2610 HYGADAKMGYV
+2610 
-2621 SAEEILEIGK
+2621 
-2631 IIRTGNLEIIDDNER
+2631 
-2646 HYSVEDKNYKGRK
+2646 
-2659 LTVIVKKSFKKRQP
+2659 
-2673 DFVFTFYSNKKAREV
+2673 
-2688 LAKKA
+2688 
-2693 LGQNPTG
+2693 
-2700 LSSLTVS
+2700 
-2707 ESSTDSI
+2707 
-2714 ESQEENS
+2714 ESQENNS
-2721 HLKALLRQERSEN
+2721 RLKALLRQERSEN

-2741 VLAREMLL
+2741 VLAREILL

-2796 LDEAVKLA
+2796 IDEAVKLA

-2895 IAEDGIDDEILGTK
+2895 IAEDGIDDEILGTR

-2921 DKTRI
+2921 DKIRI

-2972 KIAELSQKGYAV
+2972 KIAELSQKGYAA

-3010 IFNRGVRDTKAQLL
+3010 IFNRGVRDSKAQLL
-3024 ERFSG
+3024 ERFGG

-3257 ENSSDALK
+3257 ENFSDALK

-3372 YIERIEKVLT
+3372 YIERIEKILT

-3547 LGSGVRQF
+3547 LGSGVRQI

-3704 MFSAPPQLMFSKSVQ
+3704 MFSAPPQLMFSKSAQ

-3740 ALKTWATVSIL
+3740 AMKTWATVSIL

-3788 GGLFLFGKMIE
+3788 GGLFLFGRMIE

-3860 DNRILEKN
+3860 DNRILEEN

>member
-35 APELYETPDYTLPS
+35 APELYETPDYTLPN
-49 EPNPYERK
+49 EPRSYERK

-67 KEDFIKYVYA
+67 KEDYIKYFSA
-77 SRLIR
+77 LRLIR

-124 IDQAEAELDRLYDIA
+124 IEQAEAELDRLYDIA

-156 QEKIIRQKVQ
+156 QEKIIRQNVQ

-184 VAGIDNPDFDMGKGR
+184 VADIDNPDFDMGKGR

-226 LRDAMRFKTATA
+226 VRDAMRFKTATA

-348 QNTAAIRELGT
+348 QNTAAIRALGSA
-359 VGGWGSKPA
+359 GGWGSKPA

-390 YRYLRANLATQ
+390 YRNLRANLATQ
-401 YKYSGDEWKTL
+401 YNYSGDEWKTL

-426 GVSAAILAA
+426 GVSAATLAA
-435 TKNPFVAASAS
+435 TKNPFMASLAS

-486 AEQFQLGRFTGSFVG
+486 AEQFQLGRFMGSFVG

-539 YELSTKIFA
+539 YDLSTKIFA

-604 TVAKMFL
+604 TVAKTLL
-611 GIKPSEVVKNNVEA
+611 GIKPSEVVENNVET

-654 KYLNAKDSV
+654 KYLNDKDSV
-663 ERNSILQKRFPGAKE
+663 ERNSILQKRFPDAKE

-753 VRDDVVFVNNAQEL
+753 MRDDVVFVNNAQEL

-957 ADGEYVSGEWKV
+957 ADGEYVSGEWEV

-1173 AAVLAAMLNTGGNR
+1173 AAVLAAMLNSGGNR

-1272 ANQKSP
+1272 ANQKLP

-1307 PSKLEKLQAAYDHY
+1307 PSKLDKLQAAYDHY

-1339 PSSERVEKLKNAKS
+1339 PSPERVEKLRTARPV
-1353 IEIGEN
+1353 EIGEN
-1359 SYEGLYE
+1359 DYKGLYE

-1378 KLRGRKYVN
+1378 KLRGKEYIN
-1387 ADTGDEIE
+1387 ADTGDKIE
-1395 IGQTGT
+1395 ISQVGAR
-1401 KKIASHD
+1401 KLLSHD
-1408 RYNKDYLRTFAAIPQ
+1408 RYNEDYLRSFAAIPQ
-1423 MIENAVYLGEEPN
+1423 MIENSIFLGEEPN
-1436 EKGNGK
+1436 EKGKDK

-1484 GDLIERLLKLSK
+1484 GDLIERLLTLNSR
-1496 PVRPLTESPNG
+1496 VRPQGSPYG

-1534 EIAEAKRQ
+1534 EIAEANRQ

-1568 PTNLSE
+1568 PSKLTE
-1574 GQWLQV
+1574 EQWLLV
-1580 RTPNFKKWFVDWE
+1580 RTPNFKKWFGDWE
-1593 TLAEAY
+1593 KEAWAKAAVEFLERTAPVASLTGREFQKDGVRLTDKVSAY
-1599 PENEI
+1599 FNSLGNIAHNEELGDVILDLKGVEDSIAHGVGRLKSAAFMAVPKVIEKGFI
-1604 FNINKAFKFVRKNLQ
+1604 FNRENNWKERGWDTAVIVAPVRLGGDDYICEVVAKKF
-1619 GKEFTS
+1619 
-1625 KDGYTASLGR
+1625 
-1635 RGVDKMNSGLARG
+1635 RG
-1648 KTANNR
+1648 KQRFYLHEVEIKKTLDGVFKSVANNGNASQVSR
-1654 LHALAF
+1654 L
-1660 ANIGKLFGNSELLE
+1660 
-1674 TEPPRDGDQNIKHY
+1674 
-1688 LKFYAPL
+1688 
-1695 FMDGEFHLI
+1695 
-1704 KITAKELVDD
+1704 
-1714 GNRLYSLE
+1714 
-1722 GLDIIGKSEYR
+1722 IIGKHL
-1733 GQPRDSKENSISADY
+1733 A
-1748 PDSVKNFV
+1748 
-1756 KKIQEVKEN
+1756 EVKGN
-1765 VSKVVDENGEPMVMY
+1765 VSKVVDENGEPMVVY
-1780 HGTEWNPLAE
+1780 HGTQWNPLAE
-1790 KSGNAAFKDESY
+1790 KAGNAVFKNESY
-1802 FTDKKDY
+1802 FTGIKDY

-1824 NLKKPFDTRNS
+1824 NIKKPFDTRNP
-1835 KEKEIFEREFYRKW
+1835 KEKEIFEREFYRVW
-1849 GNGAPLTERGL
+1849 GNGSPLTERGL
-1860 PDWTDGSDLLEFIRE
+1860 PDWTDGSDLLEFIQE

-1890 GGYGKNVSY
+1890 GGYGENVSY
-1899 RGESYVPINS
+1899 RGESYVPIKS

-1918 AGTFNPEN
+1918 IGTFNTNN

-1931 REDSEPSPEEIAA
+1931 RDVSEAKRAVDEWVNPDGIIIKATPLPEDMPTDVEA
-1944 IDKRHAELYER
+1944 D
-1955 YKNGDIS
+1955 DIIGKMK
-1962 AYDEAVELV
+1962 LW
-1971 RQEAENKG
+1971 
-1979 YETQAYHGTGADGFN
+1979 
-1994 VALADSS
+1994 L
-2001 KSEYGE
+2001 
-2007 GNQAHG
+2007 
-2013 AGLYMAANR
+2013 ANR
-2022 DTSIGYMRRAN
+2022 Y
-2033 KTPVVKLG
+2033 G
-2041 GKTIDYKEMGFSSL
+2041 GKTIKMQFEDGSL
-2055 DELID
+2055 KDVLID
-2060 EVYDLR
+2060 KRGIKESMNHLKKRVSKDRKELFLKTLPHLWELLESAKFVNKP
-2066 ENNPLGDTPK
+2066 ENKHGQ
-2076 SILHSL
+2076 
-2082 SKKLDYWRAE
+2082 KLDIY
-2092 EKKARKEMALGKKYG
+2092 KYIAYFQLENG
-2107 AENLKEAQEQIGYIK
+2107 EIFDVDITIKENL
-2122 EDAKKLQKWA
+2122 
-2132 KVFGEGQTIK
+2132 
-2142 DLKVG
+2142 
-2147 NGFGRV
+2147 NGTFYY
-2153 FDWFHNMKPDE
+2153 DHNLTK
-2164 MFDEGKYLSEQP
+2164 
-2176 EVFEKYKEAW
+2176 
-2186 DEDIAP
+2186 
-2192 IIDERIAEFMESYR
+2192 
-2206 GVYDEESFARA
+2206 
-2217 AERRKEEVS
+2217 
-2226 PYSDNEKTRYAF
+2226 
-2238 DSLAKYLGADRFRE
+2238 
-2252 IMLKH
+2252 
-2257 GIRGITYD
+2257 
-2265 GRQDGRV
+2265 
-2272 FVSFEGGATVKLQ
+2272 
-2285 DPFTF
+2285 
-2290 DDDGKLIPLSK
+2290 
-2301 RFDASNPDMRWR
+2301 
-2313 EVEEQIKTPQ
+2313 IKTLGVQ
-2323 FKVWFGKSQVVDK
+2323 KNSDVKTS
-2336 YGKPLR
+2336 
-2342 VYHGTT
+2342 TSS
-2348 NVNPDYSNF
+2348 VN
-2357 DVFKGKYHFFS
+2357 DVFPKNS
-2368 SNRDVAG
+2368 S
-2375 SIGSIVYTCFLRIE
+2375 
-2389 NPLIIDA
+2389 
-2396 GGNEWGAVK
+2396 
-2405 DHTGGKVKFAD
+2405 
-2416 LTNAQ
+2416 
-2421 KKKLCKA
+2421 
-2428 FDFTA
+2428 
-2433 EELESSYSPE
+2433 
-2443 DKIDLVQARVIK
+2443 
-2455 RDERSTN
+2455 
-2462 EWADYAKANGY
+2462 
-2473 DGVIFRNLRDGAGI
+2473 
-2487 DIMQK
+2487 
-2492 TSDIFV
+2492 
-2498 VFKPNQIKDAT
+2498 
-2509 GENNGDFSNENPS
+2509 
-2522 IKWKDDGGV
+2522 
-2531 VSDVSSKTKG
+2531 
-2541 KILRRLEN
+2541 
-2549 KITELISELKN
+2549 
-2560 RTFNEEEKGIISVIT
+2560 
-2575 GNKKYYHIRIDD
+2575 
-2587 LGNIVAFL
+2587 
-2595 KGSRDKTGANHIILK
+2595 
-2610 HYGADAKMGYV
+2610 
-2621 SAEEILEIGK
+2621 
-2631 IIRTGNLEIIDDNER
+2631 
-2646 HYSVEDKNYKGRK
+2646 
-2659 LTVIVKKSFKKRQP
+2659 
-2673 DFVFTFYSNKKAREV
+2673 
-2688 LAKKA
+2688 
-2693 LGQNPTG
+2693 
-2700 LSSLTVS
+2700 
-2707 ESSTDSI
+2707 

-2741 VLAREMLL
+2741 VLAREILL
-2749 GRPITSAKIDKVLPQ
+2749 GRPITSAKIDKVLPPD
-2764 GKFDGTKRQYALDR
+2764 KFDGTKRQYALDR

-2796 LDEAVKLA
+2796 IDQAVKLA

-2856 DELGIDVPA
+2856 DELDIDVPA

-2880 EESQGETEDKEEIES
+2880 GESQGETEDKEEIES
-2895 IAEDGIDDEILGTK
+2895 IAEDGIDDEILGTR

-2921 DKTRI
+2921 DKIRI

-2972 KIAELSQKGYAV
+2972 KIAELSQKGYAA

-3010 IFNRGVRDTKAQLL
+3010 IFNRGVRDAKAQLL
-3024 ERFSG
+3024 ERFGG

-3257 ENSSDALK
+3257 ENFSDALK

-3547 LGSGVRQF
+3547 LGSGVRQI

-3566 GTPSVLKNMAAF
+3566 GTSSVLKNMAAF

-3628 LVFNRASDMLAI
+3628 LVFNCASDMLAI

-3704 MFSAPPQLMFSKSVQ
+3704 MFSAPPQLMFSKSAQ

-3788 GGLFLFGKMIE
+3788 GGLFLFGRMIE

>member
-1 MKPSISWNNNMLNP
+1 MLNP

-35 APELYETPDYTLPS
+35 APELYETPDYTLPN
-49 EPNPYERK
+49 EPRSYERK

-124 IDQAEAELDRLYDIA
+124 IEQAEAELDRLYDIA

-156 QEKIIRQKVQ
+156 QEKIIRQNVQ

-184 VAGIDNPDFDMGKGR
+184 VADIDNPDFDMGKGR

-226 LRDAMRFKTATA
+226 VRDAMRFKTATA

-348 QNTAAIRELGT
+348 QNTAAIRALGSA
-359 VGGWGSKPA
+359 GGWGSKPA

-390 YRYLRANLATQ
+390 YRNLRANLATQ
-401 YKYSGDEWKTL
+401 YNYSGDEWKTL

-426 GVSAAILAA
+426 GVSAATLAA
-435 TKNPFVAASAS
+435 TKNPFMASLAS

-486 AEQFQLGRFTGSFVG
+486 AEQFQLGRFMGSFVG

-539 YELSTKIFA
+539 YDLSTKIFA

-604 TVAKMFL
+604 TVAKTLL
-611 GIKPSEVVKNNVEA
+611 GIKPSEVVENNVET

-663 ERNSILQKRFPGAKE
+663 ERNSILQKRFPDAKE

-753 VRDDVVFVNNAQEL
+753 MRDDVVFVNNAQEL

-957 ADGEYVSGEWKV
+957 ADGEYVSGEWEV

-1121 GLLDIFFPGADGN
+1121 GILDIFFPGADGN

-1284 LKEYAAQCKKIDTTT
+1284 LKEYATQCKKIDTTT

-1307 PSKLEKLQAAYDHY
+1307 PSKLDKLQAAYDHY

-1326 QGQEANAR
+1326 QGMDNLRALDRGNSAYANFDERKLNDKETLKNLTPEEILERIKSVKSVSFPVERLDENFNLKYYWNWFEKNLLDREIPTAIRRNAVFKKGHFFKLIAGGKNKGFIKGYTTPEDAFKAIKKGKVLLHDKDLAPEGFSMARARQMPLVLDVLQDPFFVLKDKKTKDFIFLKKYEGGGNYVAVMFNANPLGIVSWQMRDFTLSNAR
-1334 WKIDD
+1334 RSTLEYQKNGVDFLAQPRESSMRDD
-1339 PSSERVEKLKNAKS
+1339 SPKTLS
-1353 IEIGEN
+1353 
-1359 SYEGLYE
+1359 
-1366 LNAKSAREYVLK
+1366 
-1378 KLRGRKYVN
+1378 
-1387 ADTGDEIE
+1387 
-1395 IGQTGT
+1395 
-1401 KKIASHD
+1401 
-1408 RYNKDYLRTFAAIPQ
+1408 
-1423 MIENAVYLGEEPN
+1423 
-1436 EKGNGK
+1436 
-1442 YDKYRYYACGLKI
+1442 
-1455 GGRDYTARLTIGES
+1455 ES
-1469 EGKWY
+1469 ENNS
-1474 YDQAL
+1474 
-1479 TQIEK
+1479 E
-1484 GDLIERLLKLSK
+1484 
-1496 PVRPLTESPNG
+1496 N
-1507 FIDNRLISLLQE
+1507 QE
-1519 NSSKKWREVSEPSPE
+1519 NSSKKWREV
-1534 EIAEAKRQ
+1534 
-1542 KAEVKA
+1542 
-1548 KWTNPDGSMKKGYML
+1548 
-1563 APNGK
+1563 
-1568 PTNLSE
+1568 
-1574 GQWLQV
+1574 
-1580 RTPNFKKWFVDWE
+1580 
-1593 TLAEAY
+1593 
-1599 PENEI
+1599 
-1604 FNINKAFKFVRKNLQ
+1604 
-1619 GKEFTS
+1619 
-1625 KDGYTASLGR
+1625 
-1635 RGVDKMNSGLARG
+1635 
-1648 KTANNR
+1648 
-1654 LHALAF
+1654 
-1660 ANIGKLFGNSELLE
+1660 
-1674 TEPPRDGDQNIKHY
+1674 
-1688 LKFYAPL
+1688 
-1695 FMDGEFHLI
+1695 
-1704 KITAKELVDD
+1704 
-1714 GNRLYSLE
+1714 
-1722 GLDIIGKSEYR
+1722 
-1733 GQPRDSKENSISADY
+1733 
-1748 PDSVKNFV
+1748 
-1756 KKIQEVKEN
+1756 
-1765 VSKVVDENGEPMVMY
+1765 
-1780 HGTEWNPLAE
+1780 
-1790 KSGNAAFKDESY
+1790 
-1802 FTDKKDY
+1802 
-1809 ANRYKKDGKIYEFYL
+1809 
-1824 NLKKPFDTRNS
+1824 
-1835 KEKEIFEREFYRKW
+1835 
-1849 GNGAPLTERGL
+1849 
-1860 PDWTDGSDLLEFIRE
+1860 
-1875 KGYDYDGI
+1875 
-1883 ILDEGAD
+1883 
-1890 GGYGKNVSY
+1890 
-1899 RGESYVPINS
+1899 
-1909 TQIKSATDN
+1909 
-1918 AGTFNPEN
+1918 
-1926 PDIRW
+1926 
-1931 REDSEPSPEEIAA
+1931 SEPSPEEIAA

-2022 DTSIGYMRRAN
+2022 DTAEAYKYNA
-2033 KTPVVKLG
+2033 PVHEFRTIG
-2041 GKTIDYKEMGFSSL
+2041 GKTFEEIGISPKELNYPVFGLVDFLHSNGVDKAKEIINTRIESQTKRL
-2055 DELID
+2055 KSAEKHL
-2060 EVYDLR
+2060 
-2066 ENNPLGDTPK
+2066 PK
-2076 SILHSL
+2076 SKDGFDRDLAWETIKSAKREISNDRITLDVIDKIL
-2082 SKKLDYWRAE
+2082 SK
-2092 EKKARKEMALGKKYG
+2092 
-2107 AENLKEAQEQIGYIK
+2107 LKE
-2122 EDAKKLQKWA
+2122 
-2132 KVFGEGQTIK
+2132 
-2142 DLKVG
+2142 
-2147 NGFGRV
+2147 NGLSISDYEYKISEGRV

-2164 MFDEGKYLSEQP
+2164 LLEEQNP
-2176 EVFEKYKEAW
+2176 NSVEKSAVGEKYKKAW
-2186 DEDIAP
+2186 FEDILP
-2192 IIDERIAEFMESYR
+2192 ILRREYGYDGEELDSVKRMLSFHNSAKTIARNGS
-2206 GVYDEESFARA
+2206 
-2217 AERRKEEVS
+2217 
-2226 PYSDNEKTRYAF
+2226 TI
-2238 DSLAKYLGADRFRE
+2238 LGADRFRE

-2257 GIRGITYD
+2257 GIRGITYN

-2272 FVSFEGGATVKLQ
+2272 FVSFEGGPAVKLQ
-2285 DPFTF
+2285 DAFTF
-2290 DDDGKLIPLSK
+2290 DDNGELIPLSK

-2313 EVEEQIKTPQ
+2313 EVSETK
-2323 FKVWFGKSQVVDK
+2323 
-2336 YGKPLR
+2336 R
-2342 VYHGTT
+2342 
-2348 NVNPDYSNF
+2348 
-2357 DVFKGKYHFFS
+2357 
-2368 SNRDVAG
+2368 A
-2375 SIGSIVYTCFLRIE
+2375 
-2389 NPLIIDA
+2389 
-2396 GGNEWGAVK
+2396 
-2405 DHTGGKVKFAD
+2405 AD
-2416 LTNAQ
+2416 
-2421 KKKLCKA
+2421 
-2428 FDFTA
+2428 
-2433 EELESSYSPE
+2433 
-2443 DKIDLVQARVIK
+2443 
-2455 RDERSTN
+2455 
-2462 EWADYAKANGY
+2462 EWAN
-2473 DGVIFRNLRDGAGI
+2473 N
-2487 DIMQK
+2487 
-2492 TSDIFV
+2492 S
-2498 VFKPNQIKDAT
+2498 
-2509 GENNGDFSNENPS
+2509 EN
-2522 IKWKDDGGV
+2522 V
-2531 VSDVSSKTKG
+2531 
-2541 KILRRLEN
+2541 
-2549 KITELISELKN
+2549 
-2560 RTFNEEEKGIISVIT
+2560 
-2575 GNKKYYHIRIDD
+2575 
-2587 LGNIVAFL
+2587 
-2595 KGSRDKTGANHIILK
+2595 
-2610 HYGADAKMGYV
+2610 
-2621 SAEEILEIGK
+2621 
-2631 IIRTGNLEIIDDNER
+2631 
-2646 HYSVEDKNYKGRK
+2646 RK
-2659 LTVIVKKSFKKRQP
+2659 LTEEYLAEQKGQIVVDPDRIRAKLPNYEVSLNS
-2673 DFVFTFYSNKKAREV
+2673 DFVEAGDNVLEEV
-2688 LAKKA
+2688 WKEALKRAPKDKPVVLLTGNPAAGKGTAKE
-2693 LGQNPTG
+2693 TG
-2700 LSSLTVS
+2700 
-2707 ESSTDSI
+2707 
-2714 ESQEENS
+2714 
-2721 HLKALLRQERSEN
+2721 
-2734 PVIWASI
+2734 
-2741 VLAREMLL
+2741 
-2749 GRPITSAKIDKVLPQ
+2749 
-2764 GKFDGTKRQYALDR
+2764 
-2778 AKHIA
+2778 
-2783 EHCKATQKNYANR
+2783 
-2796 LDEAVKLA
+2796 
-2804 EIDVYWKHDVM
+2804 
-2815 EEMYRSYRKDGEE
+2815 
-2828 YGIAKQKLLDWIKNE
+2828 LLDWVVEANLVFDAPQNKFTSV
-2843 QRKDLEKVKGFSS
+2843 EKRVK
-2856 DELGIDVPA
+2856 
-2865 EIENALQEEPVRKKA
+2865 
-2880 EESQGETEDKEEIES
+2880 
-2895 IAEDGIDDEILGTK
+2895 
-2909 EKLAPSS
+2909 
-2916 LREII
+2916 
-2921 DKTRI
+2921 
-2926 AVTKKVKARG
+2926 
-2936 GDEQTRRRVYRNTL
+2936 
-2950 VEVLSESAKELTY
+2950 
-2963 GREREAIMN
+2963 
-2972 KIAELSQKGYAV
+2972 
-2984 IKIKEGER
+2984 
-2992 AGQKIDN
+2992 
-2999 YTLRAE
+2999 
-3005 HIALR
+3005 
-3010 IFNRGVRDTKAQLL
+3010 
-3024 ERFSG
+3024 
-3029 IIKRKGKKPSR
+3029 
-3040 MERDDKRKMA
+3040 
-3050 GAVQMRIYK
+3050 
-3059 IGKFAEMDAAELEAE
+3059 
-3074 YFAAVDKLN
+3074 
-3083 NAGVHFAGDSDN
+3083 
-3095 GETNKDFTDIED
+3095 
-3107 IRAEAANTIADI
+3107 EAAN
-3119 QRFGNLREKSRAD
+3119 
-3132 MAGAVEFLEK
+3132 AG
-3142 HIEEEMQKQEELIAK
+3142 
-3157 KKEEAAK
+3157 
-3164 KRKVVSDALRMSK
+3164 
-3177 HNAHKDGALR
+3177 
-3187 SGGRALINKTMPFD
+3187 
-3201 SLLAVLGEYATGE
+3201 
-3214 TFLAFD
+3214 
-3220 AWRKDLVAR
+3220 
-3229 IDRAA
+3229 
-3234 ALVANETFRAQ
+3234 
-3245 ERLINIVEECYS
+3245 
-3257 ENSSDALK
+3257 
-3265 RLLKPDAKYEEF
+3265 
-3277 SNLGGESEGMKQPM
+3277 
-3291 SLANV
+3291 
-3296 LQLYASALQ
+3296 
-3305 ENYRQN
+3305 
-3311 VYAHRAKKNGD
+3311 
-3322 VEKLQMKI
+3322 
-3330 DEILESYPD
+3330 
-3339 KESKKGEGWK
+3339 
-3349 SASEEIKSLEN
+3349 
-3360 RIVGLQ
+3360 
-3366 KNAVSD
+3366 
-3372 YIERIEKVLT
+3372 
-3382 DADKKFVEL
+3382 
-3391 LRKEYADALPALSAV
+3391 
-3406 SRRVIGLPIEQ
+3406 
-3417 ADALYIPVKIKREK
+3417 
-3431 TFGEAAGQVPV
+3431 
-3442 VPKILSPRVQHMR
+3442 
-3455 DFDETANPI
+3455 
-3464 SLYLDRV
+3464 
-3471 RENAQFK
+3471 
-3478 YFSELYIEMRSIFG
+3478 
-3492 SEELQDLISQR
+3492 
-3503 CGSNTLQELLDF
+3503 
-3515 VVDISTGQTRGY
+3515 
-3527 KDEYIQKAN
+3527 
-3536 GLFALVALGFN
+3536 
-3547 LGSGVRQF
+3547 
-3555 LPGCFSWGTYI
+3555 
-3566 GTPSVLKNMAAF
+3566 
-3578 FTPEGFS
+3578 
-3585 AALEIW
+3585 
-3591 RSENGRRRF
+3591 
-3600 SIGNLQIM
+3600 
-3608 EEMLATPD
+3608 
-3616 QNKFWALFKRYA
+3616 
-3628 LVFNRASDMLAI
+3628 
-3640 SFVGQGVYRAGVEN
+3640 
-3654 YLRQGFNE
+3654 
-3662 AKAKEKAMADM
+3662 
-3673 WQIAERTQA
+3673 
-3682 SGRMHNMARWQRR
+3682 
-3695 GGDLGKGIG
+3695 
-3704 MFSAPPQLMFSKSVQ
+3704 
-3719 DIRRAIALGIKTP
+3719 
-3732 EGRVAAWQ
+3732 
-3740 ALKTWATVSIL
+3740 
-3751 VEGSYAASGVLWNAL
+3751 
-3766 LKGFFDDD
+3766 
-3774 DDERIIKQMATGPF
+3774 
-3788 GGLFLFGKMIE
+3788 
-3799 NSTSNRGIE
+3799 
-3808 SIMPVA
+3808 
-3814 GLARPAGNIYDLTLD
+3814 
-3829 LMTFDLDKALED
+3829 
-3841 LDKLGKS
+3841 
-3848 TVPLYRDFRKVI
+3848 
-3860 DNRILEKN
+3860 

>member
-1 MKPSISWNNNMLNP
+1 MLNP

-35 APELYETPDYTLPS
+35 APELYETPDYTLPN
-49 EPNPYERK
+49 EPSSYERK

-124 IDQAEAELDRLYDIA
+124 IEQAEAELDRLYDIA

-156 QEKIIRQKVQ
+156 QEKIIRQNVQ

-184 VAGIDNPDFDMGKGR
+184 VADIDNPDFDMGKGR

-226 LRDAMRFKTATA
+226 VRDAMRFKTATA

-348 QNTAAIRELGT
+348 QNTAAIRALGSA
-359 VGGWGSKPA
+359 GGWGSKPA

-390 YRYLRANLATQ
+390 YRNLRANLATQ
-401 YKYSGDEWKTL
+401 YNYSGDEWKTL

-426 GVSAAILAA
+426 GVSAATLAA
-435 TKNPFVAASAS
+435 TKNPFMASLAS

-486 AEQFQLGRFTGSFVG
+486 AEQFQLGRFMGSFVG

-539 YELSTKIFA
+539 YDLSTKIFA

-604 TVAKMFL
+604 TVAKTLL
-611 GIKPSEVVKNNVEA
+611 GIKPSEVVENNVET

-663 ERNSILQKRFPGAKE
+663 ERNSILQKRFPDAKE

-753 VRDDVVFVNNAQEL
+753 MRDDVVFVNNAQEL

-957 ADGEYVSGEWKV
+957 ADGEYVSGEWEV

-1094 ARSNKSSVAGMSVAE
+1094 ARSNKSLVAGMSVAE

-1307 PSKLEKLQAAYDHY
+1307 PSKLDKLQAAYDHY

-1326 QGQEANAR
+1326 QGMDNLRALDRGNSAYANFDERKLNDKETLKNLTPEEILERIKSVKSVSFPVERLDENFNLKYYWNWFEKNLLDREIPTAIRRNAVFKKGHFFKLIAGGKNKGFIKGYTTPEDAFKAIKKGKVLLHDKDLAPEGFSMARARQMPLVLDVLQDPFFVLKDKKTKDFIFLKKYEGGGNYVAVMFNANPLGIVSWQMRDFTLSNAR
-1334 WKIDD
+1334 RSTLEYQKNGVDFLAQPRESSMRDD
-1339 PSSERVEKLKNAKS
+1339 SPKTLS
-1353 IEIGEN
+1353 
-1359 SYEGLYE
+1359 
-1366 LNAKSAREYVLK
+1366 
-1378 KLRGRKYVN
+1378 
-1387 ADTGDEIE
+1387 
-1395 IGQTGT
+1395 
-1401 KKIASHD
+1401 
-1408 RYNKDYLRTFAAIPQ
+1408 
-1423 MIENAVYLGEEPN
+1423 
-1436 EKGNGK
+1436 
-1442 YDKYRYYACGLKI
+1442 
-1455 GGRDYTARLTIGES
+1455 ES
-1469 EGKWY
+1469 ENNS
-1474 YDQAL
+1474 
-1479 TQIEK
+1479 E
-1484 GDLIERLLKLSK
+1484 
-1496 PVRPLTESPNG
+1496 N
-1507 FIDNRLISLLQE
+1507 QE
-1519 NSSKKWREVSEPSPE
+1519 NSSKKWREVSETKRAADEWANNSENVRKLTE
-1534 EIAEAKRQ
+1534 E
-1542 KAEVKA
+1542 
-1548 KWTNPDGSMKKGYML
+1548 Y
-1563 APNGK
+1563 
-1568 PTNLSE
+1568 
-1574 GQWLQV
+1574 
-1580 RTPNFKKWFVDWE
+1580 
-1593 TLAEAY
+1593 LAEQKGQIVVDPDRIRAKLPNY
-1599 PENEI
+1599 EVSLNSD
-1604 FNINKAFKFVRKNLQ
+1604 FVEAGDNVLEEVWKEALKRAPKDKPVVLLTGNPAA
-1619 GKEFTS
+1619 GK
-1625 KDGYTASLGR
+1625 G
-1635 RGVDKMNSGLARG
+1635 
-1648 KTANNR
+1648 
-1654 LHALAF
+1654 
-1660 ANIGKLFGNSELLE
+1660 
-1674 TEPPRDGDQNIKHY
+1674 
-1688 LKFYAPL
+1688 
-1695 FMDGEFHLI
+1695 
-1704 KITAKELVDD
+1704 TAKETGLLDWVVEANLVFDAPQNKFTSVEKRVKEAVNAGHSVRIIQIYND
-1714 GNRLYSLE
+1714 PITSWRNSLKR
-1722 GLDIIGKSEYR
+1722 GIGKDNPKTGMREGGRFLPMEYFVGGYESAQGKVEKIETILKQKYQNKLETKYIDSTGNNPIVVSPDEAKAWDYSISDNQLKEIERITDEYR
-1733 GQPRDSKENSISADY
+1733 GRIEESARLR
-1748 PDSVKNFV
+1748 
-1756 KKIQEVKEN
+1756 
-1765 VSKVVDENGEPMVMY
+1765 G
-1780 HGTEWNPLAE
+1780 
-1790 KSGNAAFKDESY
+1790 
-1802 FTDKKDY
+1802 DKKDPLAVIGRGVSQSLAISVRGSTEKISRRTESGY
-1809 ANRYKKDGKIYEFYL
+1809 AR
-1824 NLKKPFDTRNS
+1824 
-1835 KEKEIFEREFYRKW
+1835 
-1849 GNGAPLTERGL
+1849 TEQSL
-1860 PDWTDGSDLLEFIRE
+1860 
-1875 KGYDYDGI
+1875 
-1883 ILDEGAD
+1883 
-1890 GGYGKNVSY
+1890 
-1899 RGESYVPINS
+1899 
-1909 TQIKSATDN
+1909 
-1918 AGTFNPEN
+1918 
-1926 PDIRW
+1926 
-1931 REDSEPSPEEIAA
+1931 PEE
-1944 IDKRHAELYER
+1944 
-1955 YKNGDIS
+1955 G
-1962 AYDEAVELV
+1962 
-1971 RQEAENKG
+1971 
-1979 YETQAYHGTGADGFN
+1979 
-1994 VALADSS
+1994 
-2001 KSEYGE
+2001 GE
-2007 GNQAHG
+2007 GRG
-2013 AGLYMAANR
+2013 
-2022 DTSIGYMRRAN
+2022 
-2033 KTPVVKLG
+2033 PV
-2041 GKTIDYKEMGFSSL
+2041 
-2055 DELID
+2055 
-2060 EVYDLR
+2060 
-2066 ENNPLGDTPK
+2066 
-2076 SILHSL
+2076 
-2082 SKKLDYWRAE
+2082 
-2092 EKKARKEMALGKKYG
+2092 
-2107 AENLKEAQEQIGYIK
+2107 
-2122 EDAKKLQKWA
+2122 
-2132 KVFGEGQTIK
+2132 
-2142 DLKVG
+2142 
-2147 NGFGRV
+2147 
-2153 FDWFHNMKPDE
+2153 
-2164 MFDEGKYLSEQP
+2164 
-2176 EVFEKYKEAW
+2176 
-2186 DEDIAP
+2186 
-2192 IIDERIAEFMESYR
+2192 
-2206 GVYDEESFARA
+2206 
-2217 AERRKEEVS
+2217 
-2226 PYSDNEKTRYAF
+2226 
-2238 DSLAKYLGADRFRE
+2238 
-2252 IMLKH
+2252 
-2257 GIRGITYD
+2257 
-2265 GRQDGRV
+2265 
-2272 FVSFEGGATVKLQ
+2272 
-2285 DPFTF
+2285 
-2290 DDDGKLIPLSK
+2290 
-2301 RFDASNPDMRWR
+2301 
-2313 EVEEQIKTPQ
+2313 
-2323 FKVWFGKSQVVDK
+2323 
-2336 YGKPLR
+2336 
-2342 VYHGTT
+2342 
-2348 NVNPDYSNF
+2348 
-2357 DVFKGKYHFFS
+2357 
-2368 SNRDVAG
+2368 
-2375 SIGSIVYTCFLRIE
+2375 
-2389 NPLIIDA
+2389 
-2396 GGNEWGAVK
+2396 
-2405 DHTGGKVKFAD
+2405 
-2416 LTNAQ
+2416 
-2421 KKKLCKA
+2421 
-2428 FDFTA
+2428 
-2433 EELESSYSPE
+2433 
-2443 DKIDLVQARVIK
+2443 
-2455 RDERSTN
+2455 
-2462 EWADYAKANGY
+2462 
-2473 DGVIFRNLRDGAGI
+2473 
-2487 DIMQK
+2487 
-2492 TSDIFV
+2492 
-2498 VFKPNQIKDAT
+2498 
-2509 GENNGDFSNENPS
+2509 
-2522 IKWKDDGGV
+2522 
-2531 VSDVSSKTKG
+2531 
-2541 KILRRLEN
+2541 
-2549 KITELISELKN
+2549 
-2560 RTFNEEEKGIISVIT
+2560 
-2575 GNKKYYHIRIDD
+2575 
-2587 LGNIVAFL
+2587 
-2595 KGSRDKTGANHIILK
+2595 SR
-2610 HYGADAKMGYV
+2610 
-2621 SAEEILEIGK
+2621 
-2631 IIRTGNLEIIDDNER
+2631 
-2646 HYSVEDKNYKGRK
+2646 
-2659 LTVIVKKSFKKRQP
+2659 
-2673 DFVFTFYSNKKAREV
+2673 
-2688 LAKKA
+2688 
-2693 LGQNPTG
+2693 
-2700 LSSLTVS
+2700 
-2707 ESSTDSI
+2707 
-2714 ESQEENS
+2714 
-2721 HLKALLRQERSEN
+2721 LKALLRQERSEN

-2741 VLAREMLL
+2741 VLAREILL

-2764 GKFDGTKRQYALDR
+2764 SKFDGTKRQYALDR

-2796 LDEAVKLA
+2796 IDEAVKLA

-2895 IAEDGIDDEILGTK
+2895 IAEDGIDDEILGTR

-2921 DKTRI
+2921 DKIRI
-2926 AVTKKVKARG
+2926 AVTKEVKARG

-2972 KIAELSQKGYAV
+2972 KIAELSQKGYAA

-3257 ENSSDALK
+3257 ENFSDALK

-3547 LGSGVRQF
+3547 LGSGVRQI

-3788 GGLFLFGKMIE
+3788 GGLFLFGRMIE

>member
-1 MKPSISWNNNMLNP
+1 MLNP

-57 GFGFDQSNAN
+57 GFGFDPSGAN
-67 KEDFIKYVYA
+67 KEDYIKYFSA
-77 SRLIR
+77 LRLIR

-124 IDQAEAELDRLYDIA
+124 IEQAEAELDRLYDIA
-139 ANSEDALGK
+139 SNSEDALGK

-156 QEKIIRQKVQ
+156 QEKIIRQNVQ

-184 VAGIDNPDFDMGKGR
+184 VADIDNPDFDIGKGR

-226 LRDAMRFKTATA
+226 VRDAMRFKTATA

-348 QNTAAIRELGT
+348 QNTAAIRALGSA
-359 VGGWGSKPA
+359 GGWGSKPA

-390 YRYLRANLATQ
+390 YRNLRANLATQ
-401 YKYSGDEWKTL
+401 YNYSGDEWKTL

-426 GVSAAILAA
+426 GVSAATLAA
-435 TKNPFVAASAS
+435 TKNPFMASLAS

-486 AEQFQLGRFTGSFVG
+486 AEQFQLGRFMGSFVG

-539 YELSTKIFA
+539 YDLSTKIFA

-604 TVAKMFL
+604 TVAKTLL
-611 GIKPSEVVKNNVEA
+611 GIKPSEVVENNVET

-663 ERNSILQKRFPGAKE
+663 ERNSILQKRFPDAKE

-753 VRDDVVFVNNAQEL
+753 MRDDVVFVNNAQEL
-767 AQASGMS
+767 AQASGMP

-957 ADGEYVSGEWKV
+957 ADGEYVSGEWEV

-1121 GLLDIFFPGADGN
+1121 GILDIFFPGADGN

-1307 PSKLEKLQAAYDHY
+1307 PSKLDKLQAAYDHY

-1326 QGQEANAR
+1326 QGMDNLRALDRGNSAYANFDERKLNDKETLKNLTPEEILERIKSVRSVSFPVERLDENFNLKYYWNWFEKNLLDREIPTAIRRNAVFKKGHFFKLIAGGKNKGFIKGYTTPEDAFKAIKKGKVLLHDKDLAPEGFSMARARQMPLVLDVLQDPFFVLKDKKTKDFIFLKKYEGGGNYVAVMFNANPLGIVSWQMRDFTLSNAR
-1334 WKIDD
+1334 RSTLEYQKNGVDFLAQPRESSMRDD
-1339 PSSERVEKLKNAKS
+1339 SPKTLS
-1353 IEIGEN
+1353 
-1359 SYEGLYE
+1359 
-1366 LNAKSAREYVLK
+1366 
-1378 KLRGRKYVN
+1378 
-1387 ADTGDEIE
+1387 
-1395 IGQTGT
+1395 
-1401 KKIASHD
+1401 
-1408 RYNKDYLRTFAAIPQ
+1408 
-1423 MIENAVYLGEEPN
+1423 
-1436 EKGNGK
+1436 
-1442 YDKYRYYACGLKI
+1442 
-1455 GGRDYTARLTIGES
+1455 ES
-1469 EGKWY
+1469 ENNS
-1474 YDQAL
+1474 
-1479 TQIEK
+1479 E
-1484 GDLIERLLKLSK
+1484 
-1496 PVRPLTESPNG
+1496 N
-1507 FIDNRLISLLQE
+1507 QE
-1519 NSSKKWREVSEPSPE
+1519 NSSKKWREV
-1534 EIAEAKRQ
+1534 
-1542 KAEVKA
+1542 
-1548 KWTNPDGSMKKGYML
+1548 G
-1563 APNGK
+1563 
-1568 PTNLSE
+1568 
-1574 GQWLQV
+1574 
-1580 RTPNFKKWFVDWE
+1580 
-1593 TLAEAY
+1593 
-1599 PENEI
+1599 
-1604 FNINKAFKFVRKNLQ
+1604 
-1619 GKEFTS
+1619 
-1625 KDGYTASLGR
+1625 
-1635 RGVDKMNSGLARG
+1635 
-1648 KTANNR
+1648 
-1654 LHALAF
+1654 
-1660 ANIGKLFGNSELLE
+1660 
-1674 TEPPRDGDQNIKHY
+1674 
-1688 LKFYAPL
+1688 
-1695 FMDGEFHLI
+1695 
-1704 KITAKELVDD
+1704 
-1714 GNRLYSLE
+1714 
-1722 GLDIIGKSEYR
+1722 
-1733 GQPRDSKENSISADY
+1733 
-1748 PDSVKNFV
+1748 
-1756 KKIQEVKEN
+1756 
-1765 VSKVVDENGEPMVMY
+1765 
-1780 HGTEWNPLAE
+1780 
-1790 KSGNAAFKDESY
+1790 
-1802 FTDKKDY
+1802 
-1809 ANRYKKDGKIYEFYL
+1809 
-1824 NLKKPFDTRNS
+1824 
-1835 KEKEIFEREFYRKW
+1835 
-1849 GNGAPLTERGL
+1849 
-1860 PDWTDGSDLLEFIRE
+1860 
-1875 KGYDYDGI
+1875 
-1883 ILDEGAD
+1883 
-1890 GGYGKNVSY
+1890 
-1899 RGESYVPINS
+1899 
-1909 TQIKSATDN
+1909 
-1918 AGTFNPEN
+1918 
-1926 PDIRW
+1926 
-1931 REDSEPSPEEIAA
+1931 EPSPEEIAA

-1979 YETQAYHGTGADGFN
+1979 YETQAYHGTGADGN
-1994 VALADSS
+1994 ISARQRDNSQLKTSPKYSENQEKNSHLKALLRQERTENPDIRWRDVSETKRAVDEWVNPDGIIIKATPLPEDMPTDVEADDIIG
-2001 KSEYGE
+2001 KMK
-2007 GNQAHG
+2007 
-2013 AGLYMAANR
+2013 LWLANR
-2022 DTSIGYMRRAN
+2022 Y
-2033 KTPVVKLG
+2033 G
-2041 GKTIDYKEMGFSSL
+2041 GKTIKMQFEDGSL
-2055 DELID
+2055 KDVLID
-2060 EVYDLR
+2060 KRGIKESMNHLKKRVSKDRKELFLKTLPHLWELLESAKFVNKP
-2066 ENNPLGDTPK
+2066 ENKHGQ
-2076 SILHSL
+2076 
-2082 SKKLDYWRAE
+2082 KLDIY
-2092 EKKARKEMALGKKYG
+2092 KYIAYFQLENG
-2107 AENLKEAQEQIGYIK
+2107 EIFDVDITIKENL
-2122 EDAKKLQKWA
+2122 
-2132 KVFGEGQTIK
+2132 
-2142 DLKVG
+2142 
-2147 NGFGRV
+2147 NGTFYY
-2153 FDWFHNMKPDE
+2153 DHNLTK
-2164 MFDEGKYLSEQP
+2164 
-2176 EVFEKYKEAW
+2176 
-2186 DEDIAP
+2186 
-2192 IIDERIAEFMESYR
+2192 
-2206 GVYDEESFARA
+2206 
-2217 AERRKEEVS
+2217 
-2226 PYSDNEKTRYAF
+2226 
-2238 DSLAKYLGADRFRE
+2238 
-2252 IMLKH
+2252 
-2257 GIRGITYD
+2257 
-2265 GRQDGRV
+2265 
-2272 FVSFEGGATVKLQ
+2272 
-2285 DPFTF
+2285 
-2290 DDDGKLIPLSK
+2290 
-2301 RFDASNPDMRWR
+2301 
-2313 EVEEQIKTPQ
+2313 IKTLGVQ
-2323 FKVWFGKSQVVDK
+2323 KNSDVKTS
-2336 YGKPLR
+2336 
-2342 VYHGTT
+2342 TSS
-2348 NVNPDYSNF
+2348 VN
-2357 DVFKGKYHFFS
+2357 DVFPKNS
-2368 SNRDVAG
+2368 S
-2375 SIGSIVYTCFLRIE
+2375 
-2389 NPLIIDA
+2389 
-2396 GGNEWGAVK
+2396 
-2405 DHTGGKVKFAD
+2405 
-2416 LTNAQ
+2416 
-2421 KKKLCKA
+2421 
-2428 FDFTA
+2428 
-2433 EELESSYSPE
+2433 
-2443 DKIDLVQARVIK
+2443 
-2455 RDERSTN
+2455 
-2462 EWADYAKANGY
+2462 
-2473 DGVIFRNLRDGAGI
+2473 
-2487 DIMQK
+2487 
-2492 TSDIFV
+2492 
-2498 VFKPNQIKDAT
+2498 
-2509 GENNGDFSNENPS
+2509 
-2522 IKWKDDGGV
+2522 
-2531 VSDVSSKTKG
+2531 
-2541 KILRRLEN
+2541 
-2549 KITELISELKN
+2549 
-2560 RTFNEEEKGIISVIT
+2560 
-2575 GNKKYYHIRIDD
+2575 
-2587 LGNIVAFL
+2587 
-2595 KGSRDKTGANHIILK
+2595 
-2610 HYGADAKMGYV
+2610 
-2621 SAEEILEIGK
+2621 
-2631 IIRTGNLEIIDDNER
+2631 
-2646 HYSVEDKNYKGRK
+2646 
-2659 LTVIVKKSFKKRQP
+2659 
-2673 DFVFTFYSNKKAREV
+2673 
-2688 LAKKA
+2688 
-2693 LGQNPTG
+2693 
-2700 LSSLTVS
+2700 
-2707 ESSTDSI
+2707 

-2741 VLAREMLL
+2741 VLAREILL
-2749 GRPITSAKIDKVLPQ
+2749 GRPITSAKIDKVLPPD
-2764 GKFDGTKRQYALDR
+2764 KFDGTKRQYALDR

-2796 LDEAVKLA
+2796 IDEAVKLA

-2895 IAEDGIDDEILGTK
+2895 IAEDGIDDEILGTR

-2916 LREII
+2916 LREIV
-2921 DKTRI
+2921 DKIRI

-2936 GDEQTRRRVYRNTL
+2936 GDEQTRHRVYRNTL

-2999 YTLRAE
+2999 CTLRAE

-3024 ERFSG
+3024 ERFGG

-3177 HNAHKDGALR
+3177 RNAHKDGALR

-3257 ENSSDALK
+3257 ENFSDALK

-3372 YIERIEKVLT
+3372 YIERIEKILT

-3547 LGSGVRQF
+3547 LGSGVRQI

-3566 GTPSVLKNMAAF
+3566 GTPSVLKNMATF

-3608 EEMLATPD
+3608 EEMLSTPD

-3628 LVFNRASDMLAI
+3628 LVFNRASDILAI

-3788 GGLFLFGKMIE
+3788 GGLFLFGRMIE
-3799 NSTSNRGIE
+3799 NSTSNRGVE

-3860 DNRILEKN
+3860 DNRILEEN

>member
-1 MKPSISWNNNMLNP
+1 MLNP

-35 APELYETPDYTLPS
+35 APELYETPDYTLPN

-67 KEDFIKYVYA
+67 KEDYIKYFSA
-77 SRLIR
+77 LRLIR

-124 IDQAEAELDRLYDIA
+124 IEQAEAELDRLYDIA

-156 QEKIIRQKVQ
+156 QEKIIRQNVQ

-184 VAGIDNPDFDMGKGR
+184 VADIDNPDFDTGKGR

-226 LRDAMRFKTATA
+226 VRDAMRFKTATA

-348 QNTAAIRELGT
+348 QNTAAIRALGSA
-359 VGGWGSKPA
+359 GGWGSKPA

-390 YRYLRANLATQ
+390 YRNLRANLATQ
-401 YKYSGDEWKTL
+401 YNYSGDEWKTL

-426 GVSAAILAA
+426 GVSAATLAA
-435 TKNPFVAASAS
+435 TKNPFMASLAS

-486 AEQFQLGRFTGSFVG
+486 AEQFQLGRFMGSFVG

-539 YELSTKIFA
+539 YDLSTKIFA

-604 TVAKMFL
+604 TVAKTLL
-611 GIKPSEVVKNNVEA
+611 GIKPSEVVENNVET

-663 ERNSILQKRFPGAKE
+663 ERNSILQKRFPDAKE

-753 VRDDVVFVNNAQEL
+753 MRDDVVFVNNAQEL

-957 ADGEYVSGEWKV
+957 ADGEYVSGEWEV

-1121 GLLDIFFPGADGN
+1121 GILDIFFPGADGN

-1173 AAVLAAMLNTGGNR
+1173 AAVLAAMLNSGGNR

-1307 PSKLEKLQAAYDHY
+1307 PSKLDKLQAAYDHY

-1326 QGQEANAR
+1326 QGMDNLRALDRGNSAYANF
-1334 WKIDD
+1334 D
-1339 PSSERVEKLKNAKS
+1339 ERKLNDKETLKNLTPEEILERIKS
-1353 IEIGEN
+1353 VKSVSFPVERLDENFNLKYYWNWFEKNLLDREIPTVIRRNAVFKKGHFFKLIAGGKNKGFIKGYTTPEDAFKAIKKGKVLLHDKDLAPEGF
-1359 SYEGLYE
+1359 SMARARQMPLVLDVLQDPFFVLKDKKTKDFIFLKKYEGGNDWMAVMFNDTDMGIISWHQKNITRAFAEKNTIVKQKDGIDFL
-1366 LNAKSAREYVLK
+1366 AQPRESSKRDESLK
-1378 KLRGRKYVN
+1378 TL
-1387 ADTGDEIE
+1387 
-1395 IGQTGT
+1395 
-1401 KKIASHD
+1401 S
-1408 RYNKDYLRTFAAIPQ
+1408 
-1423 MIENAVYLGEEPN
+1423 
-1436 EKGNGK
+1436 
-1442 YDKYRYYACGLKI
+1442 
-1455 GGRDYTARLTIGES
+1455 ES
-1469 EGKWY
+1469 ENNS
-1474 YDQAL
+1474 
-1479 TQIEK
+1479 E
-1484 GDLIERLLKLSK
+1484 
-1496 PVRPLTESPNG
+1496 N
-1507 FIDNRLISLLQE
+1507 QE

-1534 EIAEAKRQ
+1534 EIAEANRQ

-1548 KWTNPDGSMKKGYML
+1548 KWTNPDGSMKKGYHC

-1568 PTNLSE
+1568 PSKLTE
-1574 GQWLQV
+1574 EQWLLV
-1580 RTPNFKKWFVDWE
+1580 RTPNFKKWFGDWE
-1593 TLAEAY
+1593 TLAIINEV
-1599 PENEI
+1599 ENMPASAIKLHESLDKAGI
-1604 FNINKAFKFVRKNLQ
+1604 KEAFKSFGEVENRRDGRVVVFPSASAGKIRRHKGFDSGTVIKNFKTLF
-1619 GKEFTS
+1619 ETAIPAIS
-1625 KDGYTASLGR
+1625 EEEVLKDGHKAHGNIDAVEHYVNKFS
-1635 RGVDKMNSGLARG
+1635 
-1648 KTANNR
+1648 AN
-1654 LHALAF
+1654 
-1660 ANIGKLFGNSELLE
+1660 GNEYFIRF
-1674 TEPPRDGDQNIKHY
+1674 TVPVIRNNK
-1688 LKFYAPL
+1688 
-1695 FMDGEFHLI
+1695 
-1704 KITAKELVDD
+1704 
-1714 GNRLYSLE
+1714 
-1722 GLDIIGKSEYR
+1722 GLDNIHSSAISEVSIYKN
-1733 GQPRDSKENSISADY
+1733 GDSTLYPLNTAGSSSPSFIDRKLADFLN
-1748 PDSVKNFV
+1748 SVKP
-1756 KKIQEVKEN
+1756 EN
-1765 VSKVVDENGEPMVMY
+1765 VSKVVDENGEPLVVY
-1780 HGTEWNPLAE
+1780 HGSETWNPLME
-1790 KSGNAAFKDESY
+1790 DVGNAVFEMGNASTDYDFPSGAYFSDSWNISKTYSFKNQPIALFLNIKNPLVFDAGARSY
-1802 FTDKKDY
+1802 NDAYDDIYSQVRNLNKAKY
-1809 ANRYKKDGKIYEFYL
+1809 DGLIW
-1824 NLKKPFDTRNS
+1824 RNIRDDWS
-1835 KEKEIFEREFYRKW
+1835 QQ
-1849 GNGAPLTERGL
+1849 GNG
-1860 PDWTDGSDLLEFIRE
+1860 
-1875 KGYDYDGI
+1875 
-1883 ILDEGAD
+1883 
-1890 GGYGKNVSY
+1890 
-1899 RGESYVPINS
+1899 GETATTFVAFNS
-1909 TQIKSATDN
+1909 SQIKSATEN
-1918 AGTFNPEN
+1918 IGTFNPDN

-1931 REDSEPSPEEIAA
+1931 REVSEPIKQKFSSGNTSLRQIAA
-1944 IDKRHAELYER
+1944 GFKKIDFKPGTKNFDLGGGKFDEGTKYLETKGVKNFVFDPVNRDSKTNKEAFEIV
-1955 YKNGDIS
+1955 KNGGFDTTTCNNVLNVISEADVRDNIILQAAKSLKPNGTAYFTVYEGDGSGKGRQSQKDSWQEHRKTADYLGEIKKHFGEVSLKNKVITARKPILLNEKALWFMDDSFENPVRWKDDADIS
-1962 AYDEAVELV
+1962 DISVKVKRIIDSISDKKKQHIEVLRKVSDTEADFLLKKTGLDL
-1971 RQEAENKG
+1971 KG
-1979 YETQAYHGTGADGFN
+1979 YSH
-1994 VALADSS
+1994 
-2001 KSEYGE
+2001 
-2007 GNQAHG
+2007 
-2013 AGLYMAANR
+2013 
-2022 DTSIGYMRRAN
+2022 SIDNY
-2033 KTPVVKLG
+2033 
-2041 GKTIDYKEMGFSSL
+2041 
-2055 DELID
+2055 
-2060 EVYDLR
+2060 
-2066 ENNPLGDTPK
+2066 
-2076 SILHSL
+2076 SILHIL
-2082 SKKLDYWRAE
+2082 KKHGSKKELQR
-2092 EKKARKEMALGKKYG
+2092 G
-2107 AENLKEAQEQIGYIK
+2107 QIP
-2122 EDAKKLQKWA
+2122 
-2132 KVFGEGQTIK
+2132 VTIK
-2142 DLKVG
+2142 DIQNFPTIVSDYDDVKYAG
-2147 NGFGRV
+2147 KSKIGRDTIRFEKNIGDNLV
-2153 FDWFHNMKPDE
+2153 
-2164 MFDEGKYLSEQP
+2164 L
-2176 EVFEKYKEAW
+2176 VFEEM
-2186 DEDIAP
+2186 
-2192 IIDERIAEFMESYR
+2192 RIGKKLLALSTMYIQK
-2206 GVYDEESFARA
+2206 
-2217 AERRKEEVS
+2217 RK
-2226 PYSDNEKTRYAF
+2226 
-2238 DSLAKYLGADRFRE
+2238 
-2252 IMLKH
+2252 
-2257 GIRGITYD
+2257 
-2265 GRQDGRV
+2265 
-2272 FVSFEGGATVKLQ
+2272 KL
-2285 DPFTF
+2285 T
-2290 DDDGKLIPLSK
+2290 
-2301 RFDASNPDMRWR
+2301 SNA
-2313 EVEEQIKTPQ
+2313 
-2323 FKVWFGKSQVVDK
+2323 
-2336 YGKPLR
+2336 
-2342 VYHGTT
+2342 
-2348 NVNPDYSNF
+2348 NA
-2357 DVFKGKYHFFS
+2357 S
-2368 SNRDVAG
+2368 SNTSETLSTSSDFQE
-2375 SIGSIVYTCFLRIE
+2375 SE
-2389 NPLIIDA
+2389 N
-2396 GGNEWGAVK
+2396 
-2405 DHTGGKVKFAD
+2405 T
-2416 LTNAQ
+2416 
-2421 KKKLCKA
+2421 
-2428 FDFTA
+2428 
-2433 EELESSYSPE
+2433 PE
-2443 DKIDLVQARVIK
+2443 
-2455 RDERSTN
+2455 
-2462 EWADYAKANGY
+2462 
-2473 DGVIFRNLRDGAGI
+2473 
-2487 DIMQK
+2487 
-2492 TSDIFV
+2492 
-2498 VFKPNQIKDAT
+2498 NQ
-2509 GENNGDFSNENPS
+2509 ENN
-2522 IKWKDDGGV
+2522 
-2531 VSDVSSKTKG
+2531 
-2541 KILRRLEN
+2541 
-2549 KITELISELKN
+2549 
-2560 RTFNEEEKGIISVIT
+2560 
-2575 GNKKYYHIRIDD
+2575 
-2587 LGNIVAFL
+2587 
-2595 KGSRDKTGANHIILK
+2595 SR
-2610 HYGADAKMGYV
+2610 
-2621 SAEEILEIGK
+2621 
-2631 IIRTGNLEIIDDNER
+2631 
-2646 HYSVEDKNYKGRK
+2646 
-2659 LTVIVKKSFKKRQP
+2659 
-2673 DFVFTFYSNKKAREV
+2673 
-2688 LAKKA
+2688 
-2693 LGQNPTG
+2693 
-2700 LSSLTVS
+2700 
-2707 ESSTDSI
+2707 
-2714 ESQEENS
+2714 
-2721 HLKALLRQERSEN
+2721 LKALLRQERSEN

-2741 VLAREMLL
+2741 VLAREILL
-2749 GRPITSAKIDKVLPQ
+2749 GRPITSSKIDKVLPQ

-2796 LDEAVKLA
+2796 IDEAVKLA

-2916 LREII
+2916 LRGIV
-2921 DKTRI
+2921 DKIRI

-2972 KIAELSQKGYAV
+2972 KIAELSQKEYAA

-3010 IFNRGVRDTKAQLL
+3010 IFNRGVRDSKAQLL
-3024 ERFSG
+3024 ERFGG

-3257 ENSSDALK
+3257 ENFSDALK

-3547 LGSGVRQF
+3547 LGSGVRQI

-3591 RSENGRRRF
+3591 HSENGRRRF

-3704 MFSAPPQLMFSKSVQ
+3704 MFSAPPQLMFSKSAQ

-3788 GGLFLFGKMIE
+3788 GGLFLFGRMIE

-3860 DNRILEKN
+3860 DNRILEEN

>member
-1 MKPSISWNNNMLNP
+1 MLNP

-35 APELYETPDYTLPS
+35 APELYETPDYTLPN
-49 EPNPYERK
+49 EPRSYERK

-82 ERGGDEML
+82 DRGGDEML

-124 IDQAEAELDRLYDIA
+124 IEQAEAELDRLYDIA

-156 QEKIIRQKVQ
+156 QEKIIRQNVQ

-184 VAGIDNPDFDMGKGR
+184 VADIDNPDFDMGKGR

-226 LRDAMRFKTATA
+226 VRDAMRFKTATA

-348 QNTAAIRELGT
+348 QNTAAIRALGSA
-359 VGGWGSKPA
+359 GGWGSKPA

-382 ENIETRRM
+382 ENIETRQM
-390 YRYLRANLATQ
+390 YRNLRANLATQ
-401 YKYSGDEWKTL
+401 YNYSGDEWKTL

-426 GVSAAILAA
+426 GVSAATLAA
-435 TKNPFVAASAS
+435 TKNPFMASLAS

-486 AEQFQLGRFTGSFVG
+486 AEQFQLGRFMGSFVG

-539 YELSTKIFA
+539 YDLSTKIFA

-604 TVAKMFL
+604 TVAKTLL
-611 GIKPSEVVKNNVEA
+611 GIKPFEVVENNVET

-663 ERNSILQKRFPGAKE
+663 ERNSILQKRFPDAKE

-753 VRDDVVFVNNAQEL
+753 MRDDVVFVNNAQEL

-957 ADGEYVSGEWKV
+957 ADGEYVSGEWEV

-1121 GLLDIFFPGADGN
+1121 GLLDIFFPGTDGN

-1307 PSKLEKLQAAYDHY
+1307 PSKLDKLQAAYDHY

-1366 LNAKSAREYVLK
+1366 LNAKSAFGYVMK
-1378 KLRGRKYVN
+1378 HLRGKKYTIS
-1387 ADTGDEIE
+1387 DTGEEVE
-1395 IGQTGT
+1395 IGQVGAR
-1401 KKIASHD
+1401 KITTHD

-1423 MIENAVYLGEEPN
+1423 MIENAVYLGEESN
-1436 EKGNGK
+1436 ERGKGR

-1455 GGRDYTARLTIGES
+1455 GGRDYTARLTIGERN
-1469 EGKWY
+1469 GKWY

-1479 TQIEK
+1479 TEIEK
-1484 GDLIERLLKLSK
+1484 GDLIEQVPTQASVLSA
-1496 PVRPLTESPNG
+1496 RGSPNG

-1519 NSSKKWREVSEPSPE
+1519 NSSKKWREV
-1534 EIAEAKRQ
+1534 
-1542 KAEVKA
+1542 
-1548 KWTNPDGSMKKGYML
+1548 
-1563 APNGK
+1563 
-1568 PTNLSE
+1568 
-1574 GQWLQV
+1574 
-1580 RTPNFKKWFVDWE
+1580 
-1593 TLAEAY
+1593 
-1599 PENEI
+1599 
-1604 FNINKAFKFVRKNLQ
+1604 
-1619 GKEFTS
+1619 
-1625 KDGYTASLGR
+1625 
-1635 RGVDKMNSGLARG
+1635 
-1648 KTANNR
+1648 
-1654 LHALAF
+1654 
-1660 ANIGKLFGNSELLE
+1660 
-1674 TEPPRDGDQNIKHY
+1674 
-1688 LKFYAPL
+1688 
-1695 FMDGEFHLI
+1695 
-1704 KITAKELVDD
+1704 
-1714 GNRLYSLE
+1714 
-1722 GLDIIGKSEYR
+1722 
-1733 GQPRDSKENSISADY
+1733 
-1748 PDSVKNFV
+1748 
-1756 KKIQEVKEN
+1756 
-1765 VSKVVDENGEPMVMY
+1765 
-1780 HGTEWNPLAE
+1780 
-1790 KSGNAAFKDESY
+1790 
-1802 FTDKKDY
+1802 
-1809 ANRYKKDGKIYEFYL
+1809 
-1824 NLKKPFDTRNS
+1824 
-1835 KEKEIFEREFYRKW
+1835 
-1849 GNGAPLTERGL
+1849 
-1860 PDWTDGSDLLEFIRE
+1860 
-1875 KGYDYDGI
+1875 
-1883 ILDEGAD
+1883 
-1890 GGYGKNVSY
+1890 
-1899 RGESYVPINS
+1899 
-1909 TQIKSATDN
+1909 
-1918 AGTFNPEN
+1918 
-1926 PDIRW
+1926 
-1931 REDSEPSPEEIAA
+1931 SEPSPEEIAA

-1994 VALADSS
+1994 VADATS
-2001 KSEYGE
+2001 KHEEFGE

-2013 AGLYMAANR
+2013 PGLYMAANR
-2022 DTSIGYMRRAN
+2022 DTAEAYKYNA
-2033 KTPVVKLG
+2033 PVHEFRTIG
-2041 GKTIDYKEMGFSSL
+2041 GKTFEEIGISPKELNYPVFGLVDFLHSNGVDKAKEIINTRIESQTKRL
-2055 DELID
+2055 KSAEKHL
-2060 EVYDLR
+2060 
-2066 ENNPLGDTPK
+2066 PK
-2076 SILHSL
+2076 SKDGFDRDLAWETIKSAKREISNDRITLDVIDKIL
-2082 SKKLDYWRAE
+2082 SK
-2092 EKKARKEMALGKKYG
+2092 
-2107 AENLKEAQEQIGYIK
+2107 LKE
-2122 EDAKKLQKWA
+2122 
-2132 KVFGEGQTIK
+2132 
-2142 DLKVG
+2142 
-2147 NGFGRV
+2147 NGLSISDYEYKISEGRV
-2153 FDWFHNMKPDE
+2153 FDWLHNIKPDE
-2164 MFDEGKYLSEQP
+2164 LLDEQLFYSRQNPKVKEKLDKICSEAGVKYWYDHTGGK
-2176 EVFEKYKEAW
+2176 
-2186 DEDIAP
+2186 I
-2192 IIDERIAEFMESYR
+2192 
-2206 GVYDEESFARA
+2206 
-2217 AERRKEEVS
+2217 
-2226 PYSDNEKTRYAF
+2226 YSDLTKSLGSRTKANE
-2238 DSLAKYLGADRFRE
+2238 LL
-2252 IMLKH
+2252 LKH
-2257 GIRGITYD
+2257 GIRGITYN

-2272 FVSFEGGATVKLQ
+2272 FVSFEGGPAVKLQ
-2285 DPFTF
+2285 DAFTF
-2290 DDDGKLIPLSK
+2290 DDNGELIPLSK

-2313 EVEEQIKTPQ
+2313 EVSETK
-2323 FKVWFGKSQVVDK
+2323 
-2336 YGKPLR
+2336 R
-2342 VYHGTT
+2342 
-2348 NVNPDYSNF
+2348 
-2357 DVFKGKYHFFS
+2357 
-2368 SNRDVAG
+2368 A
-2375 SIGSIVYTCFLRIE
+2375 
-2389 NPLIIDA
+2389 
-2396 GGNEWGAVK
+2396 
-2405 DHTGGKVKFAD
+2405 AD
-2416 LTNAQ
+2416 
-2421 KKKLCKA
+2421 
-2428 FDFTA
+2428 
-2433 EELESSYSPE
+2433 
-2443 DKIDLVQARVIK
+2443 
-2455 RDERSTN
+2455 
-2462 EWADYAKANGY
+2462 EWAN
-2473 DGVIFRNLRDGAGI
+2473 N
-2487 DIMQK
+2487 
-2492 TSDIFV
+2492 S
-2498 VFKPNQIKDAT
+2498 
-2509 GENNGDFSNENPS
+2509 EN
-2522 IKWKDDGGV
+2522 V
-2531 VSDVSSKTKG
+2531 
-2541 KILRRLEN
+2541 
-2549 KITELISELKN
+2549 
-2560 RTFNEEEKGIISVIT
+2560 
-2575 GNKKYYHIRIDD
+2575 
-2587 LGNIVAFL
+2587 
-2595 KGSRDKTGANHIILK
+2595 
-2610 HYGADAKMGYV
+2610 
-2621 SAEEILEIGK
+2621 
-2631 IIRTGNLEIIDDNER
+2631 
-2646 HYSVEDKNYKGRK
+2646 RK
-2659 LTVIVKKSFKKRQP
+2659 LTEEYLAEQKGQIVVDPDRIRAKLPNYEVSLNS
-2673 DFVFTFYSNKKAREV
+2673 DFVEAGDNVLEEV
-2688 LAKKA
+2688 WKEALKRAPKDKPVVLLTGNPAAGKGTAKE
-2693 LGQNPTG
+2693 TG
-2700 LSSLTVS
+2700 LLDWVVEANLVFDAPQNKFTSVEKRVKEAANAGHSVRIILIYNDPVTSWKNSLKRGIGKDNPKTGKREGGRFLPLEYFVRVYESAQGKVEKIENILKQNYKDKLETKYIDNTGNNPIVVS
-2707 ESSTDSI
+2707 PDEALAWDYSISDDQLKEIEGITDEYRGRIEESARLRGDKKDPLAVIGRGISQSLAI
-2714 ESQEENS
+2714 SLRGSAERIPGRNESGYARTEQSLPGEGGEGRGPVS
-2721 HLKALLRQERSEN
+2721 RLKALLRQERSEN

-2741 VLAREMLL
+2741 VLAREILL

-2764 GKFDGTKRQYALDR
+2764 SKFDGTKRQYALDR

-2796 LDEAVKLA
+2796 IDEAVKLA

-2880 EESQGETEDKEEIES
+2880 EESQGETEDKEQIES
-2895 IAEDGIDDEILGTK
+2895 IAEDGIDDEILGTR

-2921 DKTRI
+2921 DKIRI

-2984 IKIKEGER
+2984 IKIKEG
-2992 AGQKIDN
+2992 
-2999 YTLRAE
+2999 
-3005 HIALR
+3005 
-3010 IFNRGVRDTKAQLL
+3010 
-3024 ERFSG
+3024 
-3029 IIKRKGKKPSR
+3029 
-3040 MERDDKRKMA
+3040 
-3050 GAVQMRIYK
+3050 
-3059 IGKFAEMDAAELEAE
+3059 
-3074 YFAAVDKLN
+3074 
-3083 NAGVHFAGDSDN
+3083 
-3095 GETNKDFTDIED
+3095 
-3107 IRAEAANTIADI
+3107 
-3119 QRFGNLREKSRAD
+3119 
-3132 MAGAVEFLEK
+3132 
-3142 HIEEEMQKQEELIAK
+3142 
-3157 KKEEAAK
+3157 
-3164 KRKVVSDALRMSK
+3164 
-3177 HNAHKDGALR
+3177 
-3187 SGGRALINKTMPFD
+3187 
-3201 SLLAVLGEYATGE
+3201 
-3214 TFLAFD
+3214 
-3220 AWRKDLVAR
+3220 
-3229 IDRAA
+3229 
-3234 ALVANETFRAQ
+3234 
-3245 ERLINIVEECYS
+3245 
-3257 ENSSDALK
+3257 
-3265 RLLKPDAKYEEF
+3265 
-3277 SNLGGESEGMKQPM
+3277 
-3291 SLANV
+3291 
-3296 LQLYASALQ
+3296 
-3305 ENYRQN
+3305 
-3311 VYAHRAKKNGD
+3311 
-3322 VEKLQMKI
+3322 
-3330 DEILESYPD
+3330 
-3339 KESKKGEGWK
+3339 
-3349 SASEEIKSLEN
+3349 
-3360 RIVGLQ
+3360 
-3366 KNAVSD
+3366 
-3372 YIERIEKVLT
+3372 
-3382 DADKKFVEL
+3382 
-3391 LRKEYADALPALSAV
+3391 
-3406 SRRVIGLPIEQ
+3406 
-3417 ADALYIPVKIKREK
+3417 
-3431 TFGEAAGQVPV
+3431 
-3442 VPKILSPRVQHMR
+3442 
-3455 DFDETANPI
+3455 
-3464 SLYLDRV
+3464 
-3471 RENAQFK
+3471 
-3478 YFSELYIEMRSIFG
+3478 
-3492 SEELQDLISQR
+3492 
-3503 CGSNTLQELLDF
+3503 
-3515 VVDISTGQTRGY
+3515 
-3527 KDEYIQKAN
+3527 
-3536 GLFALVALGFN
+3536 
-3547 LGSGVRQF
+3547 
-3555 LPGCFSWGTYI
+3555 
-3566 GTPSVLKNMAAF
+3566 
-3578 FTPEGFS
+3578 
-3585 AALEIW
+3585 
-3591 RSENGRRRF
+3591 
-3600 SIGNLQIM
+3600 
-3608 EEMLATPD
+3608 
-3616 QNKFWALFKRYA
+3616 
-3628 LVFNRASDMLAI
+3628 
-3640 SFVGQGVYRAGVEN
+3640 
-3654 YLRQGFNE
+3654 
-3662 AKAKEKAMADM
+3662 
-3673 WQIAERTQA
+3673 
-3682 SGRMHNMARWQRR
+3682 
-3695 GGDLGKGIG
+3695 
-3704 MFSAPPQLMFSKSVQ
+3704 
-3719 DIRRAIALGIKTP
+3719 
-3732 EGRVAAWQ
+3732 
-3740 ALKTWATVSIL
+3740 
-3751 VEGSYAASGVLWNAL
+3751 
-3766 LKGFFDDD
+3766 
-3774 DDERIIKQMATGPF
+3774 
-3788 GGLFLFGKMIE
+3788 
-3799 NSTSNRGIE
+3799 
-3808 SIMPVA
+3808 
-3814 GLARPAGNIYDLTLD
+3814 
-3829 LMTFDLDKALED
+3829 
-3841 LDKLGKS
+3841 
-3848 TVPLYRDFRKVI
+3848 
-3860 DNRILEKN
+3860 

>member
-1 MKPSISWNNNMLNP
+1 MLNP

-35 APELYETPDYTLPS
+35 APELYETPDYTLPN
-49 EPNPYERK
+49 EPRSYERK
-57 GFGFDQSNAN
+57 GFGFDPSGAN

-124 IDQAEAELDRLYDIA
+124 IEQAEAELDRLYDIA

-156 QEKIIRQKVQ
+156 QEKIIRQNVQ

-184 VAGIDNPDFDMGKGR
+184 VADIDNPDFDMGKGR

-226 LRDAMRFKTATA
+226 VRDAMRFKTATA

-348 QNTAAIRELGT
+348 QNTAAIRALGSA
-359 VGGWGSKPA
+359 GGWGSKPA

-390 YRYLRANLATQ
+390 YRNLRANLATQ
-401 YKYSGDEWKTL
+401 YNYSGDEWKTL

-426 GVSAAILAA
+426 GVSAATLAA
-435 TKNPFVAASAS
+435 TKNPFMASLAS

-486 AEQFQLGRFTGSFVG
+486 AEQFQLGRFMGSFVG

-539 YELSTKIFA
+539 YDLSTKIFA

-604 TVAKMFL
+604 TVAKTLL
-611 GIKPSEVVKNNVEA
+611 GIKPSEVVENNVET

-663 ERNSILQKRFPGAKE
+663 ERNSILQKRFPDAKE

-735 EAGNISYEI
+735 EAGNGSYEI

-753 VRDDVVFVNNAQEL
+753 MRDEVVFVNNAQEL
-767 AQASGMS
+767 SQASGMS
-774 LNAAEDVISRK
+774 LNAAEDSISRQ

-957 ADGEYVSGEWKV
+957 ADGEYVSGEWEV

-1042 RQAYESGKAE
+1042 RQAYDSGKAE

-1307 PSKLEKLQAAYDHY
+1307 PSKLDKLQAAYDHY

-1339 PSSERVEKLKNAKS
+1339 PSSERVEKLRAARPV
-1353 IEIGEN
+1353 EIGEN
-1359 SYEGLYE
+1359 DYKGLYE

-1387 ADTGDEIE
+1387 ADTGDKIE
-1395 IGQTGT
+1395 ISQVGAR
-1401 KKIASHD
+1401 KLLSHD
-1408 RYNKDYLRTFAAIPQ
+1408 RYNEDYLRSFAAIPQ
-1423 MIENAVYLGEEPN
+1423 MIENSIFLGEEPN
-1436 EKGNGK
+1436 EKGKDK

-1484 GDLIERLLKLSK
+1484 GDLIERLLTLNSR
-1496 PVRPLTESPNG
+1496 VRPQGSPYG

-1519 NSSKKWREVSEPSPE
+1519 NSSKKWREV
-1534 EIAEAKRQ
+1534 
-1542 KAEVKA
+1542 
-1548 KWTNPDGSMKKGYML
+1548 G
-1563 APNGK
+1563 
-1568 PTNLSE
+1568 
-1574 GQWLQV
+1574 
-1580 RTPNFKKWFVDWE
+1580 
-1593 TLAEAY
+1593 
-1599 PENEI
+1599 
-1604 FNINKAFKFVRKNLQ
+1604 
-1619 GKEFTS
+1619 
-1625 KDGYTASLGR
+1625 
-1635 RGVDKMNSGLARG
+1635 
-1648 KTANNR
+1648 
-1654 LHALAF
+1654 
-1660 ANIGKLFGNSELLE
+1660 
-1674 TEPPRDGDQNIKHY
+1674 
-1688 LKFYAPL
+1688 
-1695 FMDGEFHLI
+1695 
-1704 KITAKELVDD
+1704 
-1714 GNRLYSLE
+1714 
-1722 GLDIIGKSEYR
+1722 
-1733 GQPRDSKENSISADY
+1733 
-1748 PDSVKNFV
+1748 
-1756 KKIQEVKEN
+1756 
-1765 VSKVVDENGEPMVMY
+1765 
-1780 HGTEWNPLAE
+1780 
-1790 KSGNAAFKDESY
+1790 
-1802 FTDKKDY
+1802 
-1809 ANRYKKDGKIYEFYL
+1809 
-1824 NLKKPFDTRNS
+1824 
-1835 KEKEIFEREFYRKW
+1835 
-1849 GNGAPLTERGL
+1849 
-1860 PDWTDGSDLLEFIRE
+1860 
-1875 KGYDYDGI
+1875 
-1883 ILDEGAD
+1883 
-1890 GGYGKNVSY
+1890 
-1899 RGESYVPINS
+1899 
-1909 TQIKSATDN
+1909 
-1918 AGTFNPEN
+1918 
-1926 PDIRW
+1926 
-1931 REDSEPSPEEIAA
+1931 EPSPEEIAA

-1994 VALADSS
+1994 VADATS
-2001 KSEYGE
+2001 KYEANGE
-2007 GNQAHG
+2007 GAQAHG
-2013 AGLYMAANR
+2013 QGLYMAANR
-2022 DTSIGYMRRAN
+2022 DTAEAYKYNA
-2033 KTPVVKLG
+2033 PVHEFRTIG
-2041 GKTIDYKEMGFSSL
+2041 GKTFEEIGISPKELNYPVFGLVDFLHSNGVDKAKEIINTRIESQTKRL
-2055 DELID
+2055 KSAEKHL
-2060 EVYDLR
+2060 
-2066 ENNPLGDTPK
+2066 PK
-2076 SILHSL
+2076 SKDGFDRDLAWETIKSAKREISNDRITLDVIDKIL
-2082 SKKLDYWRAE
+2082 SK
-2092 EKKARKEMALGKKYG
+2092 
-2107 AENLKEAQEQIGYIK
+2107 LKE
-2122 EDAKKLQKWA
+2122 
-2132 KVFGEGQTIK
+2132 
-2142 DLKVG
+2142 
-2147 NGFGRV
+2147 NGLSISDYEYKISEGRV

-2164 MFDEGKYLSEQP
+2164 LLDEQLFYSRQNPKVKEKLDKICSEAGVKYWYDHTGGK
-2176 EVFEKYKEAW
+2176 
-2186 DEDIAP
+2186 I
-2192 IIDERIAEFMESYR
+2192 
-2206 GVYDEESFARA
+2206 
-2217 AERRKEEVS
+2217 
-2226 PYSDNEKTRYAF
+2226 YSDLTKSLGSRTKANE
-2238 DSLAKYLGADRFRE
+2238 LL
-2252 IMLKH
+2252 LKH
-2257 GIRGITYD
+2257 GIRGITYH
-2265 GRQDGRV
+2265 GRQDGRA

-2290 DDDGKLIPLSK
+2290 DDEGNLIPLSE
-2301 RFDASNPDMRWR
+2301 RFDEANPDMRWKIDEGLFKQKDDEAINGEFSDTIESVISEIENIKKSGMPTDLKSLKTKYEKLDSNKKKILDLKVSR
-2313 EVEEQIKTPQ
+2313 LNSRQMEYFGIDDPYVYTSMLDILDHHFNHHAEVPIESYYKLP
-2323 FKVWFGKSQVVDK
+2323 
-2336 YGKPLR
+2336 
-2342 VYHGTT
+2342 
-2348 NVNPDYSNF
+2348 
-2357 DVFKGKYHFFS
+2357 
-2368 SNRDVAG
+2368 
-2375 SIGSIVYTCFLRIE
+2375 SIVYNADIVAVGSKENSFIFGRYLDKWHIATNIINKKNNRAVIYKNLFLTSKGEKLFR
-2389 NPLIIDA
+2389 
-2396 GGNEWGAVK
+2396 
-2405 DHTGGKVKFAD
+2405 
-2416 LTNAQ
+2416 
-2421 KKKLCKA
+2421 KKKII
-2428 FDFTA
+2428 
-2433 EELESSYSPE
+2433 EELSPWE
-2443 DKIDLVQARVIK
+2443 DRQASIQPTPWGNGGDGNISARQ
-2455 RDERSTN
+2455 RDNSQ
-2462 EWADYAKANGY
+2462 
-2473 DGVIFRNLRDGAGI
+2473 L
-2487 DIMQK
+2487 K
-2492 TSDIFV
+2492 TSP
-2498 VFKPNQIKDAT
+2498 KYSENQ
-2509 GENNGDFSNENPS
+2509 
-2522 IKWKDDGGV
+2522 
-2531 VSDVSSKTKG
+2531 
-2541 KILRRLEN
+2541 
-2549 KITELISELKN
+2549 
-2560 RTFNEEEKGIISVIT
+2560 EK
-2575 GNKKYYHIRIDD
+2575 
-2587 LGNIVAFL
+2587 
-2595 KGSRDKTGANHIILK
+2595 
-2610 HYGADAKMGYV
+2610 
-2621 SAEEILEIGK
+2621 
-2631 IIRTGNLEIIDDNER
+2631 
-2646 HYSVEDKNYKGRK
+2646 
-2659 LTVIVKKSFKKRQP
+2659 
-2673 DFVFTFYSNKKAREV
+2673 
-2688 LAKKA
+2688 
-2693 LGQNPTG
+2693 
-2700 LSSLTVS
+2700 
-2707 ESSTDSI
+2707 
-2714 ESQEENS
+2714 NS
-2721 HLKALLRQERSEN
+2721 HLRALLRQERSEN

-2741 VLAREMLL
+2741 VLAREILL

-2796 LDEAVKLA
+2796 IDEAVKLA

-2895 IAEDGIDDEILGTK
+2895 IAEDGIDDEILGTR

-2916 LREII
+2916 LREIV
-2921 DKTRI
+2921 DKIRI

-2963 GREREAIMN
+2963 GRERELIQQNIRGLGNLAYHNANSLQARAIELKNKRDLAEKDKSLKSDYIETYNNIQGIYFGTYSGRGGVMN
-2972 KIAELSQKGYAV
+2972 YFVKNYLDNPSQIPDPYS
-2984 IKIKEGER
+2984 I
-2992 AGQKIDN
+2992 
-2999 YTLRAE
+2999 YAE

-3024 ERFSG
+3024 ERFGG

-3257 ENSSDALK
+3257 ENFSDALK

-3547 LGSGVRQF
+3547 LGSGVRQI

-3788 GGLFLFGKMIE
+3788 GGLFLFGRMIE

>member
-1 MKPSISWNNNMLNP
+1 MLNP

-35 APELYETPDYTLPS
+35 APELYETPDYTLPN
-49 EPNPYERK
+49 EPRSYERK

-124 IDQAEAELDRLYDIA
+124 IEQAEAELDRLYDIA

-156 QEKIIRQKVQ
+156 QEKIIRQNVQ

-184 VAGIDNPDFDMGKGR
+184 VADIDNPDFDMGKGR

-226 LRDAMRFKTATA
+226 VRDAMRFKTATA

-348 QNTAAIRELGT
+348 QNTAAIRALGSA
-359 VGGWGSKPA
+359 GGWGSKPA

-390 YRYLRANLATQ
+390 YRNLRANLATQ
-401 YKYSGDEWKTL
+401 YNYSGDEWKTL

-426 GVSAAILAA
+426 GVSAATLAA
-435 TKNPFVAASAS
+435 TKNPFMASLAS

-486 AEQFQLGRFTGSFVG
+486 AEQFQLGRFMGSFVG

-539 YELSTKIFA
+539 YDLSTKIFA

-604 TVAKMFL
+604 TVAKAIV
-611 GIKPSEVVKNNVEA
+611 GIKPSEVVENNVET

-663 ERNSILQKRFPGAKE
+663 ERNSILQKRFPDAKE

-753 VRDDVVFVNNAQEL
+753 MRDDVVFVNNAQEL

-957 ADGEYVSGEWKV
+957 ADGEYVSGEWEV

-1272 ANQKSP
+1272 NNQKTP

-1307 PSKLEKLQAAYDHY
+1307 PSKLDKLQAAYDHY

-1339 PSSERVEKLKNAKS
+1339 PSPERVEKLRAARS
-1353 IEIGEN
+1353 VEIGEN
-1359 SYEGLYE
+1359 DYKGLYE
-1366 LNAKSAREYVLK
+1366 LNAKSAFGYVMK
-1378 KLRGRKYVN
+1378 HLRGKKYTIS
-1387 ADTGDEIE
+1387 DTGEEVE
-1395 IGQTGT
+1395 IGQVGAR
-1401 KKIASHD
+1401 KITTHD

-1423 MIENAVYLGEEPN
+1423 MIENAVYLGEESN
-1436 EKGNGK
+1436 ERGKGR

-1455 GGRDYTARLTIGES
+1455 GGRDYTARLTIGERN
-1469 EGKWY
+1469 GKWY

-1479 TQIEK
+1479 TEIEK
-1484 GDLIERLLKLSK
+1484 GDLIEQVPTQASVLSA
-1496 PVRPLTESPNG
+1496 RGSPNG

-1534 EIAEAKRQ
+1534 EIAEANRQ
-1542 KAEVKA
+1542 KADVKA

-1568 PTNLSE
+1568 HTNLTE
-1574 GQWLQV
+1574 DQWLQV
-1580 RTPNFKKWFVDWE
+1580 RTPNFKKWFGDWE
-1593 TLAEAY
+1593 KEAWAKAAMDFLEKTAPVRELSGGEFQKDGVRLTDKVSAY
-1599 PENEI
+1599 FNSIGNVAHNEELGDVILNLEGIKDSIAHGISRLKASAFMAVKDVIENGFI
-1604 FNINKAFKFVRKNLQ
+1604 FNRQTNWKNRNYDSAVIVAPISINNTNYICEVVITRKPNENRFYLHEVEIKETLEKAFKTPTEGRASQ
-1619 GKEFTS
+1619 AS
-1625 KDGYTASLGR
+1625 KL
-1635 RGVDKMNSGLARG
+1635 
-1648 KTANNR
+1648 
-1654 LHALAF
+1654 
-1660 ANIGKLFGNSELLE
+1660 
-1674 TEPPRDGDQNIKHY
+1674 
-1688 LKFYAPL
+1688 
-1695 FMDGEFHLI
+1695 
-1704 KITAKELVDD
+1704 
-1714 GNRLYSLE
+1714 
-1722 GLDIIGKSEYR
+1722 IIGKH
-1733 GQPRDSKENSISADY
+1733 IA
-1748 PDSVKNFV
+1748 
-1756 KKIQEVKEN
+1756 EVKGN
-1765 VSKVVDENGEPMVMY
+1765 VSKVVDENGEPLAVY
-1780 HGTEWNPLAE
+1780 HGSTAMFNEFRSKFIGHSTGTAD
-1790 KSGNAAFKDESY
+1790 GRGFY
-1802 FTDKKDY
+1802 FTTDKSYAEGFKSKDGRVIE
-1809 ANRYKKDGKIYEFYL
+1809 AFLNIRDLLDYKKKTITKAA
-1824 NLKKPFDTRNS
+1824 LKKII
-1835 KEKEIFEREFYRKW
+1835 KEIDRAEFEADGEHYFISNF
-1849 GNGAPLTERGL
+1849 GN
-1860 PDWTDGSDLLEFIRE
+1860 
-1875 KGYDYDGI
+1875 YY
-1883 ILDEGAD
+1883 DEGIDKVIDEATESNYDFCDTDVEIFNVLITSGAD
-1890 GGYGKNVSY
+1890 FDLTAKAIKNVTGKD
-1899 RGESYVPINS
+1899 GEIVPKDNNTTHFIIFNS
-1909 TQIKSATDN
+1909 NQAKSATDN
-1918 AGTFNPEN
+1918 IGTFNTN
-1926 PDIRW
+1926 NSDIRW
-1931 REDSEPSPEEIAA
+1931 REVSETKRAADEWANNSENVRKLTEEYLAEQKGQIVVDPDRIRAKLPNYEVSLNSDFVEAGDKVLEEVWKESLKRAPKDKPVVLLTGNPAAGKGTAIKLGHLNEVSNADLVFDAPQNKFTSVEKRVKEAANAGHRVFIIQIYNDPITSWRNSLKRGIGKDNPKTGKREGGRFLPLEYFVRVYESAQGKVEKIENILKQNYKDKLETKYIDNTGNNPIVVSP
-1944 IDKRHAELYER
+1944 
-1955 YKNGDIS
+1955 
-1962 AYDEAVELV
+1962 DEA
-1971 RQEAENKG
+1971 
-1979 YETQAYHGTGADGFN
+1979 
-1994 VALADSS
+1994 LAWD
-2001 KSEYGE
+2001 Y
-2007 GNQAHG
+2007 
-2013 AGLYMAANR
+2013 
-2022 DTSIGYMRRAN
+2022 SIS
-2033 KTPVVKLG
+2033 
-2041 GKTIDYKEMGFSSL
+2041 D
-2055 DELID
+2055 DQ
-2060 EVYDLR
+2060 
-2066 ENNPLGDTPK
+2066 
-2076 SILHSL
+2076 
-2082 SKKLDYWRAE
+2082 
-2092 EKKARKEMALGKKYG
+2092 
-2107 AENLKEAQEQIGYIK
+2107 LKEI
-2122 EDAKKLQKWA
+2122 
-2132 KVFGEGQTIK
+2132 EGIT
-2142 DLKVG
+2142 
-2147 NGFGRV
+2147 
-2153 FDWFHNMKPDE
+2153 DE
-2164 MFDEGKYLSEQP
+2164 
-2176 EVFEKYKEAW
+2176 
-2186 DEDIAP
+2186 
-2192 IIDERIAEFMESYR
+2192 YR
-2206 GVYDEESFARA
+2206 GRIEESARL
-2217 AERRKEEVS
+2217 RGDKKD
-2226 PYSDNEKTRYAF
+2226 P
-2238 DSLAKYLGADRFRE
+2238 LAV
-2252 IMLKH
+2252 
-2257 GIRGITYD
+2257 IRG
-2265 GRQDGRV
+2265 GV
-2272 FVSFEGGATVKLQ
+2272 
-2285 DPFTF
+2285 
-2290 DDDGKLIPLSK
+2290 
-2301 RFDASNPDMRWR
+2301 
-2313 EVEEQIKTPQ
+2313 
-2323 FKVWFGKSQVVDK
+2323 SQVGLD
-2336 YGKPLR
+2336 
-2342 VYHGTT
+2342 
-2348 NVNPDYSNF
+2348 S
-2357 DVFKGKYHFFS
+2357 
-2368 SNRDVAG
+2368 
-2375 SIGSIVYTCFLRIE
+2375 
-2389 NPLIIDA
+2389 
-2396 GGNEWGAVK
+2396 
-2405 DHTGGKVKFAD
+2405 
-2416 LTNAQ
+2416 
-2421 KKKLCKA
+2421 
-2428 FDFTA
+2428 
-2433 EELESSYSPE
+2433 
-2443 DKIDLVQARVIK
+2443 
-2455 RDERSTN
+2455 
-2462 EWADYAKANGY
+2462 
-2473 DGVIFRNLRDGAGI
+2473 FR
-2487 DIMQK
+2487 
-2492 TSDIFV
+2492 
-2498 VFKPNQIKDAT
+2498 
-2509 GENNGDFSNENPS
+2509 
-2522 IKWKDDGGV
+2522 
-2531 VSDVSSKTKG
+2531 VSSKG
-2541 KILRRLEN
+2541 ISRR
-2549 KITELISELKN
+2549 TESGDE
-2560 RTFNEEEKGIISVIT
+2560 R
-2575 GNKKYYHIRIDD
+2575 D
-2587 LGNIVAFL
+2587 L
-2595 KGSRDKTGANHIILK
+2595 S
-2610 HYGADAKMGYV
+2610 
-2621 SAEEILEIGK
+2621 
-2631 IIRTGNLEIIDDNER
+2631 
-2646 HYSVEDKNYKGRK
+2646 
-2659 LTVIVKKSFKKRQP
+2659 KS
-2673 DFVFTFYSNKKAREV
+2673 
-2688 LAKKA
+2688 
-2693 LGQNPTG
+2693 
-2700 LSSLTVS
+2700 
-2707 ESSTDSI
+2707 
-2714 ESQEENS
+2714 NS
-2721 HLKALLRQERSEN
+2721 GGETRLKALLRQERSEN

-2741 VLAREMLL
+2741 VLAREILL

-2796 LDEAVKLA
+2796 IDEAVKLA

-2895 IAEDGIDDEILGTK
+2895 IAEDGIDDEILGTR

-2921 DKTRI
+2921 DKIRI

-2972 KIAELSQKGYAV
+2972 KIAELSQKGYAA

-3010 IFNRGVRDTKAQLL
+3010 IFNRSVRDSKAQLL
-3024 ERFSG
+3024 ERFGG

-3257 ENSSDALK
+3257 ENFSDALK

-3547 LGSGVRQF
+3547 LGSGVRQI

-3704 MFSAPPQLMFSKSVQ
+3704 MFSAPPQLMFSKSAQ

-3788 GGLFLFGKMIE
+3788 GGLFLFGRMIE

-3860 DNRILEKN
+3860 DNRILEEN

>member
-1 MKPSISWNNNMLNP
+1 MLNP

-67 KEDFIKYVYA
+67 KEDYIKYFSA
-77 SRLIR
+77 LRLIR

-156 QEKIIRQKVQ
+156 QEKIIRQNVQ

-184 VAGIDNPDFDMGKGR
+184 VADIDNPDFDMGKGR

-226 LRDAMRFKTATA
+226 VRDAMRFKTATA

-324 IDESGNLTEDASKLG
+324 IDESGNLTEDASTLG

-348 QNTAAIRELGT
+348 QNTAAIRALGSA
-359 VGGWGSKPA
+359 GGWGSKPA

-390 YRYLRANLATQ
+390 YRNLRANLATQ
-401 YKYSGDEWKTL
+401 YNYSGDEWKTL

-426 GVSAAILAA
+426 GVSAATLAA
-435 TKNPFVAASAS
+435 TKNPFMASLAS

-486 AEQFQLGRFTGSFVG
+486 AEQFQLGRFMGSFVG

-539 YELSTKIFA
+539 YDLSTKIFA

-604 TVAKMFL
+604 TVAKTLL
-611 GIKPSEVVKNNVEA
+611 GIKPSEVVENNVET

-663 ERNSILQKRFPGAKE
+663 ERNSILQKRFPDAKE

-753 VRDDVVFVNNAQEL
+753 MRDDVVFVNNAQEL

-957 ADGEYVSGEWKV
+957 ADGEYVSGEWEV

-1307 PSKLEKLQAAYDHY
+1307 PSKLEKLQSAYDRH

-1326 QGQEANAR
+1326 QGMDNLKALDRGSPAYAKHLTPEEIAEANRQKAEVKAKWTNPDGSMKKGYMLAPNGKPTNLTEDQWLLVRTPNFKKWFGDWEKEAWAKAAMDFLERTAPVANLTGQEFQKDGVRLTDKVSAYFNSIGNVAHNEELGDVILDKDTVKASMSHGIGRLKASAFMAVKDVIENGFIFNRESNWKRRGYDTAVIVAPIKIGGENYTCEVVVKKSDKRNSFYLHEVEIKETLEDMFKTTTEGAISQASRLIIGKHLAEVKGNVSKVVDENGEPLVVYHGTENGGFTVFDKDLIASEGGFYFNDRKAVADEYAAAPDGHEPLGESKVYSVFLNMRNPYIKDFKGERYNEFWTEMDVVKEDGYDGFIAKNIVDNRFSDSENTIPSTDYVVRDSNQIKSATDNVGTYSENPDIRWSIREDSDAEKIDSQFRELYEKYKENKGSMRGLSLYNRAVLMVADYAKSKGYTVKVYHGTGADGFNVADATGKHFKNGEGAQAHGKGLYLALAKSTAENYRDAARDRPVDFDKVENDYGITPELLGVSRKDFDEIVTLFSEMGADETIEYYFNNKLKPIAEKLKAIIDDKGISAEDFRPTGRGKVFEWFTNLKKNEILYEDKRLSKQPAKVKKAVIEIMKESGLERFTGESSLYAMYGRDLYNQLGSYGRNLERELLKRGIRAIAYEGWNDGKSMVSFEGGATVKLQDPFTFDDDGKLIPLSRRFDRFNPDMR

-1339 PSSERVEKLKNAKS
+1339 PSPERVEKLRAARPV
-1353 IEIGEN
+1353 EIGEN
-1359 SYEGLYE
+1359 DYKGLYE

-1395 IGQTGT
+1395 IGQVGT
-1401 KKIASHD
+1401 RKITTHD

-1436 EKGNGK
+1436 EKGNSK

-1455 GGRDYTARLTIGES
+1455 GGRDYTARLTIGERN
-1469 EGKWY
+1469 GKWY

-1479 TQIEK
+1479 TEMEK
-1484 GDLIERLLKLSK
+1484 GDLIEQVPTQASVLSA
-1496 PVRPLTESPNG
+1496 RGSPNG

-1519 NSSKKWREVSEPSPE
+1519 N
-1534 EIAEAKRQ
+1534 
-1542 KAEVKA
+1542 
-1548 KWTNPDGSMKKGYML
+1548 
-1563 APNGK
+1563 
-1568 PTNLSE
+1568 
-1574 GQWLQV
+1574 
-1580 RTPNFKKWFVDWE
+1580 
-1593 TLAEAY
+1593 
-1599 PENEI
+1599 
-1604 FNINKAFKFVRKNLQ
+1604 
-1619 GKEFTS
+1619 
-1625 KDGYTASLGR
+1625 
-1635 RGVDKMNSGLARG
+1635 
-1648 KTANNR
+1648 
-1654 LHALAF
+1654 
-1660 ANIGKLFGNSELLE
+1660 
-1674 TEPPRDGDQNIKHY
+1674 
-1688 LKFYAPL
+1688 
-1695 FMDGEFHLI
+1695 
-1704 KITAKELVDD
+1704 
-1714 GNRLYSLE
+1714 
-1722 GLDIIGKSEYR
+1722 
-1733 GQPRDSKENSISADY
+1733 
-1748 PDSVKNFV
+1748 
-1756 KKIQEVKEN
+1756 
-1765 VSKVVDENGEPMVMY
+1765 
-1780 HGTEWNPLAE
+1780 
-1790 KSGNAAFKDESY
+1790 
-1802 FTDKKDY
+1802 
-1809 ANRYKKDGKIYEFYL
+1809 
-1824 NLKKPFDTRNS
+1824 
-1835 KEKEIFEREFYRKW
+1835 
-1849 GNGAPLTERGL
+1849 
-1860 PDWTDGSDLLEFIRE
+1860 
-1875 KGYDYDGI
+1875 
-1883 ILDEGAD
+1883 
-1890 GGYGKNVSY
+1890 
-1899 RGESYVPINS
+1899 
-1909 TQIKSATDN
+1909 
-1918 AGTFNPEN
+1918 
-1926 PDIRW
+1926 
-1931 REDSEPSPEEIAA
+1931 
-1944 IDKRHAELYER
+1944 
-1955 YKNGDIS
+1955 
-1962 AYDEAVELV
+1962 
-1971 RQEAENKG
+1971 
-1979 YETQAYHGTGADGFN
+1979 
-1994 VALADSS
+1994 
-2001 KSEYGE
+2001 
-2007 GNQAHG
+2007 
-2013 AGLYMAANR
+2013 
-2022 DTSIGYMRRAN
+2022 
-2033 KTPVVKLG
+2033 
-2041 GKTIDYKEMGFSSL
+2041 
-2055 DELID
+2055 
-2060 EVYDLR
+2060 
-2066 ENNPLGDTPK
+2066 
-2076 SILHSL
+2076 
-2082 SKKLDYWRAE
+2082 
-2092 EKKARKEMALGKKYG
+2092 
-2107 AENLKEAQEQIGYIK
+2107 
-2122 EDAKKLQKWA
+2122 
-2132 KVFGEGQTIK
+2132 
-2142 DLKVG
+2142 
-2147 NGFGRV
+2147 
-2153 FDWFHNMKPDE
+2153 
-2164 MFDEGKYLSEQP
+2164 
-2176 EVFEKYKEAW
+2176 
-2186 DEDIAP
+2186 
-2192 IIDERIAEFMESYR
+2192 
-2206 GVYDEESFARA
+2206 
-2217 AERRKEEVS
+2217 
-2226 PYSDNEKTRYAF
+2226 
-2238 DSLAKYLGADRFRE
+2238 
-2252 IMLKH
+2252 
-2257 GIRGITYD
+2257 
-2265 GRQDGRV
+2265 
-2272 FVSFEGGATVKLQ
+2272 
-2285 DPFTF
+2285 
-2290 DDDGKLIPLSK
+2290 
-2301 RFDASNPDMRWR
+2301 
-2313 EVEEQIKTPQ
+2313 
-2323 FKVWFGKSQVVDK
+2323 
-2336 YGKPLR
+2336 
-2342 VYHGTT
+2342 
-2348 NVNPDYSNF
+2348 
-2357 DVFKGKYHFFS
+2357 
-2368 SNRDVAG
+2368 
-2375 SIGSIVYTCFLRIE
+2375 
-2389 NPLIIDA
+2389 
-2396 GGNEWGAVK
+2396 
-2405 DHTGGKVKFAD
+2405 
-2416 LTNAQ
+2416 
-2421 KKKLCKA
+2421 
-2428 FDFTA
+2428 
-2433 EELESSYSPE
+2433 
-2443 DKIDLVQARVIK
+2443 
-2455 RDERSTN
+2455 
-2462 EWADYAKANGY
+2462 
-2473 DGVIFRNLRDGAGI
+2473 
-2487 DIMQK
+2487 
-2492 TSDIFV
+2492 
-2498 VFKPNQIKDAT
+2498 
-2509 GENNGDFSNENPS
+2509 
-2522 IKWKDDGGV
+2522 
-2531 VSDVSSKTKG
+2531 
-2541 KILRRLEN
+2541 
-2549 KITELISELKN
+2549 
-2560 RTFNEEEKGIISVIT
+2560 
-2575 GNKKYYHIRIDD
+2575 
-2587 LGNIVAFL
+2587 
-2595 KGSRDKTGANHIILK
+2595 
-2610 HYGADAKMGYV
+2610 
-2621 SAEEILEIGK
+2621 
-2631 IIRTGNLEIIDDNER
+2631 
-2646 HYSVEDKNYKGRK
+2646 
-2659 LTVIVKKSFKKRQP
+2659 
-2673 DFVFTFYSNKKAREV
+2673 
-2688 LAKKA
+2688 
-2693 LGQNPTG
+2693 
-2700 LSSLTVS
+2700 
-2707 ESSTDSI
+2707 
-2714 ESQEENS
+2714 NS
-2721 HLKALLRQERSEN
+2721 HLRALLRQERSEN

-2741 VLAREMLL
+2741 VLAREILL
-2749 GRPITSAKIDKVLPQ
+2749 GRPITSAKIDKVLPPD
-2764 GKFDGTKRQYALDR
+2764 KFDGTKRQYALDR

-2783 EHCKATQKNYANR
+2783 EHCKATQENYANR

-2843 QRKDLEKVKGFSS
+2843 QRRDLDKVKGFSS

-2895 IAEDGIDDEILGTK
+2895 IAEDGIDDEILGTR

-2916 LREII
+2916 LRGIV
-2921 DKTRI
+2921 DKIRI

-2950 VEVLSESAKELTY
+2950 VEVLSESAKELAY

-2972 KIAELSQKGYAV
+2972 KIAELSQKGYAA

-3010 IFNRGVRDTKAQLL
+3010 IFNRGVRDSKAQLL
-3024 ERFSG
+3024 ERFGG

-3257 ENSSDALK
+3257 ENFSDALK

-3339 KESKKGEGWK
+3339 RKSKKGEGWK

-3372 YIERIEKVLT
+3372 YIERIEKILT

-3515 VVDISTGQTRGY
+3515 IVDISTGQTRGY

-3547 LGSGVRQF
+3547 LGSGVRQI

-3704 MFSAPPQLMFSKSVQ
+3704 MFSAPPQLMFSKSAQ

-3788 GGLFLFGKMIE
+3788 GGLFLFGRMIE

-3860 DNRILEKN
+3860 DNRILEEN

>member
-1 MKPSISWNNNMLNP
+1 MLNP

-35 APELYETPDYTLPS
+35 APELYETPDYTLPN
-49 EPNPYERK
+49 EPRSYERK

-124 IDQAEAELDRLYDIA
+124 IEQAEAELDRLYDIA

-156 QEKIIRQKVQ
+156 QEKIIRQNVQ

-184 VAGIDNPDFDMGKGR
+184 VADIDNPDFDMGKGR

-226 LRDAMRFKTATA
+226 VRDAMRFKTATA

-348 QNTAAIRELGT
+348 QNTAAIRALGSA
-359 VGGWGSKPA
+359 GGWGSKPA

-390 YRYLRANLATQ
+390 YRNLRANLATQ
-401 YKYSGDEWKTL
+401 YNYSGDEWKTL

-426 GVSAAILAA
+426 GVSAATLAA
-435 TKNPFVAASAS
+435 TKNPFMASLAS

-486 AEQFQLGRFTGSFVG
+486 AEQFQLGRFMGSFVG

-526 SALETGVELSQNT
+526 SALETGIELSQNT
-539 YELSTKIFA
+539 YDLATKIFA

-604 TVAKMFL
+604 TVAKAIV
-611 GIKPSEVVKNNVEA
+611 GIKPSEVVENNVET

-663 ERNSILQKRFPGAKE
+663 ERNSILQKRFPDAKE

-753 VRDDVVFVNNAQEL
+753 MRDDVVFVNNAQEL

-791 DEKNGKIA
+791 DEKNGKIV

-957 ADGEYVSGEWKV
+957 ADGEYVSGEWEV

-1307 PSKLEKLQAAYDHY
+1307 PSKLDKLQAAYDHY

-1326 QGQEANAR
+1326 QSMDNLRALDR
-1334 WKIDD
+1334 
-1339 PSSERVEKLKNAKS
+1339 
-1353 IEIGEN
+1353 EN
-1359 SYEGLYE
+1359 SVYANFAEKNTIVKQKNGVDFL
-1366 LNAKSAREYVLK
+1366 AQPRE
-1378 KLRGRKYVN
+1378 
-1387 ADTGDEIE
+1387 
-1395 IGQTGT
+1395 
-1401 KKIASHD
+1401 SS
-1408 RYNKDYLRTFAAIPQ
+1408 
-1423 MIENAVYLGEEPN
+1423 M
-1436 EKGNGK
+1436 
-1442 YDKYRYYACGLKI
+1442 
-1455 GGRDYTARLTIGES
+1455 RDNSPKTLSES
-1469 EGKWY
+1469 ENNP
-1474 YDQAL
+1474 
-1479 TQIEK
+1479 E
-1484 GDLIERLLKLSK
+1484 
-1496 PVRPLTESPNG
+1496 N
-1507 FIDNRLISLLQE
+1507 QE

-1931 REDSEPSPEEIAA
+1931 READSEV
-1944 IDKRHAELYER
+1944 KRAV
-1955 YKNGDIS
+1955 
-1962 AYDEAVELV
+1962 DE
-1971 RQEAENKG
+1971 
-1979 YETQAYHGTGADGFN
+1979 
-1994 VALADSS
+1994 
-2001 KSEYGE
+2001 
-2007 GNQAHG
+2007 
-2013 AGLYMAANR
+2013 
-2022 DTSIGYMRRAN
+2022 
-2033 KTPVVKLG
+2033 
-2041 GKTIDYKEMGFSSL
+2041 
-2055 DELID
+2055 
-2060 EVYDLR
+2060 
-2066 ENNPLGDTPK
+2066 
-2076 SILHSL
+2076 
-2082 SKKLDYWRAE
+2082 W
-2092 EKKARKEMALGKKYG
+2092 
-2107 AENLKEAQEQIGYIK
+2107 
-2122 EDAKKLQKWA
+2122 
-2132 KVFGEGQTIK
+2132 
-2142 DLKVG
+2142 
-2147 NGFGRV
+2147 
-2153 FDWFHNMKPDE
+2153 
-2164 MFDEGKYLSEQP
+2164 
-2176 EVFEKYKEAW
+2176 
-2186 DEDIAP
+2186 
-2192 IIDERIAEFMESYR
+2192 
-2206 GVYDEESFARA
+2206 
-2217 AERRKEEVS
+2217 
-2226 PYSDNEKTRYAF
+2226 
-2238 DSLAKYLGADRFRE
+2238 
-2252 IMLKH
+2252 
-2257 GIRGITYD
+2257 
-2265 GRQDGRV
+2265 
-2272 FVSFEGGATVKLQ
+2272 
-2285 DPFTF
+2285 
-2290 DDDGKLIPLSK
+2290 
-2301 RFDASNPDMRWR
+2301 ASNPENVRKLA
-2313 EVEEQIKTPQ
+2313 EEYLAGQKGQI
-2323 FKVWFGKSQVVDK
+2323 VVDPDRIRAK
-2336 YGKPLR
+2336 LPNYEVSLNSDFVEAGDKVLEEVWKESLKRAPKDKPVVLLTGNPAAGKGTAKETGLLDWVVEANLVFDAPQNKFTSVEKRVKEAANAGHSVRIILIYNDPVTSWKNSLKRGIGKDNPKTGKREGGRFLPLEYFVR
-2342 VYHGTT
+2342 VYESAQGKVEKIENILKQNYKDKLETKYIDNT
-2348 NVNPDYSNF
+2348 GNNPIVVSPDEALAWNYSIS
-2357 DVFKGKYHFFS
+2357 DDQLKEIEGITDEY
-2368 SNRDVAG
+2368 RG
-2375 SIGSIVYTCFLRIE
+2375 RIE
-2389 NPLIIDA
+2389 ESARLRGDKKDPL
-2396 GGNEWGAVK
+2396 AVI
-2405 DHTGGKVKFAD
+2405 GRGISQSLAI
-2416 LTNAQ
+2416 
-2421 KKKLCKA
+2421 
-2428 FDFTA
+2428 
-2433 EELESSYSPE
+2433 S
-2443 DKIDLVQARVIK
+2443 
-2455 RDERSTN
+2455 
-2462 EWADYAKANGY
+2462 
-2473 DGVIFRNLRDGAGI
+2473 LRG
-2487 DIMQK
+2487 
-2492 TSDIFV
+2492 
-2498 VFKPNQIKDAT
+2498 
-2509 GENNGDFSNENPS
+2509 
-2522 IKWKDDGGV
+2522 
-2531 VSDVSSKTKG
+2531 
-2541 KILRRLEN
+2541 
-2549 KITELISELKN
+2549 
-2560 RTFNEEEKGIISVIT
+2560 
-2575 GNKKYYHIRIDD
+2575 
-2587 LGNIVAFL
+2587 
-2595 KGSRDKTGANHIILK
+2595 
-2610 HYGADAKMGYV
+2610 
-2621 SAEEILEIGK
+2621 SAERIPGRNESGYA
-2631 IIRTGNLEIIDDNER
+2631 RTEQSLPGEGGE
-2646 HYSVEDKNYKGRK
+2646 GRG
-2659 LTVIVKKSFKKRQP
+2659 P
-2673 DFVFTFYSNKKAREV
+2673 
-2688 LAKKA
+2688 
-2693 LGQNPTG
+2693 
-2700 LSSLTVS
+2700 VS
-2707 ESSTDSI
+2707 R
-2714 ESQEENS
+2714 
-2721 HLKALLRQERSEN
+2721 LKALLRQERSEN

-2741 VLAREMLL
+2741 VLAREILL

-2796 LDEAVKLA
+2796 IDEAVKLA

-2880 EESQGETEDKEEIES
+2880 EESQSETEDKEEIES
-2895 IAEDGIDDEILGTK
+2895 IAEDGIDDEILGTR

-2916 LREII
+2916 LRGIV
-2921 DKTRI
+2921 DKIRI

-2972 KIAELSQKGYAV
+2972 KIAELSQKGYAA

-3010 IFNRGVRDTKAQLL
+3010 IFNRGVRDSKAQLL
-3024 ERFSG
+3024 ERFGG

-3187 SGGRALINKTMPFD
+3187 SGGRALMNKTMPFD

-3257 ENSSDALK
+3257 ENFSDALK

-3442 VPKILSPRVQHMR
+3442 IPKILSPRVQHMR

-3547 LGSGVRQF
+3547 LGSGVRQI

-3704 MFSAPPQLMFSKSVQ
+3704 MFSAPPQLMFSKSAQ

-3788 GGLFLFGKMIE
+3788 GGLFLFGRMIE

-3860 DNRILEKN
+3860 DNRILEEN

>member
-1 MKPSISWNNNMLNP
+1 MLNP

-49 EPNPYERK
+49 EPRSYERK

-67 KEDFIKYVYA
+67 KEDYIKYFSA
-77 SRLIR
+77 LRLIR

-156 QEKIIRQKVQ
+156 QEKIIRQNVQ

-184 VAGIDNPDFDMGKGR
+184 VADIDNPDFDMGKGR

-226 LRDAMRFKTATA
+226 VRDAMRFKTATA

-348 QNTAAIRELGT
+348 QNTAAIRALGSA
-359 VGGWGSKPA
+359 GGWGSKPA

-390 YRYLRANLATQ
+390 YRNLRANLATQ
-401 YKYSGDEWKTL
+401 YNYSGDEWKTL

-426 GVSAAILAA
+426 GVSAATLAA
-435 TKNPFVAASAS
+435 TKNPFMASLAS

-486 AEQFQLGRFTGSFVG
+486 AEQFQLGRFMGSFVG

-539 YELSTKIFA
+539 YDLSTKIFA

-604 TVAKMFL
+604 TVAKTLL
-611 GIKPSEVVKNNVEA
+611 GIKPSEVVENNVET

-663 ERNSILQKRFPGAKE
+663 ERNSILQKRFPDAKE

-753 VRDDVVFVNNAQEL
+753 MRDDVVFVNNAQEL

-928 ALDVLQ
+928 ALNVLQ

-957 ADGEYVSGEWKV
+957 ADGEYVSGEWEV

-1142 FNNAFLNLVGGSE
+1142 FNNAFLNLVGSSE

-1307 PSKLEKLQAAYDHY
+1307 PSKLDKLQAAYDHY

-1326 QGQEANAR
+1326 QGMDNLRALDRGNSAYANFDERKLNDKETLKNLTPEEILERIKSVKSVSFPVERLDENFNLKYYWNWFEKNLLDREIPTAIRRNAVFKKGHFFKLIAGGKNKGFIKGYTTPEDAFKAIKKGKVLLHDKDLAPEGFSMARARQMPLVLDVLQDPFFVLKDKKTKDFIFLKKYEGGGNYVAVMFNANPLGIVSWQMRDFTLSNAR
-1334 WKIDD
+1334 RSTLEYQKNGVDFLAQPRESSMRDD
-1339 PSSERVEKLKNAKS
+1339 SPKTLS
-1353 IEIGEN
+1353 
-1359 SYEGLYE
+1359 
-1366 LNAKSAREYVLK
+1366 
-1378 KLRGRKYVN
+1378 
-1387 ADTGDEIE
+1387 
-1395 IGQTGT
+1395 
-1401 KKIASHD
+1401 
-1408 RYNKDYLRTFAAIPQ
+1408 
-1423 MIENAVYLGEEPN
+1423 
-1436 EKGNGK
+1436 
-1442 YDKYRYYACGLKI
+1442 
-1455 GGRDYTARLTIGES
+1455 ES
-1469 EGKWY
+1469 ENNS
-1474 YDQAL
+1474 
-1479 TQIEK
+1479 E
-1484 GDLIERLLKLSK
+1484 
-1496 PVRPLTESPNG
+1496 N
-1507 FIDNRLISLLQE
+1507 QE
-1519 NSSKKWREVSEPSPE
+1519 NSSKKWREVSETKRAADEWANNSENVRKLTE
-1534 EIAEAKRQ
+1534 E
-1542 KAEVKA
+1542 
-1548 KWTNPDGSMKKGYML
+1548 Y
-1563 APNGK
+1563 
-1568 PTNLSE
+1568 
-1574 GQWLQV
+1574 
-1580 RTPNFKKWFVDWE
+1580 
-1593 TLAEAY
+1593 LAEQKGQIVVDPDRIRAKLPNY
-1599 PENEI
+1599 EVSLNSD
-1604 FNINKAFKFVRKNLQ
+1604 FVEAGDNVLEEVWKEALKRAPKDKPVVLLTGNPAA
-1619 GKEFTS
+1619 GK
-1625 KDGYTASLGR
+1625 G
-1635 RGVDKMNSGLARG
+1635 
-1648 KTANNR
+1648 
-1654 LHALAF
+1654 
-1660 ANIGKLFGNSELLE
+1660 
-1674 TEPPRDGDQNIKHY
+1674 
-1688 LKFYAPL
+1688 
-1695 FMDGEFHLI
+1695 
-1704 KITAKELVDD
+1704 TAKETGLLDWVVEANLVFDAPQNKFTSVEKRVKEAANAGHSVRIILIYND
-1714 GNRLYSLE
+1714 PVTSWKNSLKR
-1722 GLDIIGKSEYR
+1722 GIGKDNPKTGKREGGRFLPLEYFVRVYESAQGKVEKIENILKQNYKDKLETKYIDNTGNNPIVVSPDEALAWDYSISDDQLKEIEGITDEYR
-1733 GQPRDSKENSISADY
+1733 GRIEESARLR
-1748 PDSVKNFV
+1748 
-1756 KKIQEVKEN
+1756 
-1765 VSKVVDENGEPMVMY
+1765 G
-1780 HGTEWNPLAE
+1780 
-1790 KSGNAAFKDESY
+1790 
-1802 FTDKKDY
+1802 DKKDPLAVIGRGISQSLAISLRGSAERIPGRNESGY
-1809 ANRYKKDGKIYEFYL
+1809 AR
-1824 NLKKPFDTRNS
+1824 
-1835 KEKEIFEREFYRKW
+1835 
-1849 GNGAPLTERGL
+1849 TEQSL
-1860 PDWTDGSDLLEFIRE
+1860 P
-1875 KGYDYDGI
+1875 
-1883 ILDEGAD
+1883 
-1890 GGYGKNVSY
+1890 
-1899 RGESYVPINS
+1899 
-1909 TQIKSATDN
+1909 
-1918 AGTFNPEN
+1918 
-1926 PDIRW
+1926 
-1931 REDSEPSPEEIAA
+1931 
-1944 IDKRHAELYER
+1944 
-1955 YKNGDIS
+1955 
-1962 AYDEAVELV
+1962 
-1971 RQEAENKG
+1971 
-1979 YETQAYHGTGADGFN
+1979 
-1994 VALADSS
+1994 
-2001 KSEYGE
+2001 GE
-2007 GNQAHG
+2007 G
-2013 AGLYMAANR
+2013 
-2022 DTSIGYMRRAN
+2022 
-2033 KTPVVKLG
+2033 
-2041 GKTIDYKEMGFSSL
+2041 
-2055 DELID
+2055 
-2060 EVYDLR
+2060 
-2066 ENNPLGDTPK
+2066 
-2076 SILHSL
+2076 
-2082 SKKLDYWRAE
+2082 
-2092 EKKARKEMALGKKYG
+2092 
-2107 AENLKEAQEQIGYIK
+2107 
-2122 EDAKKLQKWA
+2122 
-2132 KVFGEGQTIK
+2132 GEG
-2142 DLKVG
+2142 
-2147 NGFGRV
+2147 
-2153 FDWFHNMKPDE
+2153 
-2164 MFDEGKYLSEQP
+2164 
-2176 EVFEKYKEAW
+2176 
-2186 DEDIAP
+2186 
-2192 IIDERIAEFMESYR
+2192 R
-2206 GVYDEESFARA
+2206 GP
-2217 AERRKEEVS
+2217 VS
-2226 PYSDNEKTRYAF
+2226 R
-2238 DSLAKYLGADRFRE
+2238 
-2252 IMLKH
+2252 
-2257 GIRGITYD
+2257 
-2265 GRQDGRV
+2265 
-2272 FVSFEGGATVKLQ
+2272 
-2285 DPFTF
+2285 
-2290 DDDGKLIPLSK
+2290 
-2301 RFDASNPDMRWR
+2301 
-2313 EVEEQIKTPQ
+2313 
-2323 FKVWFGKSQVVDK
+2323 
-2336 YGKPLR
+2336 
-2342 VYHGTT
+2342 
-2348 NVNPDYSNF
+2348 
-2357 DVFKGKYHFFS
+2357 
-2368 SNRDVAG
+2368 
-2375 SIGSIVYTCFLRIE
+2375 
-2389 NPLIIDA
+2389 
-2396 GGNEWGAVK
+2396 
-2405 DHTGGKVKFAD
+2405 
-2416 LTNAQ
+2416 
-2421 KKKLCKA
+2421 
-2428 FDFTA
+2428 
-2433 EELESSYSPE
+2433 
-2443 DKIDLVQARVIK
+2443 
-2455 RDERSTN
+2455 
-2462 EWADYAKANGY
+2462 
-2473 DGVIFRNLRDGAGI
+2473 
-2487 DIMQK
+2487 
-2492 TSDIFV
+2492 
-2498 VFKPNQIKDAT
+2498 
-2509 GENNGDFSNENPS
+2509 
-2522 IKWKDDGGV
+2522 
-2531 VSDVSSKTKG
+2531 
-2541 KILRRLEN
+2541 
-2549 KITELISELKN
+2549 
-2560 RTFNEEEKGIISVIT
+2560 
-2575 GNKKYYHIRIDD
+2575 
-2587 LGNIVAFL
+2587 
-2595 KGSRDKTGANHIILK
+2595 
-2610 HYGADAKMGYV
+2610 
-2621 SAEEILEIGK
+2621 
-2631 IIRTGNLEIIDDNER
+2631 
-2646 HYSVEDKNYKGRK
+2646 
-2659 LTVIVKKSFKKRQP
+2659 
-2673 DFVFTFYSNKKAREV
+2673 
-2688 LAKKA
+2688 
-2693 LGQNPTG
+2693 
-2700 LSSLTVS
+2700 
-2707 ESSTDSI
+2707 
-2714 ESQEENS
+2714 
-2721 HLKALLRQERSEN
+2721 LKALLRQERSEN

-2741 VLAREMLL
+2741 VLAREILL
-2749 GRPITSAKIDKVLPQ
+2749 GRPITSAKIDKVLPPD
-2764 GKFDGTKRQYALDR
+2764 KFDGTKRQYALDR

-2796 LDEAVKLA
+2796 IDEAVKLA

-2895 IAEDGIDDEILGTK
+2895 IAEDGIDDEILGTR

-2916 LREII
+2916 LRGIV
-2921 DKTRI
+2921 DKIRI

-2972 KIAELSQKGYAV
+2972 KIAELSQKGYAA

-3257 ENSSDALK
+3257 ENFSDALK

-3372 YIERIEKVLT
+3372 YIERIEKILT

-3547 LGSGVRQF
+3547 LGSGVRQI

-3704 MFSAPPQLMFSKSVQ
+3704 MFSAPPQLMFSKSAQ

-3788 GGLFLFGKMIE
+3788 GGLFLFGRMIE